1 MSKREIRAKR
11 LVAAVLLAI
20 SVQMWSAPPLWA
32 AEASVQTETS
42 AAGEAKETKETK
54 NAKAADSETGGE
66 ADAGE
71 EETVVVPVIG
81 YSTRSAAGSDYGV
94 MPLADMAVDGALTG
108 VTGINGSELV
118 VDKVNNNFFIGTI
131 QDGGSFDKS
140 SKNNAAIG
148 LDIRVDQNGNNSVFG
163 IEATGWGESV
173 SVFGYNA
180 TADNFGSSFGAGA
193 RSEDGN
199 GSAFGYNAEAWGGT
213 GNSAFGY
220 KAKAISGGYGVAVGS
235 EAIVEVDRGIAIGA
249 FAHIEKYEGYAEA
262 GNIAIGTEAHT
273 KALYSM
279 AIGDHADSTF
289 KNSIAIGASSNTT
302 AENQVSFGTAWVS
315 TEVIEW
321 TARRSLAGISDIDME
336 GALTGVNKI
345 DMKNGALTGVSTING
360 NVLVAMNEDVTNK
373 SLAIGTGAAFINP
386 YSSAIIYKNAIAIG
400 NGTGVLGDG
409 SLAVG
414 YYSDYNAAL
423 AGGIGSI
430 ALNGWTNGGDYNVA
444 IGGSAIDADNVVAI
458 GYESYS
464 DSSNAVVIGSH
475 AQAGRNSSVLGYAAD
490 AGYMNSV
497 AIGAYSRTTEENQV
511 SFGHKAGDKYGDG
524 GRDTYSG
531 DLFRSLV
538 NVADIEM
545 HGALTGVTGIDG
557 VTVSGTDAST
567 GLTVGVN
574 AVIGKTDTPFSSTGF
589 AVAKDGAVTAK
600 TVNGATIT
608 GTGFNG
614 VTLSTDGKVNG
625 AVITSNSF
633 NGVTLEKGA
642 DSHYKVGGVDVTKM
656 QTDVAGKADAATV
669 TALDTRVGKSETDI
683 GTLKTTVGDSSKGLV
698 KDTADLK
705 AAVGDS
711 TTGLAAVNTKV
722 GALEGKT
729 ANIGYAEATGT
740 TVDGVTMKAG
750 NIGLGGEWSWNE
762 TSKVYESNGKGRLTG
777 LTSINDMNVFFG
789 SDGDGTS
796 IVMGTTLGYNAI
808 SVVGL
813 GYGGTIDGE
822 AAVYV
827 GSNASALGNSSVAI
841 GAGAS
846 ARESLSTALG
856 GDTEA
861 AGENSTAV
869 GNGGRAKAENSVT
882 LGYSAKVGEG
892 HTNSVAVG
900 ANSATTAA
908 DQVAFGT
915 GEVKTVDG
923 AEVVTWTNR
932 RSLAGIS
939 DIDMAGNISL
949 GGEWSWNDAG
959 TSYISNGLGNLTG
972 VTGIN
977 GIEFFNYDCGDG
989 PVLAIGSTIGNDSTA
1004 NSVGLGINTIIE
1016 GYGSVAIGVSTNVR
1030 GNGATGVG
1038 SGVSADG
1045 ENSVAVGSNAFAT
1058 TDGATAV
1065 GSASRVYA
1073 EGGSALGYGTS
1084 VAAAHTNSVAIGAKS
1099 ATGAANQVSFGH
1111 KVGDR
1116 NEYGGSNFTDDLF
1129 RSLVNVADIEM
1140 HGALTGVTGI
1150 DGVTVSGTDASTGL
1164 TVGGNA
1170 VIGKTD
1176 TPFSST
1182 GFAVAKDGAVTAKTV
1197 NGAAITSNSF
1207 NGVTLEKGADSH
1219 YKVGGVDVTKM
1230 QTDVAGKADAAT
1242 VTALDTRVG
1251 KSETDIGTLKTT
1263 VGDSSKGLVK
1273 DTADLK
1279 AAVGDSSKG
1288 LVKQVSD
1295 VDTAYKAA
1303 DTVLQGRAKTLEDK
1317 TAGISR
1323 SGSTTTLETN
1333 TSVSSSG
1340 ITTNKATVS
1349 GATATTLENG
1359 KLTVGAAAV
1368 QNTGFAVGSSSLNNG
1383 SLTIDGN
1390 NKLTTAGLT
1399 ASKVTVGAVTV
1410 SGGKVSGLTD
1420 AALSAVSTEAV
1431 TGKQLNATNTTVS
1444 ALDTAY
1450 KAADTQIRTDFAAAD
1465 TTLQNNIDAK
1475 VAQTAYD
1482 TKMSDLDNAD
1492 NALSGRATALE
1503 TKTAKFNTAGDNL
1516 TGMANIT
1523 STAATLGG
1531 VGFASAGVMTGVAS
1545 IDGIAIDASR
1555 NLSNAGTY
1563 NGVTVAAAGISG
1575 TSVFNGA
1582 AITNN
1587 SFNGVT
1593 LEKSADNHYKV
1604 GGVDVSALKTTV
1616 DSISADGVGT
1626 ADTAG
1631 IKRDTTGTA
1640 TTTIET
1646 NTAISSS
1653 GITTNKATVSGATA
1667 TTLENGK
1674 LTVGAA
1680 TVQNTGFAVGSSSLN
1695 NGSLTVDGNNKL
1707 TTAGL
1712 TASKVTVGAVT
1723 VSGGKVSGLTD
1734 AALSAVSTEAVT
1746 GKQLNAT
1753 NTTVSALD
1761 TAYKAADTQIR
1772 TDFAAADT
1780 TLQNNIDAKVAQTA
1794 YDTKMSALDSADTAL
1809 GSRAAALETAV
1820 NDSTTGLAAVNAKVG
1835 ALDTAYQ
1842 AADTQIRT
1850 DFAAADTALKTE
1862 LNTAIDEKA
1871 KKATDLAGYGITD
1884 AYTKTAADEKITA
1897 ATADMATKTQ
1907 VTADIGIAKTALES
1921 AYQAADTALSDRA
1934 AALETAATGMSYD
1947 AGKNTTTFTGGVTA
1961 TVLTAGEFKV
1971 GATGF
1976 GFGND
1981 GALTAKTVNG
1991 IEIKKDESKVMVG
2004 GIDLTALSN
2013 GDVVTDN
2020 TKGIGRNQDTAT
2032 TTIETNTAISSSGI
2046 TTNAVTASGTV
2057 KASEFV
2063 EGSQKLS
2070 DKYAA
2075 KTALADYTTTTDMN
2089 TKLADYATTTA
2100 VDTKL
2105 ADYAKSDS
2113 VYSKAAADTAFA
2125 KAGDVDTLK
2134 TTVGD
2139 ADGGLVKDVTEL
2151 QSGKADNA
2159 TTLAGYGI
2167 ADAYTQTEIN
2177 EKIVEA
2183 TKDLATS
2190 ATVTDIQSGLDEVTG
2205 KTAGLS
2211 YDTASGS
2218 SKFSGSVVIGNEGAK
2233 THTQI
2238 TDDAIIFGEGTDKQV
2253 TVDASGIH
2261 VGKKAAGGIALYA
2274 DADGTHI
2281 DHTSLVTGSVTADNL
2296 NGVAISGNATDG
2308 LSVGGVSIK
2317 ALSERLDSLEQD
2329 GVATADMGGIKR
2341 TDVVENS
2348 GKTIIEDTTSFTK
2361 DGLKTANLEATTAAL
2376 GGVNF
2381 AAGAVTGVSS
2391 INGVVFGSDGKIG
2404 GVSLSGGKV
2413 DGVDVGWL
2421 DQRVKSLEDNGTG
2434 GGGTGGGGSSANT
2447 SGIHKPDG
2455 DTTNIEG
2462 NTSITTDGIDTNKV
2476 NASDAIVVADGE
2488 KNKTVISKD
2497 GILVAEGEK
2506 NQVKIN
2512 EDGIHVGKNSSVVN
2526 DTDGFITD
2534 KGLYIGVSS
2543 SSDTSTAK
2551 FSVAPN
2557 GNLSSKAGDYGFSN
2571 TSADGAKFTHSG
2583 DTAYG
2588 TGSQLDTT
2596 IQGNKVTTGRIDTDE
2611 LYVDGNKV
2619 TVAGGTIGQTD
2630 AVDNHLSGA
2639 DADGNTVTNDF
2650 KTSAVNGTTQAAEKT
2665 SADGKESTKTV
2676 NNTSAGGTSVTT
2688 SRTTT
2693 DSKDNVTVKESSFG
2707 TNEKGMTLST
2717 SNKVTDKDGKVT
2729 KDTSGTTTMTGD
2741 SISVSKTTTT
2751 TEKDADGNEKEVTKT
2766 SGTTIG
2772 SGEVTLKREDGSTIE
2787 VGSAIE
2793 GMQSD
2798 MRELDGRVN
2807 RMGVEIKEVGAL
2819 SAALAG
2825 LHPQPENANSRA
2837 DFAMAMGS
2845 YEGKQA
2851 LALGGFYRPDKR
2863 TMLSIGASTTSSK
2876 HMMNMGI
2883 SIALDRLPEAER
2895 RAKEAAKAAGVE
2907 QETLNRVLE
2916 RLAALEQDNRRLQ
2929 ADNEKRDVAYEKLA
2943 ANYTQLK
2950 EKYIEETA
2958 DRQQPEQAEAEE

>member
-108 VTGINGSELV
+108 VTSINDAKFYSDVHDLV
-118 VDKVNNNFFIGTI
+118 LGFDAKSQGIGTVALGS
-131 QDGGSFDKS
+131 DTNAGGQYST
-140 SKNNAAIG
+140 AIG
-148 LDIRVDQNGNNSVFG
+148 ANASATADNSSALGMYARAGFKD
-163 IEATGWGESV
+163 SV
-173 SVFGYNA
+173 AIGYSSNA
-180 TADNFGSSFGAGA
+180 TADNMVSFGVTENGGSTWTTR
-193 RSEDGN
+193 RSLEGIANIDMEGTIN
-199 GSAFGYNAEAWGGT
+199 LGGT
-213 GNSAFGY
+213 WTKNATSGEYESNG
-220 KAKAISGGYGVAVGS
+220 KGELTGVTKISGMIFQYIEDNPSLAIGGYMSGDYYYSLAIGGGADAAADNATAVGFS
-235 EAIVEVDRGIAIGA
+235 TSAYGENSTAIGNA
-249 FAHIEKYEGYAEA
+249 STVYEKS
-262 GNIAIGTEAHT
+262 GT
-273 KALYSM
+273 
-279 AIGDHADSTF
+279 
-289 KNSIAIGASSNTT
+289 AIGASAYVQKGHTGSVAIGYDSATT
-302 AENQVSFGTAWVS
+302 AANQVAFGTGTV
-315 TEVIEW
+315 TTDDGPEVITW
-321 TARRSLAGISDIDME
+321 TNRRSLAGISDIDME
-336 GALTGVNKI
+336 GNINLGGGLDWYN
-345 DMKNGALTGVSTING
+345 DENGKTHWKSNGKGELTGVSSING
-360 NVLVAMNEDVTNK
+360 VIFHMDVNDDEFVT
-373 SLAIGTGAAFINP
+373 AIGVDSDARTYGTAFGW
-386 YSSAIIYKNAIAIG
+386 SARVGGY
-400 NGTGVLGDG
+400 GT
-409 SLAVG
+409 AVG
-414 YYSDYNAAL
+414 YAAE
-423 AGGIGSI
+423 
-430 ALNGWTNGGDYNVA
+430 VA
-444 IGGSAIDADNVVAI
+444 DEWGVAV
-458 GYESYS
+458 GY
-464 DSSNAVVIGSH
+464 NAVVKESGGN
-475 AQAGRNSSVLGYAAD
+475 ALGANALVAHY
-490 AGYMNSV
+490 NSV
-497 AIGAYSRTTEENQV
+497 AIGSDSATTAENQV
-511 SFGHKAGDKYGDG
+511 AFGKG
-524 GRDTYSG
+524 
-531 DLFRSLV
+531 
-538 NVADIEM
+538 
-545 HGALTGVTGIDG
+545 
-557 VTVSGTDAST
+557 TV
-567 GLTVGVN
+567 
-574 AVIGKTDTPFSSTGF
+574 
-589 AVAKDGAVTAK
+589 
-600 TVNGATIT
+600 
-608 GTGFNG
+608 
-614 VTLSTDGKVNG
+614 
-625 AVITSNSF
+625 
-633 NGVTLEKGA
+633 
-642 DSHYKVGGVDVTKM
+642 
-656 QTDVAGKADAATV
+656 
-669 TALDTRVGKSETDI
+669 
-683 GTLKTTVGDSSKGLV
+683 
-698 KDTADLK
+698 
-705 AAVGDS
+705 
-711 TTGLAAVNTKV
+711 
-722 GALEGKT
+722 
-729 ANIGYAEATGT
+729 T
-740 TVDGVTMKAG
+740 TVDGK
-750 NIGLGGEWSWNE
+750 
-762 TSKVYESNGKGRLTG
+762 
-777 LTSINDMNVFFG
+777 
-789 SDGDGTS
+789 
-796 IVMGTTLGYNAI
+796 
-808 SVVGL
+808 
-813 GYGGTIDGE
+813 
-822 AAVYV
+822 
-827 GSNASALGNSSVAI
+827 
-841 GAGAS
+841 
-846 ARESLSTALG
+846 
-856 GDTEA
+856 
-861 AGENSTAV
+861 
-869 GNGGRAKAENSVT
+869 
-882 LGYSAKVGEG
+882 
-892 HTNSVAVG
+892 
-900 ANSATTAA
+900 
-908 DQVAFGT
+908 
-915 GEVKTVDG
+915 
-923 AEVVTWTNR
+923 EVVSWSER

-949 GGEWSWNDAG
+949 GGEWND
-959 TSYISNGLGNLTG
+959 SLYESNGKGELNG
-972 VTGIN
+972 VTSIN
-977 GIEFFNYDCGDG
+977 GVIFAKDSMHNQGGLLIGTLAPDTYYAGAWSVMIGTNINNQAIDAVGIGVDMELSGD
-989 PVLAIGSTIGNDSTA
+989 
-1004 NSVGLGINTIIE
+1004 
-1016 GYGSVAIGVSTNVR
+1016 GSVAIGY
-1030 GNGATGVG
+1030 GAKSLEDGVAIGFRSYAIGYDVVAIG
-1038 SGVSADG
+1038 SYSYSEYA
-1045 ENSVAVGSNAFAT
+1045 NSVALGSK
-1058 TDGATAV
+1058 
-1065 GSASRVYA
+1065 
-1073 EGGSALGYGTS
+1073 S
-1084 VAAAHTNSVAIGAKS
+1084 VAMEEK
-1099 ATGAANQVSFGH
+1099 QVSFGH
-1111 KVGDR
+1111 KADDKDSEGDI
-1116 NEYGGSNFTDDLF
+1116 YGSDLF

-1197 NGAAITSNSF
+1197 NGATITGTSFNGVTLSTDGKVNGAAITSNSF
-1207 NGVTLEKGADSH
+1207 NGVKLEKGADSH
-1219 YKVGGVDVTKM
+1219 YKVGDVDVTKM

-1263 VGDSSKGLVK
+1263 
-1273 DTADLK
+1273 
-1279 AAVGDSSKG
+1279 VGDSSKG

-1333 TSVSSSG
+1333 TSVSG
-1340 ITTNKATVS
+1340 
-1349 GATATTLENG
+1349 
-1359 KLTVGAAAV
+1359 
-1368 QNTGFAVGSSSLNNG
+1368 
-1383 SLTIDGN
+1383 
-1390 NKLTTAGLT
+1390 
-1399 ASKVTVGAVTV
+1399 
-1410 SGGKVSGLTD
+1410 
-1420 AALSAVSTEAV
+1420 
-1431 TGKQLNATNTTVS
+1431 
-1444 ALDTAY
+1444 
-1450 KAADTQIRTDFAAAD
+1450 
-1465 TTLQNNIDAK
+1465 
-1475 VAQTAYD
+1475 
-1482 TKMSDLDNAD
+1482 
-1492 NALSGRATALE
+1492 
-1503 TKTAKFNTAGDNL
+1503 
-1516 TGMANIT
+1516 
-1523 STAATLGG
+1523 
-1531 VGFASAGVMTGVAS
+1531 
-1545 IDGIAIDASR
+1545 
-1555 NLSNAGTY
+1555 
-1563 NGVTVAAAGISG
+1563 
-1575 TSVFNGA
+1575 
-1582 AITNN
+1582 
-1587 SFNGVT
+1587 
-1593 LEKSADNHYKV
+1593 
-1604 GGVDVSALKTTV
+1604 
-1616 DSISADGVGT
+1616 
-1626 ADTAG
+1626 
-1631 IKRDTTGTA
+1631 
-1640 TTTIET
+1640 
-1646 NTAISSS
+1646 S

-1734 AALSAVSTEAVT
+1734 AALSVVSTEAVTGKQLNATNTTVSALDTAYKAADTQIRTDFAAADTTLQNNIDAKVAQTAYDTKMSALDNADNALSGRATALETKTAKFNTAGDNLTGMTNITSTAATLGGVGFASAGVMTGVASIDGIAIDASRNLSKAGTYNGVTVAVAGISGTSVFNGAAITNNSFNGVTLEKGADNHYKVGGVDVSALKTTVDSISADGVGTADTAGIKRDTTGTATTSIETNTKISSSGITTNKVTVSGATATTLENGKLTVGAATVQNIGFAVGSSSLNNGSLTVDGNNKLTTAGLTASKVTVGAVIVSGGKVSGLTDAALSAVSTEAVT

-1794 YDTKMSALDSADTAL
+1794 YDTKMSDLDSADTAL

-2020 TKGIGRNQDTAT
+2020 TKGIVRNQDTAT

-2046 TTNAVTASGTV
+2046 NTNAVTASGTV

-2089 TKLADYATTTA
+2089 TKLADYA
-2100 VDTKL
+2100 
-2105 ADYAKSDS
+2105 KSDS

-2139 ADGGLVKDVTEL
+2139 NGSGLVKDTAELKKAVGNDEGGLIKDVTEL
-2151 QSGKADNA
+2151 QSGKADKA

-2190 ATVTDIQSGLDEVTG
+2190 ATVTDIQSGLEEVTG

-2218 SKFSGSVVIGNEGAK
+2218 SKFSGSVVIGNEGDK

-2317 ALSERLDSLEQD
+2317 ALDVNIKDLSGRLDSLEQD

-2447 SGIHKPDG
+2447 SGIHKPDR

-2630 AVDNHLSGA
+2630 AVDNHLEGT

-2676 NNTSAGGTSVTT
+2676 NNTSAGGTGVTT
-2688 SRTTT
+2688 SKTTT

-2851 LALGGFYRPDKR
+2851 LAVGGFYRPDKR

-2883 SIALDRLPEAER
+2883 SIALDKMPEAER
-2895 RAKEAAKAAGVE
+2895 KAKEAAKAAGVE

-2943 ANYTQLK
+2943 ADYTQLK

>member
-1 MSKREIRAKR
+1 MA
-11 LVAAVLLAI
+11 
-20 SVQMWSAPPLWA
+20 
-32 AEASVQTETS
+32 
-42 AAGEAKETKETK
+42 TKTQ
-54 NAKAADSETGGE
+54 
-66 ADAGE
+66 
-71 EETVVVPVIG
+71 V
-81 YSTRSAAGSDYGV
+81 
-94 MPLADMAVDGALTG
+94 
-108 VTGINGSELV
+108 
-118 VDKVNNNFFIGTI
+118 
-131 QDGGSFDKS
+131 
-140 SKNNAAIG
+140 
-148 LDIRVDQNGNNSVFG
+148 
-163 IEATGWGESV
+163 
-173 SVFGYNA
+173 
-180 TADNFGSSFGAGA
+180 TAD
-193 RSEDGN
+193 
-199 GSAFGYNAEAWGGT
+199 
-213 GNSAFGY
+213 
-220 KAKAISGGYGVAVGS
+220 
-235 EAIVEVDRGIAIGA
+235 IG
-249 FAHIEKYEGYAEA
+249 
-262 GNIAIGTEAHT
+262 
-273 KALYSM
+273 
-279 AIGDHADSTF
+279 
-289 KNSIAIGASSNTT
+289 
-302 AENQVSFGTAWVS
+302 
-315 TEVIEW
+315 
-321 TARRSLAGISDIDME
+321 
-336 GALTGVNKI
+336 
-345 DMKNGALTGVSTING
+345 
-360 NVLVAMNEDVTNK
+360 
-373 SLAIGTGAAFINP
+373 
-386 YSSAIIYKNAIAIG
+386 
-400 NGTGVLGDG
+400 
-409 SLAVG
+409 
-414 YYSDYNAAL
+414 
-423 AGGIGSI
+423 
-430 ALNGWTNGGDYNVA
+430 
-444 IGGSAIDADNVVAI
+444 
-458 GYESYS
+458 
-464 DSSNAVVIGSH
+464 
-475 AQAGRNSSVLGYAAD
+475 
-490 AGYMNSV
+490 
-497 AIGAYSRTTEENQV
+497 
-511 SFGHKAGDKYGDG
+511 
-524 GRDTYSG
+524 
-531 DLFRSLV
+531 
-538 NVADIEM
+538 
-545 HGALTGVTGIDG
+545 
-557 VTVSGTDAST
+557 
-567 GLTVGVN
+567 
-574 AVIGKTDTPFSSTGF
+574 
-589 AVAKDGAVTAK
+589 TAK
-600 TVNGATIT
+600 T
-608 GTGFNG
+608 
-614 VTLSTDGKVNG
+614 
-625 AVITSNSF
+625 
-633 NGVTLEKGA
+633 
-642 DSHYKVGGVDVTKM
+642 
-656 QTDVAGKADAATV
+656 
-669 TALDTRVGKSETDI
+669 
-683 GTLKTTVGDSSKGLV
+683 
-698 KDTADLK
+698 
-705 AAVGDS
+705 
-711 TTGLAAVNTKV
+711 
-722 GALEGKT
+722 ALE
-729 ANIGYAEATGT
+729 
-740 TVDGVTMKAG
+740 
-750 NIGLGGEWSWNE
+750 
-762 TSKVYESNGKGRLTG
+762 
-777 LTSINDMNVFFG
+777 
-789 SDGDGTS
+789 
-796 IVMGTTLGYNAI
+796 
-808 SVVGL
+808 
-813 GYGGTIDGE
+813 
-822 AAVYV
+822 
-827 GSNASALGNSSVAI
+827 SA
-841 GAGAS
+841 
-846 ARESLSTALG
+846 
-856 GDTEA
+856 
-861 AGENSTAV
+861 
-869 GNGGRAKAENSVT
+869 
-882 LGYSAKVGEG
+882 Y
-892 HTNSVAVG
+892 
-900 ANSATTAA
+900 
-908 DQVAFGT
+908 Q
-915 GEVKTVDG
+915 
-923 AEVVTWTNR
+923 
-932 RSLAGIS
+932 
-939 DIDMAGNISL
+939 
-949 GGEWSWNDAG
+949 
-959 TSYISNGLGNLTG
+959 
-972 VTGIN
+972 
-977 GIEFFNYDCGDG
+977 
-989 PVLAIGSTIGNDSTA
+989 
-1004 NSVGLGINTIIE
+1004 
-1016 GYGSVAIGVSTNVR
+1016 
-1030 GNGATGVG
+1030 
-1038 SGVSADG
+1038 
-1045 ENSVAVGSNAFAT
+1045 
-1058 TDGATAV
+1058 
-1065 GSASRVYA
+1065 
-1073 EGGSALGYGTS
+1073 
-1084 VAAAHTNSVAIGAKS
+1084 
-1099 ATGAANQVSFGH
+1099 
-1111 KVGDR
+1111 
-1116 NEYGGSNFTDDLF
+1116 
-1129 RSLVNVADIEM
+1129 
-1140 HGALTGVTGI
+1140 
-1150 DGVTVSGTDASTGL
+1150 
-1164 TVGGNA
+1164 
-1170 VIGKTD
+1170 
-1176 TPFSST
+1176 
-1182 GFAVAKDGAVTAKTV
+1182 
-1197 NGAAITSNSF
+1197 
-1207 NGVTLEKGADSH
+1207 
-1219 YKVGGVDVTKM
+1219 
-1230 QTDVAGKADAAT
+1230 
-1242 VTALDTRVG
+1242 
-1251 KSETDIGTLKTT
+1251 
-1263 VGDSSKGLVK
+1263 
-1273 DTADLK
+1273 
-1279 AAVGDSSKG
+1279 
-1288 LVKQVSD
+1288 
-1295 VDTAYKAA
+1295 AA
-1303 DTVLQGRAKTLEDK
+1303 DT
-1317 TAGISR
+1317 
-1323 SGSTTTLETN
+1323 
-1333 TSVSSSG
+1333 
-1340 ITTNKATVS
+1340 
-1349 GATATTLENG
+1349 
-1359 KLTVGAAAV
+1359 
-1368 QNTGFAVGSSSLNNG
+1368 
-1383 SLTIDGN
+1383 
-1390 NKLTTAGLT
+1390 
-1399 ASKVTVGAVTV
+1399 
-1410 SGGKVSGLTD
+1410 
-1420 AALSAVSTEAV
+1420 ALS
-1431 TGKQLNATNTTVS
+1431 
-1444 ALDTAY
+1444 D
-1450 KAADTQIRTDFAAAD
+1450 
-1465 TTLQNNIDAK
+1465 
-1475 VAQTAYD
+1475 
-1482 TKMSDLDNAD
+1482 
-1492 NALSGRATALE
+1492 RATALE

-1593 LEKSADNHYKV
+1593 LEKGADNHYKV
-1604 GGVDVSALKTTV
+1604 GGVDVSELKTTV

-1631 IKRDTTGTA
+1631 IKRDTTGT
-1640 TTTIET
+1640 TTTSIET
-1646 NTAISSS
+1646 NTKISSS

-1734 AALSAVSTEAVT
+1734 AALSVVSTEAVT

-1753 NTTVSALD
+1753 NTTVAGKADKATTLTGYGITDAYTKTETTAAID
-1761 TAYKAADTQIR
+1761 TA
-1772 TDFAAADT
+1772 
-1780 TLQNNIDAKVAQTA
+1780 
-1794 YDTKMSALDSADTAL
+1794 
-1809 GSRAAALETAV
+1809 
-1820 NDSTTGLAAVNAKVG
+1820 
-1835 ALDTAYQ
+1835 
-1842 AADTQIRT
+1842 
-1850 DFAAADTALKTE
+1850 KTE
-1862 LNTAIDEKA
+1862 LTTAIG
-1871 KKATDLAGYGITD
+1871 KKADKATTLTGYGITDAYTKTETTAAIDTAKTELTTAIGKKADAATTLTGYGITD

-1907 VTADIGIAKTALES
+1907 VTADIGTAKTALES

-1961 TVLTAGEFKV
+1961 NVLTAGEFKV

-2057 KASEFV
+2057 KAGEFV

-2089 TKLADYATTTA
+2089 TKFADYATTTA

-2125 KAGDVDTLK
+2125 KAGDVYTLK

-2139 ADGGLVKDVTEL
+2139 TDGGLVKDVKDL

-2167 ADAYTQTEIN
+2167 TDAYTQTEIN

-2190 ATVTDIQSGLDEVTG
+2190 ATVTDIQSGLEEVTG

-2361 DGLKTANLEATTAAL
+2361 DGLKTANLEAATAAL

-2476 NASDAIVVADGE
+2476 NASDSIVVADGE

-2619 TVAGGTIGQTD
+2619 TVAGGTIDKTD
-2630 AVDNHLSGA
+2630 AVNNHLSGA

-2676 NNTSAGGTSVTT
+2676 NNTSAGGTGVTT
-2688 SRTTT
+2688 SKTTT

-2851 LALGGFYRPDKR
+2851 LAVGGFYRPDKR

-2895 RAKEAAKAAGVE
+2895 KAKEAAKAAGVE

-2943 ANYTQLK
+2943 ADYTQLK

>member
-42 AAGEAKETKETK
+42 AAGEPKETKD
-54 NAKAADSETGGE
+54 AKAADSETGGE
-66 ADAGE
+66 ADADE

-108 VTGINGSELV
+108 VTGINDAKFYADTHDLLLGYDAKSQGTGTVALGSDANAGGQYSTAIGASASATAENSSALGMYARAGFKDSVAIGFSSNATADDMVSFGVTENGGSTWTTRRSLEGIANIDMEGALTGVTGINGSELV
-118 VDKVNNNFFIGTI
+118 VDKVNNNFFIGTTEY
-131 QDGGSFDKS
+131 DDFDKK
-140 SKNNAAIG
+140 SKNRAVIG
-148 LDIRVDQNGNNSVFG
+148 LGILADPYDNISVFG
-163 IEATGWGESV
+163 TSAEGRGESASAFGYDASADEFA
-173 SVFGYNA
+173 SVFGSGANA
-180 TADNFGSSFGAGA
+180 AS
-193 RSEDGN
+193 N
-199 GSAFGYNAEAWGGT
+199 GSAFGYNAEAVEQYT
-213 GNSAFGY
+213 SAFGSGAVAGDNHTIAVGY
-220 KAKAISGGYGVAVGS
+220 SAKSAGTYSIAVGS

-249 FAHIEKYEGYAEA
+249 FAHIEKYGGYAEA

-273 KALYSM
+273 NALYSM
-279 AIGDHADSTF
+279 AIGDRADSTF

-302 AENQVSFGTAWVS
+302 AENQVSFGTGSVN
-315 TEVIEW
+315 TVNGNEVITW
-321 TARRSLAGISDIDME
+321 DKRRSLAGISDIDME
-336 GALTGVNKI
+336 GALTGV
-345 DMKNGALTGVSTING
+345 TSING
-360 NVLVAMNEDVTNK
+360 SVLAAMNEDVTNK
-373 SLAIGTGAAFINP
+373 SLAIGAGAVFMDP
-386 YSSAIIYKNAIAIG
+386 DSSVTTISKNAIAIG
-400 NGTGVLGDG
+400 NGTKVLGDG
-409 SLAVG
+409 SLAIG
-414 YYSDYNAAL
+414 YYAYQRVGAF
-423 AGGIGSI
+423 AGGIESI
-430 ALNGWTNGGDYNVA
+430 AINGWVSLEANYNIA
-444 IGGSAIDADNVVAI
+444 IGGSVVDADNVVAI
-458 GYESYS
+458 GYNAAS
-464 DSSNAVVIGSH
+464 DSSNAVAIGSNTY
-475 AQAGRNSSVLGYAAD
+475 ASYDGTALGYAAQGTYHN
-490 AGYMNSV
+490 AV
-497 AIGAYSRTTEENQV
+497 AIGAYSGTTEENQVSFGHKVGDRNYADGSDYSDDLFRSLVNVADIDMHGNISLGGEWKENTTSGLYESNGKGELNGVTSINGVIFAKDSMNNDGGLLIGTLASGTSFYGDTSVMIGLNIDNSAIDAVGIGNNIKLTGDGSVAIGYGAEAMSNMAMYPTAIGFSARAIGDEVVAIGGSSYAVHEFSVALGDDSSTSAENQV
-511 SFGHKAGDKYGDG
+511 SFGHKAGDKFGDG
-524 GRDTYSG
+524 GRDTY
-531 DLFRSLV
+531 R
-538 NVADIEM
+538 
-545 HGALTGVTGIDG
+545 
-557 VTVSGTDAST
+557 
-567 GLTVGVN
+567 
-574 AVIGKTDTPFSSTGF
+574 
-589 AVAKDGAVTAK
+589 
-600 TVNGATIT
+600 
-608 GTGFNG
+608 
-614 VTLSTDGKVNG
+614 
-625 AVITSNSF
+625 
-633 NGVTLEKGA
+633 
-642 DSHYKVGGVDVTKM
+642 
-656 QTDVAGKADAATV
+656 
-669 TALDTRVGKSETDI
+669 
-683 GTLKTTVGDSSKGLV
+683 
-698 KDTADLK
+698 
-705 AAVGDS
+705 
-711 TTGLAAVNTKV
+711 
-722 GALEGKT
+722 
-729 ANIGYAEATGT
+729 
-740 TVDGVTMKAG
+740 
-750 NIGLGGEWSWNE
+750 
-762 TSKVYESNGKGRLTG
+762 
-777 LTSINDMNVFFG
+777 
-789 SDGDGTS
+789 
-796 IVMGTTLGYNAI
+796 
-808 SVVGL
+808 
-813 GYGGTIDGE
+813 
-822 AAVYV
+822 
-827 GSNASALGNSSVAI
+827 
-841 GAGAS
+841 
-846 ARESLSTALG
+846 
-856 GDTEA
+856 
-861 AGENSTAV
+861 
-869 GNGGRAKAENSVT
+869 
-882 LGYSAKVGEG
+882 
-892 HTNSVAVG
+892 
-900 ANSATTAA
+900 
-908 DQVAFGT
+908 
-915 GEVKTVDG
+915 
-923 AEVVTWTNR
+923 
-932 RSLAGIS
+932 
-939 DIDMAGNISL
+939 
-949 GGEWSWNDAG
+949 
-959 TSYISNGLGNLTG
+959 
-972 VTGIN
+972 
-977 GIEFFNYDCGDG
+977 
-989 PVLAIGSTIGNDSTA
+989 
-1004 NSVGLGINTIIE
+1004 
-1016 GYGSVAIGVSTNVR
+1016 
-1030 GNGATGVG
+1030 
-1038 SGVSADG
+1038 
-1045 ENSVAVGSNAFAT
+1045 
-1058 TDGATAV
+1058 
-1065 GSASRVYA
+1065 
-1073 EGGSALGYGTS
+1073 
-1084 VAAAHTNSVAIGAKS
+1084 
-1099 ATGAANQVSFGH
+1099 
-1111 KVGDR
+1111 
-1116 NEYGGSNFTDDLF
+1116 DDLF
-1129 RSLVNVADIEM
+1129 RSLVNVADIDM

-1207 NGVTLEKGADSH
+1207 NGVTLEKRADSH
-1219 YKVGGVDVTKM
+1219 YKVGDVDVTKM

-1242 VTALDTRVG
+1242 TLTGYGITDAYTKTETDTAVGKKADKATTLTGYGIADAYTKTETDTAIGKKADKATTLTGYGIADAYTKTETDTAIGKKADKATTLTGYGIADAYTKTETDTAIGKKADKATTLTGYGITDAYTKTAADAKITAATADMATKTQVTA
-1251 KSETDIGTLKTT
+1251 DIGTAKTALE
-1263 VGDSSKGLVK
+1263 S
-1273 DTADLK
+1273 
-1279 AAVGDSSKG
+1279 
-1288 LVKQVSD
+1288 
-1295 VDTAYKAA
+1295 AYQAA
-1303 DTVLQGRAKTLEDK
+1303 DTALG
-1317 TAGISR
+1317 SR
-1323 SGSTTTLETN
+1323 S
-1333 TSVSSSG
+1333 
-1340 ITTNKATVS
+1340 A
-1349 GATATTLENG
+1349 
-1359 KLTVGAAAV
+1359 
-1368 QNTGFAVGSSSLNNG
+1368 
-1383 SLTIDGN
+1383 
-1390 NKLTTAGLT
+1390 
-1399 ASKVTVGAVTV
+1399 
-1410 SGGKVSGLTD
+1410 
-1420 AALSAVSTEAV
+1420 
-1431 TGKQLNATNTTVS
+1431 
-1444 ALDTAY
+1444 
-1450 KAADTQIRTDFAAAD
+1450 
-1465 TTLQNNIDAK
+1465 
-1475 VAQTAYD
+1475 
-1482 TKMSDLDNAD
+1482 
-1492 NALSGRATALE
+1492 ALE

-1593 LEKSADNHYKV
+1593 LEKGADNHYKV
-1604 GGVDVSALKTTV
+1604 GGVDVSELKTTV

-1640 TTTIET
+1640 TTSIET
-1646 NTAISSS
+1646 NTKISSS

-1712 TASKVTVGAVT
+1712 TASKVTVGAVI

-1794 YDTKMSALDSADTAL
+1794 YDTKMSDLDSADTAL

-1820 NDSTTGLAAVNAKVG
+1820 NDSTTGLAAVNTKVG

-2057 KASEFV
+2057 KAGEFV

-2089 TKLADYATTTA
+2089 TKFADYATTTA

-2139 ADGGLVKDVTEL
+2139 TDGGLVKDVKDL

-2190 ATVTDIQSGLDEVTG
+2190 ATVTDIQSGLEEVTG

-2211 YDTASGS
+2211 YDTAYGS

-2361 DGLKTANLEATTAAL
+2361 DGLKTANLEAATAAL

-2447 SGIHKPDG
+2447 SGIHKPDR

-2619 TVAGGTIGQTD
+2619 TVAGGTIDKTD
-2630 AVDNHLSGA
+2630 AVNNHLSGA

-2676 NNTSAGGTSVTT
+2676 NNTSAGGTGVTT
-2688 SRTTT
+2688 SKTTT

-2851 LALGGFYRPDKR
+2851 LAVGGFYRPDKR

-2943 ANYTQLK
+2943 ADYTQLK

>member
-42 AAGEAKETKETK
+42 AAGETKETK
-54 NAKAADSETGGE
+54 DAKAADSETGGE

-94 MPLADMAVDGALTG
+94 MPLADAADPNPNFGGEWTKNASGVYESNGKGELTG
-108 VTGINGSELV
+108 ITKIS
-118 VDKVNNNFFIGTI
+118 
-131 QDGGSFDKS
+131 
-140 SKNNAAIG
+140 
-148 LDIRVDQNGNNSVFG
+148 G
-163 IEATGWGESV
+163 IE
-173 SVFGYNA
+173 FQYI
-180 TADNFGSSFGAGA
+180 ADNPSL
-193 RSEDGN
+193 
-199 GSAFGYNAEAWGGT
+199 
-213 GNSAFGY
+213 
-220 KAKAISGGYGVAVGS
+220 
-235 EAIVEVDRGIAIGA
+235 
-249 FAHIEKYEGYAEA
+249 
-262 GNIAIGTEAHT
+262 AIGTY
-273 KALYSM
+273 LSGDYYYSL
-279 AIGDHADSTF
+279 AIGGGADAAGDHATAVGFSTTAEGEDSTAIGNASTVYE
-289 KNSIAIGASSNTT
+289 KRGTAIGASAYVQKGHTGSVAIGYDSATT
-302 AENQVSFGTAWVS
+302 AANQVSFGTGKV
-315 TEVIEW
+315 TTDDGPEVITW
-321 TARRSLAGISDIDME
+321 TNRRSLAGISDIDME
-336 GALTGVNKI
+336 GTINLGGTWTRNATSDAYESNGKGKLTGLTSINDTEVFIGNDGDALVVNI
-345 DMKNGALTGVSTING
+345 GAYLGPNAMGTISLGEG
-360 NVLVAMNEDVTNK
+360 NYVDGSYAISLGYNVTTRG
-373 SLAIGTGAAFINP
+373 SYSISIGAV
-386 YSSAIIYKNAIAIG
+386 SSATKDHSTALGGDAYAEGVGSTAI
-400 NGTGVLGDG
+400 
-409 SLAVG
+409 G
-414 YYSDYNAAL
+414 YYSRIEGENSTALGANSTVAAEH
-423 AGGIGSI
+423 
-430 ALNGWTNGGDYNVA
+430 T
-444 IGGSAIDADNVVAI
+444 
-458 GYESYS
+458 
-464 DSSNAVVIGSH
+464 
-475 AQAGRNSSVLGYAAD
+475 
-490 AGYMNSV
+490 NSV
-497 AIGAYSRTTEENQV
+497 AIGSESATSAANQVSFGHKAGDKESTGGSATYDTDLFRSLTNISDIEMHGGLTGVTSINDGDFILDVENSRVGIGSGIDLSEDAYNGIAIGANNTVTASYGIAIGGASSALGENSIAIGSDAFAKAANGISLGEYAKVGEEHTGSVAIGSRSTTTAANQVSFGQWSSTKNEWTNRRSLAGISDIEMHGNISLGGEWNDNKTSGLYESNGKGELNGVTSINGVIFAKDIMNNDRDGLLIGTLAPDTYYAEAWSVMIGTNIDNQAIEAVGIGADIKLSGDGSVAIGNGATALNDGMAIGLCARADGSTTTAIGTFSYSEYDYSVALGEDSSTSAENQV

-524 GRDTYSG
+524 SNTHG
-531 DLFRSLV
+531 D
-538 NVADIEM
+538 
-545 HGALTGVTGIDG
+545 
-557 VTVSGTDAST
+557 
-567 GLTVGVN
+567 
-574 AVIGKTDTPFSSTGF
+574 
-589 AVAKDGAVTAK
+589 
-600 TVNGATIT
+600 
-608 GTGFNG
+608 
-614 VTLSTDGKVNG
+614 
-625 AVITSNSF
+625 
-633 NGVTLEKGA
+633 
-642 DSHYKVGGVDVTKM
+642 
-656 QTDVAGKADAATV
+656 
-669 TALDTRVGKSETDI
+669 
-683 GTLKTTVGDSSKGLV
+683 
-698 KDTADLK
+698 
-705 AAVGDS
+705 
-711 TTGLAAVNTKV
+711 
-722 GALEGKT
+722 
-729 ANIGYAEATGT
+729 
-740 TVDGVTMKAG
+740 
-750 NIGLGGEWSWNE
+750 
-762 TSKVYESNGKGRLTG
+762 
-777 LTSINDMNVFFG
+777 DM
-789 SDGDGTS
+789 
-796 IVMGTTLGYNAI
+796 
-808 SVVGL
+808 
-813 GYGGTIDGE
+813 
-822 AAVYV
+822 
-827 GSNASALGNSSVAI
+827 
-841 GAGAS
+841 
-846 ARESLSTALG
+846 
-856 GDTEA
+856 
-861 AGENSTAV
+861 
-869 GNGGRAKAENSVT
+869 
-882 LGYSAKVGEG
+882 
-892 HTNSVAVG
+892 
-900 ANSATTAA
+900 
-908 DQVAFGT
+908 
-915 GEVKTVDG
+915 
-923 AEVVTWTNR
+923 
-932 RSLAGIS
+932 
-939 DIDMAGNISL
+939 
-949 GGEWSWNDAG
+949 
-959 TSYISNGLGNLTG
+959 
-972 VTGIN
+972 
-977 GIEFFNYDCGDG
+977 
-989 PVLAIGSTIGNDSTA
+989 
-1004 NSVGLGINTIIE
+1004 
-1016 GYGSVAIGVSTNVR
+1016 
-1030 GNGATGVG
+1030 
-1038 SGVSADG
+1038 
-1045 ENSVAVGSNAFAT
+1045 
-1058 TDGATAV
+1058 
-1065 GSASRVYA
+1065 
-1073 EGGSALGYGTS
+1073 
-1084 VAAAHTNSVAIGAKS
+1084 
-1099 ATGAANQVSFGH
+1099 
-1111 KVGDR
+1111 
-1116 NEYGGSNFTDDLF
+1116 F

-1197 NGAAITSNSF
+1197 NGATITGTAFNGVTLSTDGKVNGAAITSNSF

-1242 VTALDTRVG
+1242 TLTGYGITDAYTKTETDTAVGKKADKATTLTGYGITDAYTKTETDTAIGKKADKATTLTGYGIADAYTKTETDTAIGKKADKATTLTGYGITDAYTKTAADAKITAATADMATKTQVTA
-1251 KSETDIGTLKTT
+1251 DIGTAKTALESAYQ
-1263 VGDSSKGLVK
+1263 VA
-1273 DTADLK
+1273 DTAL
-1279 AAVGDSSKG
+1279 G
-1288 LVKQVSD
+1288 
-1295 VDTAYKAA
+1295 
-1303 DTVLQGRAKTLEDK
+1303 
-1317 TAGISR
+1317 SR
-1323 SGSTTTLETN
+1323 S
-1333 TSVSSSG
+1333 
-1340 ITTNKATVS
+1340 A
-1349 GATATTLENG
+1349 
-1359 KLTVGAAAV
+1359 
-1368 QNTGFAVGSSSLNNG
+1368 
-1383 SLTIDGN
+1383 
-1390 NKLTTAGLT
+1390 
-1399 ASKVTVGAVTV
+1399 
-1410 SGGKVSGLTD
+1410 
-1420 AALSAVSTEAV
+1420 
-1431 TGKQLNATNTTVS
+1431 
-1444 ALDTAY
+1444 
-1450 KAADTQIRTDFAAAD
+1450 
-1465 TTLQNNIDAK
+1465 
-1475 VAQTAYD
+1475 
-1482 TKMSDLDNAD
+1482 
-1492 NALSGRATALE
+1492 ALE

-1555 NLSNAGTY
+1555 NLSKAGTY
-1563 NGVTVAAAGISG
+1563 NGVTVAVAGISG

-1593 LEKSADNHYKV
+1593 LEKGADNHYKV

-1640 TTTIET
+1640 TTSIET
-1646 NTAISSS
+1646 NTKISSS

-1680 TVQNTGFAVGSSSLN
+1680 TVQNIGFAVGSSSLN

-1712 TASKVTVGAVT
+1712 TASKVTVGAVI
-1723 VSGGKVSGLTD
+1723 VSGGKVGGLTD

-1780 TLQNNIDAKVAQTA
+1780 TLQNNIDTKVAQTA

-1809 GSRAAALETAV
+1809 GSRATALETVV
-1820 NDSTTGLAAVNAKVG
+1820 NDSTTGLAAVNTKVG
-1835 ALDTAYQ
+1835 ALDTAYK
-1842 AADTQIRT
+1842 AAD
-1850 DFAAADTALKTE
+1850 
-1862 LNTAIDEKA
+1862 N
-1871 KKATDLAGYGITD
+1871 
-1884 AYTKTAADEKITA
+1884 
-1897 ATADMATKTQ
+1897 
-1907 VTADIGIAKTALES
+1907 
-1921 AYQAADTALSDRA
+1921 ALSGRA

-2020 TKGIGRNQDTAT
+2020 TKGIDRNQDTAT

-2057 KASEFV
+2057 KAGEFV

-2089 TKLADYATTTA
+2089 TKFADYATTTA

-2151 QSGKADNA
+2151 QSGKADKA

-2167 ADAYTQTEIN
+2167 TDAYTQTEIN

-2190 ATVTDIQSGLDEVTG
+2190 ATVTDIQSGLEEVTG

-2329 GVATADMGGIKR
+2329 GVATADMGGINR
-2341 TDVVENS
+2341 SDVVENS

-2361 DGLKTANLEATTAAL
+2361 DGLKTANLEAATAAL

-2476 NASDAIVVADGE
+2476 NASDSIVVADGE

-2630 AVDNHLSGA
+2630 AVDNHLSGT

-2688 SRTTT
+2688 SKTTT

-2851 LALGGFYRPDKR
+2851 LAVGGFYRPDKR

-2895 RAKEAAKAAGVE
+2895 KAKEAAKAAGVE

-2943 ANYTQLK
+2943 ADYTQLK

>member
-42 AAGEAKETKETK
+42 AAGEAKETKDAK
-54 NAKAADSETGGE
+54 DAKAADSETGGE

-94 MPLADMAVDGALTG
+94 MPLADAADPNPNFGGEWTKNASGVYESNGKGELTG
-108 VTGINGSELV
+108 ITKIS
-118 VDKVNNNFFIGTI
+118 
-131 QDGGSFDKS
+131 
-140 SKNNAAIG
+140 
-148 LDIRVDQNGNNSVFG
+148 G
-163 IEATGWGESV
+163 IE
-173 SVFGYNA
+173 FQYI
-180 TADNFGSSFGAGA
+180 ADNPSL
-193 RSEDGN
+193 
-199 GSAFGYNAEAWGGT
+199 
-213 GNSAFGY
+213 
-220 KAKAISGGYGVAVGS
+220 
-235 EAIVEVDRGIAIGA
+235 
-249 FAHIEKYEGYAEA
+249 
-262 GNIAIGTEAHT
+262 AIGTY
-273 KALYSM
+273 LSGDYYYSL
-279 AIGDHADSTF
+279 AIGGGADAAGDHATAVGFSTTAEGEDSTAIGNASTVYE
-289 KNSIAIGASSNTT
+289 KRGTAIGASAYVQKGHTGSVAIGYDSATT
-302 AENQVSFGTAWVS
+302 AANQVSFGTGKV
-315 TEVIEW
+315 TTDDGPEVITW
-321 TARRSLAGISDIDME
+321 TNRRSLAGISDIDME
-336 GALTGVNKI
+336 GTINLGGTWTRNATSDAYESNGKGKLTGLTSINDTEVFIGNDGDALVVNI
-345 DMKNGALTGVSTING
+345 GAYLGPNAMGTISLGEG
-360 NVLVAMNEDVTNK
+360 NYVDGSYAISLGYNVTTRG
-373 SLAIGTGAAFINP
+373 SYSISIGAV
-386 YSSAIIYKNAIAIG
+386 SSATKDHSTALGGDAYAEGVGSTAI
-400 NGTGVLGDG
+400 
-409 SLAVG
+409 G
-414 YYSDYNAAL
+414 YYSRIEGENSTALGANSTVAAEH
-423 AGGIGSI
+423 
-430 ALNGWTNGGDYNVA
+430 T
-444 IGGSAIDADNVVAI
+444 
-458 GYESYS
+458 
-464 DSSNAVVIGSH
+464 
-475 AQAGRNSSVLGYAAD
+475 
-490 AGYMNSV
+490 NSV
-497 AIGAYSRTTEENQV
+497 AIGSESATSAANQVSFGHKAGDKESTGGSATYDTDLFRSLTNISDIEMHGGLTGVTSINDGDFILDVENSRVGIGSGIDLSEDAYNGIAIGANNTVTASYGIAIGGASSALGENSIAIGSDAFAKAANGISLGEYAKVGEEHTGSVAIGSRSTTTAANQVSFGQWSSTKNEWTNRRSLAGISDIEMHGNISLGGEWNDNKTSGLYESNGKGELNGVTSINGVIFAKDIMNNDRDGLLIGTLAPDTYYAEAWSVMIGTNIDNQAIEAVGIGADIKLSGDGSVAIGNGATALNDGMAIGLCARADGSTTTAIGTFSYSEYDYSVALGEDSSTSAENQV

-524 GRDTYSG
+524 SNTHG
-531 DLFRSLV
+531 D
-538 NVADIEM
+538 
-545 HGALTGVTGIDG
+545 
-557 VTVSGTDAST
+557 
-567 GLTVGVN
+567 
-574 AVIGKTDTPFSSTGF
+574 
-589 AVAKDGAVTAK
+589 
-600 TVNGATIT
+600 
-608 GTGFNG
+608 
-614 VTLSTDGKVNG
+614 
-625 AVITSNSF
+625 
-633 NGVTLEKGA
+633 
-642 DSHYKVGGVDVTKM
+642 
-656 QTDVAGKADAATV
+656 
-669 TALDTRVGKSETDI
+669 
-683 GTLKTTVGDSSKGLV
+683 
-698 KDTADLK
+698 
-705 AAVGDS
+705 
-711 TTGLAAVNTKV
+711 
-722 GALEGKT
+722 
-729 ANIGYAEATGT
+729 
-740 TVDGVTMKAG
+740 
-750 NIGLGGEWSWNE
+750 
-762 TSKVYESNGKGRLTG
+762 
-777 LTSINDMNVFFG
+777 DM
-789 SDGDGTS
+789 
-796 IVMGTTLGYNAI
+796 
-808 SVVGL
+808 
-813 GYGGTIDGE
+813 
-822 AAVYV
+822 
-827 GSNASALGNSSVAI
+827 
-841 GAGAS
+841 
-846 ARESLSTALG
+846 
-856 GDTEA
+856 
-861 AGENSTAV
+861 
-869 GNGGRAKAENSVT
+869 
-882 LGYSAKVGEG
+882 
-892 HTNSVAVG
+892 
-900 ANSATTAA
+900 
-908 DQVAFGT
+908 
-915 GEVKTVDG
+915 
-923 AEVVTWTNR
+923 
-932 RSLAGIS
+932 
-939 DIDMAGNISL
+939 
-949 GGEWSWNDAG
+949 
-959 TSYISNGLGNLTG
+959 
-972 VTGIN
+972 
-977 GIEFFNYDCGDG
+977 
-989 PVLAIGSTIGNDSTA
+989 
-1004 NSVGLGINTIIE
+1004 
-1016 GYGSVAIGVSTNVR
+1016 
-1030 GNGATGVG
+1030 
-1038 SGVSADG
+1038 
-1045 ENSVAVGSNAFAT
+1045 
-1058 TDGATAV
+1058 
-1065 GSASRVYA
+1065 
-1073 EGGSALGYGTS
+1073 
-1084 VAAAHTNSVAIGAKS
+1084 
-1099 ATGAANQVSFGH
+1099 
-1111 KVGDR
+1111 
-1116 NEYGGSNFTDDLF
+1116 F

-1197 NGAAITSNSF
+1197 NGATITGTAFNGVTLSTDGKVNGAAITSNSF

-1242 VTALDTRVG
+1242 TLTGYGITDAYTKTETDTAVGKKADKATTLTGYGITDAYTKTETDTAIGKKADKATTLTGYGIADAYTKTETDTAIGKKADKATTLTGYGITDAYTKTAADAKITAATADMATKTQVTA
-1251 KSETDIGTLKTT
+1251 DIGTAKTALESAYQ
-1263 VGDSSKGLVK
+1263 VA
-1273 DTADLK
+1273 DTAL
-1279 AAVGDSSKG
+1279 G
-1288 LVKQVSD
+1288 
-1295 VDTAYKAA
+1295 
-1303 DTVLQGRAKTLEDK
+1303 
-1317 TAGISR
+1317 SR
-1323 SGSTTTLETN
+1323 S
-1333 TSVSSSG
+1333 
-1340 ITTNKATVS
+1340 A
-1349 GATATTLENG
+1349 
-1359 KLTVGAAAV
+1359 
-1368 QNTGFAVGSSSLNNG
+1368 
-1383 SLTIDGN
+1383 
-1390 NKLTTAGLT
+1390 
-1399 ASKVTVGAVTV
+1399 
-1410 SGGKVSGLTD
+1410 
-1420 AALSAVSTEAV
+1420 
-1431 TGKQLNATNTTVS
+1431 
-1444 ALDTAY
+1444 
-1450 KAADTQIRTDFAAAD
+1450 
-1465 TTLQNNIDAK
+1465 
-1475 VAQTAYD
+1475 
-1482 TKMSDLDNAD
+1482 
-1492 NALSGRATALE
+1492 ALE

-1555 NLSNAGTY
+1555 NLSKAGTY
-1563 NGVTVAAAGISG
+1563 NGVTVAVAGISG

-1593 LEKSADNHYKV
+1593 LEKGADNHYKV

-1640 TTTIET
+1640 TTSIET
-1646 NTAISSS
+1646 NTKISSS

-1680 TVQNTGFAVGSSSLN
+1680 TVQNIGFAVGSSSLN

-1712 TASKVTVGAVT
+1712 TASKVTVGAVI
-1723 VSGGKVSGLTD
+1723 VSGGKVGGLTD

-1780 TLQNNIDAKVAQTA
+1780 TLQNNIDTKVAQTA

-1809 GSRAAALETAV
+1809 GSRATALETVV
-1820 NDSTTGLAAVNAKVG
+1820 NDSTTGLAAVNTKVG
-1835 ALDTAYQ
+1835 ALDTAYK
-1842 AADTQIRT
+1842 AAD
-1850 DFAAADTALKTE
+1850 
-1862 LNTAIDEKA
+1862 N
-1871 KKATDLAGYGITD
+1871 
-1884 AYTKTAADEKITA
+1884 
-1897 ATADMATKTQ
+1897 
-1907 VTADIGIAKTALES
+1907 
-1921 AYQAADTALSDRA
+1921 ALSGRA

-2020 TKGIGRNQDTAT
+2020 TKGIDRNQDTAT

-2057 KASEFV
+2057 KAGEFV

-2089 TKLADYATTTA
+2089 TKFADYATTTA

-2151 QSGKADNA
+2151 QSGKADKA

-2167 ADAYTQTEIN
+2167 TDAYTQTEIN

-2190 ATVTDIQSGLDEVTG
+2190 ATVTDIQSGLEEVTG

-2361 DGLKTANLEATTAAL
+2361 DGLKTANLEAATAAL

-2476 NASDAIVVADGE
+2476 NASDSIVVADGE

-2630 AVDNHLSGA
+2630 AVDNHLSGT

-2688 SRTTT
+2688 SKTTT

-2851 LALGGFYRPDKR
+2851 LAVGGFYRPDKR

-2895 RAKEAAKAAGVE
+2895 KAKEAAKAAGVE

-2943 ANYTQLK
+2943 ADYTQLK

>member
-32 AEASVQTETS
+32 AEAPVQTKTS
-42 AAGEAKETKETK
+42 AAGEAKETKDAK
-54 NAKAADSETGGE
+54 DAKAADSETGGE

-118 VDKVNNNFFIGTI
+118 VDKVNNNFFIGTTEY
-131 QDGGSFDKS
+131 DDFDKK
-140 SKNNAAIG
+140 SKNRAVIG
-148 LDIRVDQNGNNSVFG
+148 LGILADPYDNISVFG
-163 IEATGWGESV
+163 TSAEGRGESASAFGYDASADEFA
-173 SVFGYNA
+173 SVFGSGANA
-180 TADNFGSSFGAGA
+180 AS
-193 RSEDGN
+193 N
-199 GSAFGYNAEAWGGT
+199 GSAFGYNAEAVEQYT
-213 GNSAFGY
+213 SAFGSGAVAGDNHTIAVGY
-220 KAKAISGGYGVAVGS
+220 SAKSAGTYSIAVGS

-249 FAHIEKYEGYAEA
+249 FAHIEKYGGYAEA

-273 KALYSM
+273 NALYSM
-279 AIGDHADSTF
+279 AIGDRADSTF

-302 AENQVSFGTAWVS
+302 AENQVSFGTGSVN
-315 TEVIEW
+315 TVNGNEVITW
-321 TARRSLAGISDIDME
+321 DKRRSLAGISDIDME
-336 GALTGVNKI
+336 GALTGV
-345 DMKNGALTGVSTING
+345 TSING
-360 NVLVAMNEDVTNK
+360 SVLAAMNEDVTNK
-373 SLAIGTGAAFINP
+373 SLAIGAGAVFMDP
-386 YSSAIIYKNAIAIG
+386 DSSVTTISKNAIAIG
-400 NGTGVLGDG
+400 NGTKVLGDG
-409 SLAVG
+409 SLAIG
-414 YYSDYNAAL
+414 YYAYQRVGAF
-423 AGGIGSI
+423 AGGIESI
-430 ALNGWTNGGDYNVA
+430 AINGWVSLEANYNIA
-444 IGGSAIDADNVVAI
+444 IGGSVVDADNVVAI
-458 GYESYS
+458 GYNAAS
-464 DSSNAVVIGSH
+464 DSSNAVAIGSNTY
-475 AQAGRNSSVLGYAAD
+475 ASYDGTALGYAAQGTYHN
-490 AGYMNSV
+490 AV
-497 AIGAYSRTTEENQV
+497 AIGAYSGTTEENQV
-511 SFGHKAGDKYGDG
+511 SFGHKAGDRNYADGSDYSDDLFRSLINVADIDMHGNISLGGEWKENTTSGLYESNGKGELNGVTSINGVIFAKDSMNNQEGLLIGTIASGTSFYGDASVMIGLNIDNSAIDAVGIGNYAKVSGDGSVAIGYGAEAMSNMAMYPTAIGFFARAIGDDVVAIGAYSYAEHEYSVALGDDSSTSAENQVSFGHKAGDKFGDG
-524 GRDTYSG
+524 GRDTYRD

-538 NVADIEM
+538 NVADIDM
-545 HGALTGVTGIDG
+545 H
-557 VTVSGTDAST
+557 
-567 GLTVGVN
+567 
-574 AVIGKTDTPFSSTGF
+574 
-589 AVAKDGAVTAK
+589 
-600 TVNGATIT
+600 
-608 GTGFNG
+608 
-614 VTLSTDGKVNG
+614 
-625 AVITSNSF
+625 
-633 NGVTLEKGA
+633 
-642 DSHYKVGGVDVTKM
+642 
-656 QTDVAGKADAATV
+656 
-669 TALDTRVGKSETDI
+669 
-683 GTLKTTVGDSSKGLV
+683 
-698 KDTADLK
+698 
-705 AAVGDS
+705 
-711 TTGLAAVNTKV
+711 
-722 GALEGKT
+722 
-729 ANIGYAEATGT
+729 
-740 TVDGVTMKAG
+740 
-750 NIGLGGEWSWNE
+750 
-762 TSKVYESNGKGRLTG
+762 
-777 LTSINDMNVFFG
+777 
-789 SDGDGTS
+789 
-796 IVMGTTLGYNAI
+796 
-808 SVVGL
+808 
-813 GYGGTIDGE
+813 
-822 AAVYV
+822 
-827 GSNASALGNSSVAI
+827 
-841 GAGAS
+841 
-846 ARESLSTALG
+846 
-856 GDTEA
+856 
-861 AGENSTAV
+861 
-869 GNGGRAKAENSVT
+869 
-882 LGYSAKVGEG
+882 
-892 HTNSVAVG
+892 
-900 ANSATTAA
+900 
-908 DQVAFGT
+908 
-915 GEVKTVDG
+915 
-923 AEVVTWTNR
+923 
-932 RSLAGIS
+932 
-939 DIDMAGNISL
+939 GNISL

-959 TSYISNGLGNLTG
+959 TSYKSNGLGNLTG
-972 VTGIN
+972 VIGIN
-977 GIEFFNYDCGDG
+977 GIEFLNYDCGDG

-1004 NSVGLGINTIIE
+1004 NSVGLGINNTIE
-1016 GYGSVAIGVSTNVR
+1016 GYGSVSIGVGTNVR
-1030 GNGATGVG
+1030 GNDATGVG

-1058 TDGATAV
+1058 ADGATAV

-1197 NGAAITSNSF
+1197 NGATITGTGF

-1251 KSETDIGTLKTT
+1251 KSETDIGTLKAT

-1359 KLTVGAAAV
+1359 KLTVGAATV

-1383 SLTIDGN
+1383 SLTVDGN

-1420 AALSAVSTEAV
+1420 AALSVVSTEAV

-1465 TTLQNNIDAK
+1465 TTLQNNINAK

-1482 TKMSDLDNAD
+1482 TKMSALDNAD

-1593 LEKSADNHYKV
+1593 LEKGADNHYKV

-1734 AALSAVSTEAVT
+1734 AALSVVSTEAVT

-1794 YDTKMSALDSADTAL
+1794 YDTKMSDLDSADTAL

-1820 NDSTTGLAAVNAKVG
+1820 NDSTTGLAAVNTKVG

-2057 KASEFV
+2057 KAGEFV

-2089 TKLADYATTTA
+2089 TKFADYATTTA

-2139 ADGGLVKDVTEL
+2139 TDGGLVKDVKDL

-2190 ATVTDIQSGLDEVTG
+2190 ATVTDIQSGLEEVTG

-2361 DGLKTANLEATTAAL
+2361 DGLKTANLEAATAAL

-2476 NASDAIVVADGE
+2476 NASDSIVVADGE

-2619 TVAGGTIGQTD
+2619 TVAGGTINQTD
-2630 AVDNHLSGA
+2630 AVNNHLSGA

-2650 KTSAVNGTTQAAEKT
+2650 KTSALNGTTQAAEKT

-2676 NNTSAGGTSVTT
+2676 NNTSAGGTGVTT
-2688 SRTTT
+2688 SKTTT

-2851 LALGGFYRPDKR
+2851 LAVGGFYRPDKR

-2943 ANYTQLK
+2943 ADYTQLK

>member
-1 MSKREIRAKR
+1 MDEVSKREIRAKR

-42 AAGEAKETKETK
+42 AAGEAKETKDAK
-54 NAKAADSETGGE
+54 DAKAADSETGGE

-94 MPLADMAVDGALTG
+94 MPLADTAVDGALTG
-108 VTGINGSELV
+108 VTSINDAKFYADTHDLLLGYDAKSQGTGTVALGS
-118 VDKVNNNFFIGTI
+118 DANA
-131 QDGGSFDKS
+131 GGQYST
-140 SKNNAAIG
+140 AIG
-148 LDIRVDQNGNNSVFG
+148 ASASATAENSSALGMYARAGFKD
-163 IEATGWGESV
+163 SV
-173 SVFGYNA
+173 AIGFSSNA
-180 TADNFGSSFGAGA
+180 TADNMVSFGVTENGGSTWTTR
-193 RSEDGN
+193 RSLEGIANIDMEGTIN
-199 GSAFGYNAEAWGGT
+199 LGGT
-213 GNSAFGY
+213 WTKNA
-220 KAKAISGGYGVAVGS
+220 SGIYESNGKG
-235 EAIVEVDRGIAIGA
+235 ELTGITKINGID
-249 FAHIEKYEGYAEA
+249 FQYIEDSPSL
-262 GNIAIGTEAHT
+262 AIGTY
-273 KALYSM
+273 LSGDYSYSL
-279 AIGDHADSTF
+279 AIGGGADAAANNATAVGFSTSAYGE
-289 KNSIAIGASSNTT
+289 NSTAIGNSSTVYEKSGTAIGASAYVQNGHTGSVAIGYDSATT
-302 AENQVSFGTAWVS
+302 AANQVAFGTGTV
-315 TEVIEW
+315 TTDDGPEVVTW
-321 TARRSLAGISDIDME
+321 TNRRSLAGISDIDME
-336 GALTGVNKI
+336 GALTGV
-345 DMKNGALTGVSTING
+345 TSING
-360 NVLVAMNEDVTNK
+360 NVLVPMNEDVTNK
-373 SLAIGTGAAFINP
+373 SLAIGTGAAFTSR
-386 YSSAIIYKNAIAIG
+386 YSSETICKNAIVIG
-400 NGTGVLGDG
+400 NGTSVAGDG
-409 SLAVG
+409 ALAIG
-414 YYSDYNAAL
+414 YYANQREGSF

-430 ALNGWTNGGDYNVA
+430 AINGWVSDGNYSVA
-444 IGGSAIDADNVVAI
+444 INGFVAEADNVVAI
-458 GYESYS
+458 GYRASS
-464 DSSNAVVIGSH
+464 DSNNGVAIGSNAYASYDGT
-475 AQAGRNSSVLGYAAD
+475 ALGYAAQGND
-490 AGYMNSV
+490 NNAV
-497 AIGAYSRTTEENQV
+497 AIGAYSGTTEENQV
-511 SFGHKAGDKYGDG
+511 SFGHKAGDTNYAD
-524 GRDTYSG
+524 YS
-531 DLFRSLV
+531 
-538 NVADIEM
+538 
-545 HGALTGVTGIDG
+545 
-557 VTVSGTDAST
+557 
-567 GLTVGVN
+567 
-574 AVIGKTDTPFSSTGF
+574 K
-589 AVAKDGAVTAK
+589 
-600 TVNGATIT
+600 
-608 GTGFNG
+608 
-614 VTLSTDGKVNG
+614 
-625 AVITSNSF
+625 
-633 NGVTLEKGA
+633 
-642 DSHYKVGGVDVTKM
+642 
-656 QTDVAGKADAATV
+656 
-669 TALDTRVGKSETDI
+669 
-683 GTLKTTVGDSSKGLV
+683 
-698 KDTADLK
+698 
-705 AAVGDS
+705 
-711 TTGLAAVNTKV
+711 
-722 GALEGKT
+722 
-729 ANIGYAEATGT
+729 
-740 TVDGVTMKAG
+740 
-750 NIGLGGEWSWNE
+750 
-762 TSKVYESNGKGRLTG
+762 
-777 LTSINDMNVFFG
+777 
-789 SDGDGTS
+789 
-796 IVMGTTLGYNAI
+796 
-808 SVVGL
+808 
-813 GYGGTIDGE
+813 
-822 AAVYV
+822 
-827 GSNASALGNSSVAI
+827 
-841 GAGAS
+841 
-846 ARESLSTALG
+846 
-856 GDTEA
+856 
-861 AGENSTAV
+861 
-869 GNGGRAKAENSVT
+869 
-882 LGYSAKVGEG
+882 
-892 HTNSVAVG
+892 
-900 ANSATTAA
+900 
-908 DQVAFGT
+908 
-915 GEVKTVDG
+915 
-923 AEVVTWTNR
+923 
-932 RSLAGIS
+932 
-939 DIDMAGNISL
+939 
-949 GGEWSWNDAG
+949 
-959 TSYISNGLGNLTG
+959 
-972 VTGIN
+972 
-977 GIEFFNYDCGDG
+977 
-989 PVLAIGSTIGNDSTA
+989 
-1004 NSVGLGINTIIE
+1004 
-1016 GYGSVAIGVSTNVR
+1016 
-1030 GNGATGVG
+1030 
-1038 SGVSADG
+1038 
-1045 ENSVAVGSNAFAT
+1045 
-1058 TDGATAV
+1058 
-1065 GSASRVYA
+1065 
-1073 EGGSALGYGTS
+1073 
-1084 VAAAHTNSVAIGAKS
+1084 
-1099 ATGAANQVSFGH
+1099 
-1111 KVGDR
+1111 
-1116 NEYGGSNFTDDLF
+1116 FTDDLF
-1129 RSLVNVADIEM
+1129 RSLTNVADIEM

-1197 NGAAITSNSF
+1197 NGATITGTGFNGVTLSTDGKVNGAAITSNSF
-1207 NGVTLEKGADSH
+1207 NGVKLEKGADSH

-1359 KLTVGAAAV
+1359 KLTVGAATV

-1383 SLTIDGN
+1383 SLTVDGN

-1444 ALDTAY
+1444 ALDNAY

-1482 TKMSDLDNAD
+1482 TKMSALDNAD

-1531 VGFASAGVMTGVAS
+1531 VGFASAGVMTGVSS

-1563 NGVTVAAAGISG
+1563 NGVTVAVAGISG

-1593 LEKSADNHYKV
+1593 LEKGADNHYKV
-1604 GGVDVSALKTTV
+1604 GGVDVSELKTTV

-1631 IKRDTTGTA
+1631 IKRDTTGT
-1640 TTTIET
+1640 TTTSIET
-1646 NTAISSS
+1646 NTKISSS

-1761 TAYKAADTQIR
+1761 NAYKAADTQIR

-1780 TLQNNIDAKVAQTA
+1780 TLQNNIDAKVAQAA
-1794 YDTKMSALDSADTAL
+1794 YDTKMSDLDSADTAL

-1820 NDSTTGLAAVNAKVG
+1820 NDSTTGLAAVNTKVG

-1850 DFAAADTALKTE
+1850 DFAAADNALKTE

-1884 AYTKTAADEKITA
+1884 AYTKNDADAKITA

-1907 VTADIGIAKTALES
+1907 LTADIGIAKTALES

-2089 TKLADYATTTA
+2089 TKFADYATTTA

-2139 ADGGLVKDVTEL
+2139 TDGGLVKDVKDL

-2190 ATVTDIQSGLDEVTG
+2190 ATVTDIQSGLEEVTG

-2361 DGLKTANLEATTAAL
+2361 DGLKTANLEAATAAL

-2476 NASDAIVVADGE
+2476 NASDSIVVADGE

-2619 TVAGGTIGQTD
+2619 TVAGGTINQTD
-2630 AVDNHLSGA
+2630 AVNNHLSGA

-2676 NNTSAGGTSVTT
+2676 NNTSAGGTGVTT
-2688 SRTTT
+2688 SKTTT

-2851 LALGGFYRPDKR
+2851 LAVGGFYRPDKR
-2863 TMLSIGASTTSSK
+2863 TMLSIGGSTTSSK

-2943 ANYTQLK
+2943 ADYTQLK

-2958 DRQQPEQAEAEE
+2958 DRQQKVADKFMAVLSGDAAAVTQLQVDMVPELAEKMTAANFAALQKQLKEQFGIQKLVRFAVYERFPPDVSCRLQQAAGCARGIWFR

>member
-42 AAGEAKETKETK
+42 AAGEAKETKDAK
-54 NAKAADSETGGE
+54 DAKAADSETGGE
-66 ADAGE
+66 ADAGK

-108 VTGINGSELV
+108 VTGINDAKFYADTHDLLLGYDAKSQGTGTVALGSDANAGGQYSTAIGASASATAENSSALGMYARAGFKDSVAIGFSSNATADNMVSFGVTENGGSTWTTRRSLEGIANIDMEGALTGVTGINGSELV
-118 VDKVNNNFFIGTI
+118 VDKVNNNFFIGTTEY
-131 QDGGSFDKS
+131 DDFDKK
-140 SKNNAAIG
+140 SKNRAVIG
-148 LDIRVDQNGNNSVFG
+148 LGILADPYDNISVFG
-163 IEATGWGESV
+163 TSAEGRGESASAFGYDASADEFA
-173 SVFGYNA
+173 SVFGSGANA
-180 TADNFGSSFGAGA
+180 AS
-193 RSEDGN
+193 N
-199 GSAFGYNAEAWGGT
+199 GSAFGYNAEAVEQYT
-213 GNSAFGY
+213 SAFGSGAVAGDNHAIAVGY
-220 KAKAISGGYGVAVGS
+220 SAKSAGTYSIAVGS

-249 FAHIEKYEGYAEA
+249 FAHIEKYGGYQES

-273 KALYSM
+273 KAQYSM
-279 AIGDHADSTF
+279 AIGDRADSTF

-302 AENQVSFGTAWVS
+302 AENQVSFGTGSVN
-315 TEVIEW
+315 TVNGNEVITW
-321 TARRSLAGISDIDME
+321 DKRRSLAGISDIDME
-336 GALTGVNKI
+336 GALTGV
-345 DMKNGALTGVSTING
+345 TSING
-360 NVLVAMNEDVTNK
+360 SVLAAMNEDVTNK
-373 SLAIGTGAAFINP
+373 SLAIGAGAVFMDP
-386 YSSAIIYKNAIAIG
+386 DSSVTTISKNAIAIG
-400 NGTGVLGDG
+400 NGTKVLGDG
-409 SLAVG
+409 SLAIG
-414 YYSDYNAAL
+414 YYAYQRVGAY
-423 AGGIGSI
+423 AGGIESI
-430 ALNGWTNGGDYNVA
+430 AINGWVSLEANYNIA
-444 IGGSAIDADNVVAI
+444 IGGSVVDADNVVAI
-458 GYESYS
+458 GYNAAS
-464 DSSNAVVIGSH
+464 DSSNAVAIGSNTY
-475 AQAGRNSSVLGYAAD
+475 ASYDGTALGYAAQGTYHN
-490 AGYMNSV
+490 AV
-497 AIGAYSRTTEENQV
+497 AIGAYSGTTEENQV
-511 SFGHKAGDKYGDG
+511 SFGHKAGDRNY
-524 GRDTYSG
+524 
-531 DLFRSLV
+531 
-538 NVADIEM
+538 AD
-545 HGALTGVTGIDG
+545 
-557 VTVSGTDAST
+557 
-567 GLTVGVN
+567 
-574 AVIGKTDTPFSSTGF
+574 
-589 AVAKDGAVTAK
+589 
-600 TVNGATIT
+600 
-608 GTGFNG
+608 
-614 VTLSTDGKVNG
+614 
-625 AVITSNSF
+625 
-633 NGVTLEKGA
+633 
-642 DSHYKVGGVDVTKM
+642 
-656 QTDVAGKADAATV
+656 
-669 TALDTRVGKSETDI
+669 
-683 GTLKTTVGDSSKGLV
+683 
-698 KDTADLK
+698 
-705 AAVGDS
+705 
-711 TTGLAAVNTKV
+711 
-722 GALEGKT
+722 
-729 ANIGYAEATGT
+729 
-740 TVDGVTMKAG
+740 
-750 NIGLGGEWSWNE
+750 
-762 TSKVYESNGKGRLTG
+762 
-777 LTSINDMNVFFG
+777 G
-789 SDGDGTS
+789 SD
-796 IVMGTTLGYNAI
+796 
-808 SVVGL
+808 
-813 GYGGTIDGE
+813 
-822 AAVYV
+822 
-827 GSNASALGNSSVAI
+827 
-841 GAGAS
+841 
-846 ARESLSTALG
+846 
-856 GDTEA
+856 
-861 AGENSTAV
+861 
-869 GNGGRAKAENSVT
+869 
-882 LGYSAKVGEG
+882 YS
-892 HTNSVAVG
+892 
-900 ANSATTAA
+900 
-908 DQVAFGT
+908 
-915 GEVKTVDG
+915 
-923 AEVVTWTNR
+923 
-932 RSLAGIS
+932 
-939 DIDMAGNISL
+939 
-949 GGEWSWNDAG
+949 
-959 TSYISNGLGNLTG
+959 
-972 VTGIN
+972 
-977 GIEFFNYDCGDG
+977 
-989 PVLAIGSTIGNDSTA
+989 
-1004 NSVGLGINTIIE
+1004 
-1016 GYGSVAIGVSTNVR
+1016 
-1030 GNGATGVG
+1030 
-1038 SGVSADG
+1038 
-1045 ENSVAVGSNAFAT
+1045 
-1058 TDGATAV
+1058 
-1065 GSASRVYA
+1065 
-1073 EGGSALGYGTS
+1073 
-1084 VAAAHTNSVAIGAKS
+1084 
-1099 ATGAANQVSFGH
+1099 
-1111 KVGDR
+1111 
-1116 NEYGGSNFTDDLF
+1116 DDLF

-1170 VIGKTD
+1170 VIGKTN

-1182 GFAVAKDGAVTAKTV
+1182 GFAVDKEGAVTAKTVNGATIKGTGFNGVTLSTDGKV

-1207 NGVTLEKGADSH
+1207 NGVTLEKDASSH

-1323 SGSTTTLETN
+1323 SVSTTTLETN

-1359 KLTVGAAAV
+1359 KLTVGAATV

-1383 SLTIDGN
+1383 SLTVDGN

-1420 AALSAVSTEAV
+1420 AALSVVSTEAV

-1482 TKMSDLDNAD
+1482 TKMSALDSAD
-1492 NALSGRATALE
+1492 NTLSGRATALE

-1555 NLSNAGTY
+1555 NLSKAGTY
-1563 NGVTVAAAGISG
+1563 NGVTVAVAGISG

-1593 LEKSADNHYKV
+1593 LEKGADNHYKV

-1712 TASKVTVGAVT
+1712 TASKVTVGTVT

-1780 TLQNNIDAKVAQTA
+1780 ALQNNIDAKVAQAA

-1961 TVLTAGEFKV
+1961 TLLTAGEFKV

-1976 GFGND
+1976 GFGSD

-2057 KASEFV
+2057 KAGEFV

-2089 TKLADYATTTA
+2089 TKFADYATTTA

-2190 ATVTDIQSGLDEVTG
+2190 ATVTDIQSGLEEVTG

-2361 DGLKTANLEATTAAL
+2361 DGLKTANLEAATAAL

-2447 SGIHKPDG
+2447 SGIHKPDR

-2476 NASDAIVVADGE
+2476 NASDSIVVADGE

-2583 DTAYG
+2583 DTVYG

-2619 TVAGGTIGQTD
+2619 TVAGGTISQTD
-2630 AVDNHLSGA
+2630 AVNNHLSGA

-2676 NNTSAGGTSVTT
+2676 NNTSAGGTGVTT
-2688 SRTTT
+2688 SKTTT

-2851 LALGGFYRPDKR
+2851 LAVGGFYRPDKR

-2943 ANYTQLK
+2943 ADYTQLK

>member
-42 AAGEAKETKETK
+42 AAGEAKETKDAK
-54 NAKAADSETGGE
+54 DAKAADSETGGE

-131 QDGGSFDKS
+131 QDGGSFDKN

-199 GSAFGYNAEAWGGT
+199 GSAFGYNAEAWGGN

-220 KAKAISGGYGVAVGS
+220 NAKAISGGYGVAVGA
-235 EAIVEVDRGIAIGA
+235 EAKVESAGGIAIGGA
-249 FAHIEKYEGYAEA
+249 ANVEDTKGSFIG
-262 GNIAIGTEAHT
+262 GIAIGQEAHT
-273 KALYSM
+273 NNERSI
-279 AIGDHADSTF
+279 AIGYDAESTL
-289 KNSIAIGASSNTT
+289 KNSIAIGAESNTT
-302 AENQVSFGTAWVS
+302 AENQVSFGTAWVNIVDGE
-315 TEVIEW
+315 EVIEW
-321 TARRSLAGISDIDME
+321 AARRSLAGISDIDME

-360 NVLVAMNEDVTNK
+360 NVLVPMNEDVTNK
-373 SLAIGTGAAFINP
+373 SLAIGTGATFKDS
-386 YSSAIIYKNAIAIG
+386 YSSVTTIYKNAIAIG
-400 NGTGVLGDG
+400 NGAYAGGNG
-409 SLAVG
+409 SLAIG
-414 YYSDYNAAL
+414 FDSNGNAAA
-423 AGGIGSI
+423 AGGVGSI
-430 ALNGWTNGGDYNVA
+430 SLNARASGDHNVIISGWADAYDSVV
-444 IGGSAIDADNVVAI
+444 IGYGAGTDNSNVVAI
-458 GYESYS
+458 GNGSYGGA
-464 DSSNAVVIGSH
+464 DGT
-475 AQAGRNSSVLGYAAD
+475 VLGYAAGTD
-490 AGYMNSV
+490 GRNSV
-497 AIGAYSRTTEENQV
+497 AIGAKSSVASGDDNKV
-511 SFGHKAGDKYGDG
+511 SFGHKV
-524 GRDTYSG
+524 G
-531 DLFRSLV
+531 DLNYADGSDYSDDMFRSLI
-538 NVADIEM
+538 NVADIDM
-545 HGALTGVTGIDG
+545 H
-557 VTVSGTDAST
+557 
-567 GLTVGVN
+567 
-574 AVIGKTDTPFSSTGF
+574 
-589 AVAKDGAVTAK
+589 
-600 TVNGATIT
+600 
-608 GTGFNG
+608 
-614 VTLSTDGKVNG
+614 
-625 AVITSNSF
+625 
-633 NGVTLEKGA
+633 
-642 DSHYKVGGVDVTKM
+642 
-656 QTDVAGKADAATV
+656 
-669 TALDTRVGKSETDI
+669 
-683 GTLKTTVGDSSKGLV
+683 
-698 KDTADLK
+698 
-705 AAVGDS
+705 
-711 TTGLAAVNTKV
+711 
-722 GALEGKT
+722 
-729 ANIGYAEATGT
+729 
-740 TVDGVTMKAG
+740 
-750 NIGLGGEWSWNE
+750 
-762 TSKVYESNGKGRLTG
+762 
-777 LTSINDMNVFFG
+777 
-789 SDGDGTS
+789 
-796 IVMGTTLGYNAI
+796 
-808 SVVGL
+808 
-813 GYGGTIDGE
+813 
-822 AAVYV
+822 
-827 GSNASALGNSSVAI
+827 
-841 GAGAS
+841 
-846 ARESLSTALG
+846 
-856 GDTEA
+856 
-861 AGENSTAV
+861 
-869 GNGGRAKAENSVT
+869 
-882 LGYSAKVGEG
+882 
-892 HTNSVAVG
+892 
-900 ANSATTAA
+900 
-908 DQVAFGT
+908 
-915 GEVKTVDG
+915 
-923 AEVVTWTNR
+923 
-932 RSLAGIS
+932 
-939 DIDMAGNISL
+939 GNISL

-959 TSYISNGLGNLTG
+959 TSYKSNGLGNLTG
-972 VTGIN
+972 VIGIN
-977 GIEFFNYDCGDG
+977 GIEFLNYDCGDG

-1004 NSVGLGINTIIE
+1004 NSVGLGINNTIE
-1016 GYGSVAIGVSTNVR
+1016 GYGSVSIGVGTNVR
-1030 GNGATGVG
+1030 GNDATGVG

-1058 TDGATAV
+1058 ADGATAV

-1099 ATGAANQVSFGH
+1099 TTGAANQVSFGH

-1197 NGAAITSNSF
+1197 NGATITGTGFNGVTLSTDGKVNGAAITSNSF

-1251 KSETDIGTLKTT
+1251 KSETDIGTLKAT

-1333 TSVSSSG
+1333 TSV
-1340 ITTNKATVS
+1340 
-1349 GATATTLENG
+1349 
-1359 KLTVGAAAV
+1359 
-1368 QNTGFAVGSSSLNNG
+1368 
-1383 SLTIDGN
+1383 
-1390 NKLTTAGLT
+1390 
-1399 ASKVTVGAVTV
+1399 
-1410 SGGKVSGLTD
+1410 
-1420 AALSAVSTEAV
+1420 
-1431 TGKQLNATNTTVS
+1431 
-1444 ALDTAY
+1444 
-1450 KAADTQIRTDFAAAD
+1450 
-1465 TTLQNNIDAK
+1465 
-1475 VAQTAYD
+1475 
-1482 TKMSDLDNAD
+1482 
-1492 NALSGRATALE
+1492 
-1503 TKTAKFNTAGDNL
+1503 
-1516 TGMANIT
+1516 
-1523 STAATLGG
+1523 
-1531 VGFASAGVMTGVAS
+1531 
-1545 IDGIAIDASR
+1545 
-1555 NLSNAGTY
+1555 
-1563 NGVTVAAAGISG
+1563 
-1575 TSVFNGA
+1575 
-1582 AITNN
+1582 
-1587 SFNGVT
+1587 
-1593 LEKSADNHYKV
+1593 
-1604 GGVDVSALKTTV
+1604 
-1616 DSISADGVGT
+1616 
-1626 ADTAG
+1626 
-1631 IKRDTTGTA
+1631 
-1640 TTTIET
+1640 
-1646 NTAISSS
+1646 SSS

-1761 TAYKAADTQIR
+1761 TAYQAADTQIRTDFAAADTTLQNNIDAKVAQTAYDTKMSALDSADNALSGRSAALETKTAKFNTAGDNLTGMANITSTAATLGGVGFASAGVMTGVASIDGIAIDASRNLSNAGTYNGVTVAAAGISGTSVFNGAAITNNSFNGVTLEKGADNHYKVGGVDVSALKTTVDSISADGVGTADTAGIKRDTTGTATTTIETNTKISSSGITTNKVTVSGATATTLENGKLTVGAATVQNTGFAVGSSSLNNGSLTVDGNNKLTTAGLTASKVTVGAVTVSGGKVSGLTDAALSAVSTEAVTGKQLNATNTTVSALDTAYQAADTQIR

-1820 NDSTTGLAAVNAKVG
+1820 NDSTTGLAAVNTKVG

-1907 VTADIGIAKTALES
+1907 VTADIGTAKTALES

-2057 KASEFV
+2057 KAGEFV

-2139 ADGGLVKDVTEL
+2139 TDGGLVKDVKDL

-2190 ATVTDIQSGLDEVTG
+2190 ATVTDIQSGLEEVTG

-2361 DGLKTANLEATTAAL
+2361 DGLKTANLEAATAAL

-2447 SGIHKPDG
+2447 SGIHKPDR

-2476 NASDAIVVADGE
+2476 NASDSIVVADGE

-2619 TVAGGTIGQTD
+2619 TVAGGTIDKTD
-2630 AVDNHLSGA
+2630 AVNNHLSGA

-2676 NNTSAGGTSVTT
+2676 NNTSAGGTGVTT
-2688 SRTTT
+2688 SKTTT

-2851 LALGGFYRPDKR
+2851 LAVGGFYRPDKR

-2943 ANYTQLK
+2943 ADYTQLK

>member
-42 AAGEAKETKETK
+42 AAGEAKETKDAK
-54 NAKAADSETGGE
+54 DAKAADSETGGE

-94 MPLADMAVDGALTG
+94 MPLADTAVDGALTG
-108 VTGINGSELV
+108 VTSINDAKFYADTHDLLLGYDAKSQGTGTVALGS
-118 VDKVNNNFFIGTI
+118 DANA
-131 QDGGSFDKS
+131 GGQYST
-140 SKNNAAIG
+140 AIG
-148 LDIRVDQNGNNSVFG
+148 ASASATAENSSALGMYARAGFKD
-163 IEATGWGESV
+163 SV
-173 SVFGYNA
+173 AIGFSSNA
-180 TADNFGSSFGAGA
+180 TADNMVSFGVTENGGSTWTTR
-193 RSEDGN
+193 RSLEGIANIDMEGTIN
-199 GSAFGYNAEAWGGT
+199 LGGT
-213 GNSAFGY
+213 WTKNA
-220 KAKAISGGYGVAVGS
+220 SGIYESNGKG
-235 EAIVEVDRGIAIGA
+235 ELTGITKINGID
-249 FAHIEKYEGYAEA
+249 FQYIEDSPSL
-262 GNIAIGTEAHT
+262 AIGTY
-273 KALYSM
+273 LSGDYSYSL
-279 AIGDHADSTF
+279 AIGGGADAAANNATAVGFSTSAYGE
-289 KNSIAIGASSNTT
+289 NSTAIGNSSTVYEKSGTAIGASAYVQNGHTGSVAIGYDSATT
-302 AENQVSFGTAWVS
+302 AANQVAFGTGTV
-315 TEVIEW
+315 TTDDGPEVVTW
-321 TARRSLAGISDIDME
+321 TNRRSLAGISDIDME
-336 GALTGVNKI
+336 GALTGV
-345 DMKNGALTGVSTING
+345 TSING
-360 NVLVAMNEDVTNK
+360 NVLVPMNEDVTNK
-373 SLAIGTGAAFINP
+373 SLAIGTGAAFTSR
-386 YSSAIIYKNAIAIG
+386 YSSETICKNAIVIG
-400 NGTGVLGDG
+400 NGTSVAGDG
-409 SLAVG
+409 ALAIG
-414 YYSDYNAAL
+414 YYANQREGSF

-430 ALNGWTNGGDYNVA
+430 AINGWVSDGNYSVA
-444 IGGSAIDADNVVAI
+444 INGFVAEADNVVAI
-458 GYESYS
+458 GYRASS
-464 DSSNAVVIGSH
+464 DSNNGVAIGSNAYASYDGT
-475 AQAGRNSSVLGYAAD
+475 ALGYAAQGND
-490 AGYMNSV
+490 NNAV
-497 AIGAYSRTTEENQV
+497 AIGAYSGTTEENQV
-511 SFGHKAGDKYGDG
+511 SFGHKAGDTNYAD
-524 GRDTYSG
+524 YS
-531 DLFRSLV
+531 
-538 NVADIEM
+538 
-545 HGALTGVTGIDG
+545 
-557 VTVSGTDAST
+557 
-567 GLTVGVN
+567 
-574 AVIGKTDTPFSSTGF
+574 K
-589 AVAKDGAVTAK
+589 
-600 TVNGATIT
+600 
-608 GTGFNG
+608 
-614 VTLSTDGKVNG
+614 
-625 AVITSNSF
+625 
-633 NGVTLEKGA
+633 
-642 DSHYKVGGVDVTKM
+642 
-656 QTDVAGKADAATV
+656 
-669 TALDTRVGKSETDI
+669 
-683 GTLKTTVGDSSKGLV
+683 
-698 KDTADLK
+698 
-705 AAVGDS
+705 
-711 TTGLAAVNTKV
+711 
-722 GALEGKT
+722 
-729 ANIGYAEATGT
+729 
-740 TVDGVTMKAG
+740 
-750 NIGLGGEWSWNE
+750 
-762 TSKVYESNGKGRLTG
+762 
-777 LTSINDMNVFFG
+777 
-789 SDGDGTS
+789 
-796 IVMGTTLGYNAI
+796 
-808 SVVGL
+808 
-813 GYGGTIDGE
+813 
-822 AAVYV
+822 
-827 GSNASALGNSSVAI
+827 
-841 GAGAS
+841 
-846 ARESLSTALG
+846 
-856 GDTEA
+856 
-861 AGENSTAV
+861 
-869 GNGGRAKAENSVT
+869 
-882 LGYSAKVGEG
+882 
-892 HTNSVAVG
+892 
-900 ANSATTAA
+900 
-908 DQVAFGT
+908 
-915 GEVKTVDG
+915 
-923 AEVVTWTNR
+923 
-932 RSLAGIS
+932 
-939 DIDMAGNISL
+939 
-949 GGEWSWNDAG
+949 
-959 TSYISNGLGNLTG
+959 
-972 VTGIN
+972 
-977 GIEFFNYDCGDG
+977 
-989 PVLAIGSTIGNDSTA
+989 
-1004 NSVGLGINTIIE
+1004 
-1016 GYGSVAIGVSTNVR
+1016 
-1030 GNGATGVG
+1030 
-1038 SGVSADG
+1038 
-1045 ENSVAVGSNAFAT
+1045 
-1058 TDGATAV
+1058 
-1065 GSASRVYA
+1065 
-1073 EGGSALGYGTS
+1073 
-1084 VAAAHTNSVAIGAKS
+1084 
-1099 ATGAANQVSFGH
+1099 
-1111 KVGDR
+1111 
-1116 NEYGGSNFTDDLF
+1116 FTDDLF
-1129 RSLVNVADIEM
+1129 RSLTNVADIEM

-1197 NGAAITSNSF
+1197 NGATITGTGFNGVTLSTDGKVNGAAITSNSF
-1207 NGVTLEKGADSH
+1207 NGVKLEKGADSH

-1359 KLTVGAAAV
+1359 KLTVGAA
-1368 QNTGFAVGSSSLNNG
+1368 
-1383 SLTIDGN
+1383 
-1390 NKLTTAGLT
+1390 
-1399 ASKVTVGAVTV
+1399 
-1410 SGGKVSGLTD
+1410 
-1420 AALSAVSTEAV
+1420 
-1431 TGKQLNATNTTVS
+1431 
-1444 ALDTAY
+1444 
-1450 KAADTQIRTDFAAAD
+1450 
-1465 TTLQNNIDAK
+1465 
-1475 VAQTAYD
+1475 
-1482 TKMSDLDNAD
+1482 
-1492 NALSGRATALE
+1492 
-1503 TKTAKFNTAGDNL
+1503 
-1516 TGMANIT
+1516 
-1523 STAATLGG
+1523 
-1531 VGFASAGVMTGVAS
+1531 
-1545 IDGIAIDASR
+1545 
-1555 NLSNAGTY
+1555 
-1563 NGVTVAAAGISG
+1563 
-1575 TSVFNGA
+1575 
-1582 AITNN
+1582 
-1587 SFNGVT
+1587 
-1593 LEKSADNHYKV
+1593 
-1604 GGVDVSALKTTV
+1604 
-1616 DSISADGVGT
+1616 
-1626 ADTAG
+1626 
-1631 IKRDTTGTA
+1631 
-1640 TTTIET
+1640 
-1646 NTAISSS
+1646 
-1653 GITTNKATVSGATA
+1653 
-1667 TTLENGK
+1667 
-1674 LTVGAA
+1674 

-1794 YDTKMSALDSADTAL
+1794 YDTKMSALDNADNALSGRATALETKTAKFNTAGDNLTGMANITSTAATLGGVGFASAGVMTGVSSIDGIAIDASRNLSNAGTYNGVTVAVAGISGTSVFNGAAITNNSFNGVTLEKGADNHYKVGGVDVSELKTTVDSISADGVGTADTAGIKRDTTGTTTTSIETNTKISSSGITTNKATVSGATATTLENGKLTVGAATVQNTGFAVGSSSLNNGSLTVDGNKKLTTAGLTASKVTVGAVTVSGGKVSGLTDAALSAVSTEAVTGKQLNATNTTVSALDNAYKAADTQIRTDFAAADTTLQNNIDAKVAQAAYDTKMSDLDSADTAL

-1820 NDSTTGLAAVNAKVG
+1820 NDSTTGLAAVNTKVG

-1850 DFAAADTALKTE
+1850 DFAAADNALKTE

-1884 AYTKTAADEKITA
+1884 AYTKNDADAKITA

-1907 VTADIGIAKTALES
+1907 LTADIGIAKTALES

-2089 TKLADYATTTA
+2089 TKFADYATTTA

-2139 ADGGLVKDVTEL
+2139 TDGGLVKDVKDL

-2190 ATVTDIQSGLDEVTG
+2190 ATVTDIQSGLEEVTG

-2361 DGLKTANLEATTAAL
+2361 DGLKTANLEAATAAL

-2476 NASDAIVVADGE
+2476 NASDSIVVADGE

-2619 TVAGGTIGQTD
+2619 TVAGGTINQTD
-2630 AVDNHLSGA
+2630 AVNNHLSGA

-2676 NNTSAGGTSVTT
+2676 NNTSAGGTGVTT
-2688 SRTTT
+2688 SKTTT

-2851 LALGGFYRPDKR
+2851 LAVGGFYRPDKR
-2863 TMLSIGASTTSSK
+2863 TMLSIGGSTTSSK

-2943 ANYTQLK
+2943 ADYTQLK

-2958 DRQQPEQAEAEE
+2958 DRQQKVADKFMAVLSGDAAAVTQLQVDMVPELAEKMTAANFAALQKQLKEQFGIQKSVRFAVYERFDQGDRLTYLVGFSRQQAVRAVYGFDKNGKLSEFVFVPLEVKAVQK

>member
-42 AAGEAKETKETK
+42 AAGEAKETKDAK
-54 NAKAADSETGGE
+54 DAKAADSETGGE

-94 MPLADMAVDGALTG
+94 MPLADTAVDGALTG
-108 VTGINGSELV
+108 VTSINDAKFYADSHDLLLGYDAKSQGTGTVALGS
-118 VDKVNNNFFIGTI
+118 DANA
-131 QDGGSFDKS
+131 GGQYST
-140 SKNNAAIG
+140 AIG
-148 LDIRVDQNGNNSVFG
+148 ASASATAENSSALGMYARAGFKD
-163 IEATGWGESV
+163 SV
-173 SVFGYNA
+173 AIGFSSNA
-180 TADNFGSSFGAGA
+180 TADN
-193 RSEDGN
+193 
-199 GSAFGYNAEAWGGT
+199 
-213 GNSAFGY
+213 
-220 KAKAISGGYGVAVGS
+220 
-235 EAIVEVDRGIAIGA
+235 
-249 FAHIEKYEGYAEA
+249 
-262 GNIAIGTEAHT
+262 
-273 KALYSM
+273 M
-279 AIGDHADSTF
+279 
-289 KNSIAIGASSNTT
+289 
-302 AENQVSFGTAWVS
+302 VSFGVTENGGS
-315 TEVIEW
+315 TW
-321 TARRSLAGISDIDME
+321 TTRRSLEGIANIDME
-336 GALTGVNKI
+336 GTINLGGTWTKNASGIYESNGKGKLTGLTSINDTEVFIGNDGDALVVNI
-345 DMKNGALTGVSTING
+345 GAYLGPNAMGTISLGEGNYVDGSYAISLGYNVTTEGSYSVS
-360 NVLVAMNEDVTNK
+360 
-373 SLAIGTGAAFINP
+373 IGAV
-386 YSSAIIYKNAIAIG
+386 SSATKDHSTALGGDAYAEGVGSTAI
-400 NGTGVLGDG
+400 
-409 SLAVG
+409 G
-414 YYSDYNAAL
+414 YYSRIEGENSTALGANSTVAAEH
-423 AGGIGSI
+423 
-430 ALNGWTNGGDYNVA
+430 T
-444 IGGSAIDADNVVAI
+444 
-458 GYESYS
+458 
-464 DSSNAVVIGSH
+464 
-475 AQAGRNSSVLGYAAD
+475 
-490 AGYMNSV
+490 NSV
-497 AIGAYSRTTEENQV
+497 AIGSESATSAADQV
-511 SFGHKAGDKYGDG
+511 SFGHKAGDKQSTSGSATY
-524 GRDTYSG
+524 DT
-531 DLFRSLV
+531 DLFRSLT
-538 NVADIEM
+538 NISDIEM
-545 HGALTGVTGIDG
+545 HG
-557 VTVSGTDAST
+557 
-567 GLTVGVN
+567 
-574 AVIGKTDTPFSSTGF
+574 
-589 AVAKDGAVTAK
+589 
-600 TVNGATIT
+600 
-608 GTGFNG
+608 
-614 VTLSTDGKVNG
+614 
-625 AVITSNSF
+625 
-633 NGVTLEKGA
+633 
-642 DSHYKVGGVDVTKM
+642 
-656 QTDVAGKADAATV
+656 
-669 TALDTRVGKSETDI
+669 
-683 GTLKTTVGDSSKGLV
+683 
-698 KDTADLK
+698 
-705 AAVGDS
+705 
-711 TTGLAAVNTKV
+711 
-722 GALEGKT
+722 
-729 ANIGYAEATGT
+729 NIS
-740 TVDGVTMKAG
+740 
-750 NIGLGGEWSWNE
+750 LGGEWSWNE

-777 LTSINDMNVFFG
+777 LTSINDMDVYIG
-789 SDGDGTS
+789 EKD
-796 IVMGTTLGYNAI
+796 
-808 SVVGL
+808 
-813 GYGGTIDGE
+813 GGTIINIGSTVGYDAFATISLGAGNSVDGL
-822 AAVYV
+822 YSISI
-827 GSNASALGNSSVAI
+827 GNNASATGNNSITVGSASSAT
-841 GAGAS
+841 ADY
-846 ARESLSTALG
+846 STALG
-856 GDTEA
+856 SDTDA
-861 AGENSTAV
+861 VGENSTAIGYMSRV
-869 GNGGRAKAENSVT
+869 GAKNSTGLGANTSIAAE
-882 LGYSAKVGEG
+882 

-900 ANSATTAA
+900 AESVTSAA
-908 DQVAFGT
+908 DQVSFGHKAGDKQST
-915 GEVKTVDG
+915 SGSATYD
-923 AEVVTWTNR
+923 TDLF
-932 RSLAGIS
+932 RSLTNIS
-939 DIDMAGNISL
+939 DIGMHGALTGVTSINGNVIVPMNEDVTNKSLAIGTGAAFTSRYSSETICKNAIVIGNGTSVAGDGALAIGYRASSDSNNGVAIGSNAYASYDGTALGYAAQGNDNNAVAIGAYSGTTEENQVSFGHKAGDTNYADHSKFTDDLFRSLVNVADIDMHGNISL
-949 GGEWSWNDAG
+949 GGEWKENT
-959 TSYISNGLGNLTG
+959 TSGLYESNGKGELNGVTSINGVIFAKDSMNNQEGLLIGTLAPDTYYSGGFSVMIGTDIDNQAIDAVGIGNNIKLTG
-972 VTGIN
+972 
-977 GIEFFNYDCGDG
+977 D
-989 PVLAIGSTIGNDSTA
+989 
-1004 NSVGLGINTIIE
+1004 
-1016 GYGSVAIGVSTNVR
+1016 GSVAIG
-1030 GNGATGVG
+1030 NGAQ
-1038 SGVSADG
+1038 SLEDG
-1045 ENSVAVGSNAFAT
+1045 IAIGFSSHAIGYDVVAIGTYSYSEYANSVALGSK
-1058 TDGATAV
+1058 
-1065 GSASRVYA
+1065 
-1073 EGGSALGYGTS
+1073 S
-1084 VAAAHTNSVAIGAKS
+1084 VALEE
-1099 ATGAANQVSFGH
+1099 NQVSFGH
-1111 KVGDR
+1111 KADDKDSEGDI
-1116 NEYGGSNFTDDLF
+1116 YGSDLF

-1170 VIGKTD
+1170 VIGKTN

-1182 GFAVAKDGAVTAKTV
+1182 GFAVDKEGAVTAKTVNGATITGTGFNGVTLSTDGKV

-1207 NGVTLEKGADSH
+1207 NGVTLEKDASSH

-1242 VTALDTRVG
+1242 TLTGYGITDAYTKTETDTAVGKKADKATTLTGYGIADAYTKTETDTAIGKKADKATTLTGYGIADAYTKTETDTAIGKKADKATTLTGYGIADAYTKTETDTAIGKKADKATTLTGYGITDAYTKTAADAKITAATADMATKTQVTA
-1251 KSETDIGTLKTT
+1251 DIGTAKTALE
-1263 VGDSSKGLVK
+1263 S
-1273 DTADLK
+1273 
-1279 AAVGDSSKG
+1279 
-1288 LVKQVSD
+1288 
-1295 VDTAYKAA
+1295 AYQAA
-1303 DTVLQGRAKTLEDK
+1303 DTALG
-1317 TAGISR
+1317 SR
-1323 SGSTTTLETN
+1323 S
-1333 TSVSSSG
+1333 
-1340 ITTNKATVS
+1340 A
-1349 GATATTLENG
+1349 
-1359 KLTVGAAAV
+1359 
-1368 QNTGFAVGSSSLNNG
+1368 
-1383 SLTIDGN
+1383 
-1390 NKLTTAGLT
+1390 
-1399 ASKVTVGAVTV
+1399 
-1410 SGGKVSGLTD
+1410 
-1420 AALSAVSTEAV
+1420 
-1431 TGKQLNATNTTVS
+1431 
-1444 ALDTAY
+1444 
-1450 KAADTQIRTDFAAAD
+1450 
-1465 TTLQNNIDAK
+1465 
-1475 VAQTAYD
+1475 
-1482 TKMSDLDNAD
+1482 
-1492 NALSGRATALE
+1492 ALE

-1555 NLSNAGTY
+1555 NLSKAGTY
-1563 NGVTVAAAGISG
+1563 NGVTVAVAGISG

-1593 LEKSADNHYKV
+1593 LEKGADNHYKV

-1640 TTTIET
+1640 TTSIET
-1646 NTAISSS
+1646 NTKISSS
-1653 GITTNKATVSGATA
+1653 GITTNKVTVSGATA

-1680 TVQNTGFAVGSSSLN
+1680 TVQNIGFAVGSSSLN

-1794 YDTKMSALDSADTAL
+1794 YDTKMSDLDSADTAL

-1820 NDSTTGLAAVNAKVG
+1820 NDSTTGLAAVNTKVG

-1907 VTADIGIAKTALES
+1907 VTADIGTAKTALES

-2063 EGSQKLS
+2063 EGDKKLS

-2089 TKLADYATTTA
+2089 TKFADYATTTA

-2139 ADGGLVKDVTEL
+2139 TDGGLVKDVKDL

-2190 ATVTDIQSGLDEVTG
+2190 ATVTDIQSGLEEVTG

-2361 DGLKTANLEATTAAL
+2361 DGLKTANLEAATAAL

-2447 SGIHKPDG
+2447 SGIHKPDS

-2476 NASDAIVVADGE
+2476 NASDSIVVADGE

-2630 AVDNHLSGA
+2630 AVDNHLSGT
-2639 DADGNTVTNDF
+2639 DANGNTVTNDF

-2693 DSKDNVTVKESSFG
+2693 DSKDNVTVKESNFG

-2851 LALGGFYRPDKR
+2851 LAVGGFYRPDKR

-2943 ANYTQLK
+2943 ADYTQLK

>member
-42 AAGEAKETKETK
+42 AAGEPKETKD
-54 NAKAADSETGGE
+54 AKAADSETGGE
-66 ADAGE
+66 ADADE

-108 VTGINGSELV
+108 VTGINDAKFYADTHDLLLGYDAKSQGTGTVALGSDANAGGQYSTAIGASASATAENSSALGMYARAGFKDSVAIGFSSNATADDIVSFGVTENGGSTWTTRRSLEGIANIDMEGALTGVTGINGSELV
-118 VDKVNNNFFIGTI
+118 VDKVNNNFFIGTTEY
-131 QDGGSFDKS
+131 DDFDKK
-140 SKNNAAIG
+140 SKNRAVIG
-148 LDIRVDQNGNNSVFG
+148 LGILADPYDNISVFG
-163 IEATGWGESV
+163 TSAEGRGESASAFGYDASADEFA
-173 SVFGYNA
+173 SVFGSGANA
-180 TADNFGSSFGAGA
+180 AS
-193 RSEDGN
+193 N
-199 GSAFGYNAEAWGGT
+199 GSAFGYNAEAVEQYT
-213 GNSAFGY
+213 SAFGSGAVAGDNHTIAVGY
-220 KAKAISGGYGVAVGS
+220 SAKSAGTYSIAVGS

-249 FAHIEKYEGYAEA
+249 FAHIEKYGGYAEA

-273 KALYSM
+273 NALYSM
-279 AIGDHADSTF
+279 AIGDRADSTF

-302 AENQVSFGTAWVS
+302 AENQVSFGTGSVN
-315 TEVIEW
+315 TVNGNEVITW
-321 TARRSLAGISDIDME
+321 DKRRSLAGISDIDME
-336 GALTGVNKI
+336 GALTGV
-345 DMKNGALTGVSTING
+345 TSING
-360 NVLVAMNEDVTNK
+360 SVLAAMNEDVTNK
-373 SLAIGTGAAFINP
+373 SLAIGAGAVFMDP
-386 YSSAIIYKNAIAIG
+386 DSSVTTISKNAIAIG
-400 NGTGVLGDG
+400 NGTKVLGDG
-409 SLAVG
+409 SLAIG
-414 YYSDYNAAL
+414 YYAYQRVGAF
-423 AGGIGSI
+423 AGGIESI
-430 ALNGWTNGGDYNVA
+430 AINGWVSLEANYNIA
-444 IGGSAIDADNVVAI
+444 IGGSVVDADNVVAI
-458 GYESYS
+458 GYNAAS
-464 DSSNAVVIGSH
+464 DSSNAVAIGSNTY
-475 AQAGRNSSVLGYAAD
+475 ASYDGTALGYAAQGTYHN
-490 AGYMNSV
+490 AV
-497 AIGAYSRTTEENQV
+497 AIGAYSGTTEENQVSFGHKVGDRNYADGSDYSDDLFRSLVNVADIDMHGNISLGGEWKENTTSGLYESNGKGELNGVTSINGVIFAKDSMNNDGGLLIGTLASGTSFYGDTSVMIGLNIDNSAIDAVGIGNNIKLTGDGSVAIGYGAEAMSNMAMYPTAIGFSARAIGDEVVAIGGSSYAVHEFSVALGDDSSTSAENQV
-511 SFGHKAGDKYGDG
+511 SFGHKAGDKFGDG
-524 GRDTYSG
+524 GRDTY
-531 DLFRSLV
+531 R
-538 NVADIEM
+538 
-545 HGALTGVTGIDG
+545 
-557 VTVSGTDAST
+557 
-567 GLTVGVN
+567 
-574 AVIGKTDTPFSSTGF
+574 
-589 AVAKDGAVTAK
+589 
-600 TVNGATIT
+600 
-608 GTGFNG
+608 
-614 VTLSTDGKVNG
+614 
-625 AVITSNSF
+625 
-633 NGVTLEKGA
+633 
-642 DSHYKVGGVDVTKM
+642 
-656 QTDVAGKADAATV
+656 
-669 TALDTRVGKSETDI
+669 
-683 GTLKTTVGDSSKGLV
+683 
-698 KDTADLK
+698 
-705 AAVGDS
+705 
-711 TTGLAAVNTKV
+711 
-722 GALEGKT
+722 
-729 ANIGYAEATGT
+729 
-740 TVDGVTMKAG
+740 
-750 NIGLGGEWSWNE
+750 
-762 TSKVYESNGKGRLTG
+762 
-777 LTSINDMNVFFG
+777 
-789 SDGDGTS
+789 
-796 IVMGTTLGYNAI
+796 
-808 SVVGL
+808 
-813 GYGGTIDGE
+813 
-822 AAVYV
+822 
-827 GSNASALGNSSVAI
+827 
-841 GAGAS
+841 
-846 ARESLSTALG
+846 
-856 GDTEA
+856 
-861 AGENSTAV
+861 
-869 GNGGRAKAENSVT
+869 
-882 LGYSAKVGEG
+882 
-892 HTNSVAVG
+892 
-900 ANSATTAA
+900 
-908 DQVAFGT
+908 
-915 GEVKTVDG
+915 
-923 AEVVTWTNR
+923 
-932 RSLAGIS
+932 
-939 DIDMAGNISL
+939 
-949 GGEWSWNDAG
+949 
-959 TSYISNGLGNLTG
+959 
-972 VTGIN
+972 
-977 GIEFFNYDCGDG
+977 
-989 PVLAIGSTIGNDSTA
+989 
-1004 NSVGLGINTIIE
+1004 
-1016 GYGSVAIGVSTNVR
+1016 
-1030 GNGATGVG
+1030 
-1038 SGVSADG
+1038 
-1045 ENSVAVGSNAFAT
+1045 
-1058 TDGATAV
+1058 
-1065 GSASRVYA
+1065 
-1073 EGGSALGYGTS
+1073 
-1084 VAAAHTNSVAIGAKS
+1084 
-1099 ATGAANQVSFGH
+1099 
-1111 KVGDR
+1111 
-1116 NEYGGSNFTDDLF
+1116 DDLF
-1129 RSLVNVADIEM
+1129 RSLVNVADIDM

-1207 NGVTLEKGADSH
+1207 NGVTLEKRADSH
-1219 YKVGGVDVTKM
+1219 YKVGDVDVTKM

-1242 VTALDTRVG
+1242 TLTGYGITDAYTKTETDTAVGKKADKATTLTGYGIADAYTKTETDTAIGKKADKATTLTGYGIADAYTKTETDTAIGKKADKATTLTGYGIADAYTKTETDTAIGKKADKATTLTGYGITDAYTKTAADAKITAATADMATKTQVTA
-1251 KSETDIGTLKTT
+1251 DIGTAKTALE
-1263 VGDSSKGLVK
+1263 S
-1273 DTADLK
+1273 
-1279 AAVGDSSKG
+1279 
-1288 LVKQVSD
+1288 
-1295 VDTAYKAA
+1295 AYQAA
-1303 DTVLQGRAKTLEDK
+1303 DTALG
-1317 TAGISR
+1317 SR
-1323 SGSTTTLETN
+1323 S
-1333 TSVSSSG
+1333 
-1340 ITTNKATVS
+1340 A
-1349 GATATTLENG
+1349 
-1359 KLTVGAAAV
+1359 
-1368 QNTGFAVGSSSLNNG
+1368 
-1383 SLTIDGN
+1383 
-1390 NKLTTAGLT
+1390 
-1399 ASKVTVGAVTV
+1399 
-1410 SGGKVSGLTD
+1410 
-1420 AALSAVSTEAV
+1420 
-1431 TGKQLNATNTTVS
+1431 
-1444 ALDTAY
+1444 
-1450 KAADTQIRTDFAAAD
+1450 
-1465 TTLQNNIDAK
+1465 
-1475 VAQTAYD
+1475 
-1482 TKMSDLDNAD
+1482 
-1492 NALSGRATALE
+1492 ALE

-1593 LEKSADNHYKV
+1593 LEKGADNHYKV
-1604 GGVDVSALKTTV
+1604 GGVDVSELKTTV

-1640 TTTIET
+1640 TTSIET
-1646 NTAISSS
+1646 NTKISSS

-1712 TASKVTVGAVT
+1712 TASKVTVGAVI

-1794 YDTKMSALDSADTAL
+1794 YDTKMSDLDSADTAL

-1820 NDSTTGLAAVNAKVG
+1820 NDSTTGLAAVNTKVG

-2057 KASEFV
+2057 KAGEFV

-2089 TKLADYATTTA
+2089 TKFADYATTTA

-2139 ADGGLVKDVTEL
+2139 TDGGLVKDVKDL
-2151 QSGKADNA
+2151 KSGKADNA

-2190 ATVTDIQSGLDEVTG
+2190 ATVTDIQSGLEEVTG

-2211 YDTASGS
+2211 YDTAYGS

-2361 DGLKTANLEATTAAL
+2361 DGLKTANLEAATAAL

-2447 SGIHKPDG
+2447 SGIHKPDR

-2619 TVAGGTIGQTD
+2619 TVAGGTIDKTD
-2630 AVDNHLSGA
+2630 AVNNHLSGA

-2676 NNTSAGGTSVTT
+2676 NNTSAGGTGVTT
-2688 SRTTT
+2688 SKTTT

-2851 LALGGFYRPDKR
+2851 LAVGGFYRPDKR

-2943 ANYTQLK
+2943 ADYTQLK

>member
-1 MSKREIRAKR
+1 MYARAGFKD
-11 LVAAVLLAI
+11 
-20 SVQMWSAPPLWA
+20 SV
-32 AEASVQTETS
+32 
-42 AAGEAKETKETK
+42 
-54 NAKAADSETGGE
+54 
-66 ADAGE
+66 
-71 EETVVVPVIG
+71 
-81 YSTRSAAGSDYGV
+81 
-94 MPLADMAVDGALTG
+94 
-108 VTGINGSELV
+108 
-118 VDKVNNNFFIGTI
+118 
-131 QDGGSFDKS
+131 
-140 SKNNAAIG
+140 AIG
-148 LDIRVDQNGNNSVFG
+148 FS
-163 IEATGWGESV
+163 S
-173 SVFGYNA
+173 NA
-180 TADNFGSSFGAGA
+180 TADN
-193 RSEDGN
+193 
-199 GSAFGYNAEAWGGT
+199 
-213 GNSAFGY
+213 
-220 KAKAISGGYGVAVGS
+220 
-235 EAIVEVDRGIAIGA
+235 
-249 FAHIEKYEGYAEA
+249 
-262 GNIAIGTEAHT
+262 
-273 KALYSM
+273 M
-279 AIGDHADSTF
+279 
-289 KNSIAIGASSNTT
+289 
-302 AENQVSFGTAWVS
+302 VSFGVTENGGS
-315 TEVIEW
+315 TW
-321 TARRSLAGISDIDME
+321 TTRRSLEGIANIDME
-336 GALTGVNKI
+336 G
-345 DMKNGALTGVSTING
+345 TINLG
-360 NVLVAMNEDVTNK
+360 
-373 SLAIGTGAAFINP
+373 GTWT
-386 YSSAIIYKNAIAIG
+386 KNA
-400 NGTGVLGDG
+400 
-409 SLAVG
+409 S
-414 YYSDYNAAL
+414 
-423 AGGIGSI
+423 GI
-430 ALNGWTNGGDYNVA
+430 
-444 IGGSAIDADNVVAI
+444 
-458 GYESYS
+458 
-464 DSSNAVVIGSH
+464 
-475 AQAGRNSSVLGYAAD
+475 
-490 AGYMNSV
+490 
-497 AIGAYSRTTEENQV
+497 
-511 SFGHKAGDKYGDG
+511 
-524 GRDTYSG
+524 
-531 DLFRSLV
+531 
-538 NVADIEM
+538 
-545 HGALTGVTGIDG
+545 
-557 VTVSGTDAST
+557 
-567 GLTVGVN
+567 
-574 AVIGKTDTPFSSTGF
+574 
-589 AVAKDGAVTAK
+589 
-600 TVNGATIT
+600 
-608 GTGFNG
+608 
-614 VTLSTDGKVNG
+614 
-625 AVITSNSF
+625 
-633 NGVTLEKGA
+633 
-642 DSHYKVGGVDVTKM
+642 
-656 QTDVAGKADAATV
+656 
-669 TALDTRVGKSETDI
+669 
-683 GTLKTTVGDSSKGLV
+683 
-698 KDTADLK
+698 
-705 AAVGDS
+705 
-711 TTGLAAVNTKV
+711 
-722 GALEGKT
+722 
-729 ANIGYAEATGT
+729 
-740 TVDGVTMKAG
+740 
-750 NIGLGGEWSWNE
+750 
-762 TSKVYESNGKGRLTG
+762 YESNGKGELNGVTKING
-777 LTSINDMNVFFG
+777 MIFQYIEDNPSLAIGDYMSGDYSYSLAIGGGAGVAADHATAVGFSTSAEGEDSTAIGNA
-789 SDGDGTS
+789 S
-796 IVMGTTLGYNAI
+796 IVYEKRGT
-808 SVVGL
+808 
-813 GYGGTIDGE
+813 
-822 AAVYV
+822 
-827 GSNASALGNSSVAI
+827 AI
-841 GAGAS
+841 GAS
-846 ARESLSTALG
+846 AY
-856 GDTEA
+856 
-861 AGENSTAV
+861 V
-869 GNGGRAKAENSVT
+869 QK
-882 LGYSAKVGEG
+882 G
-892 HTNSVAVG
+892 HTGSVAVG
-900 ANSATTAA
+900 AESATTAA
-908 DQVAFGT
+908 NQVAFGT
-915 GEVKTVDG
+915 GTVTTDDG
-923 AEVVTWTNR
+923 KEVVTWTNR

-939 DIDMAGNISL
+939 DIDMAGALTGVTSINGNVLVPMNEDVTNKSLAIGTGAAFTSRYSSETICKNAIVIGNGTSVAGDGALAIGYYANQREGSFAGGIGSIAINGWVSDGNYSVAINGFVAEADNVVAIGYRASSDSNNGVAIGSNAYASYDGTALGYAAQGNDNNAVAIGAYSGTTEENQVSFGHKAGDRNYADGSDYSDDLFRSLVNVADIDMHGNISL

-959 TSYISNGLGNLTG
+959 TSYKSNGLGNLTG

-977 GIEFFNYDCGDG
+977 GIEFFAYDCGDG
-989 PVLAIGSTIGNDSTA
+989 PVLSIGSTIGNDSTA

-1058 TDGATAV
+1058 ADGATAV

-1084 VAAAHTNSVAIGAKS
+1084 VAAAHTNSIAIGAKS

-1207 NGVTLEKGADSH
+1207 NGVKLEKGADSH

-1242 VTALDTRVG
+1242 TLTGYGITDAYTKTETDTAVGKKADKATTLTGYGIADAYTKTETDTAIGKKADKATTLTGYGITDAYTKTAADEKITAATADMATKTQVTA
-1251 KSETDIGTLKTT
+1251 DIGTAKTALE
-1263 VGDSSKGLVK
+1263 S
-1273 DTADLK
+1273 
-1279 AAVGDSSKG
+1279 
-1288 LVKQVSD
+1288 
-1295 VDTAYKAA
+1295 AYQAA
-1303 DTVLQGRAKTLEDK
+1303 DTALG
-1317 TAGISR
+1317 SR
-1323 SGSTTTLETN
+1323 S
-1333 TSVSSSG
+1333 
-1340 ITTNKATVS
+1340 A
-1349 GATATTLENG
+1349 
-1359 KLTVGAAAV
+1359 
-1368 QNTGFAVGSSSLNNG
+1368 
-1383 SLTIDGN
+1383 
-1390 NKLTTAGLT
+1390 
-1399 ASKVTVGAVTV
+1399 
-1410 SGGKVSGLTD
+1410 
-1420 AALSAVSTEAV
+1420 
-1431 TGKQLNATNTTVS
+1431 
-1444 ALDTAY
+1444 
-1450 KAADTQIRTDFAAAD
+1450 
-1465 TTLQNNIDAK
+1465 
-1475 VAQTAYD
+1475 
-1482 TKMSDLDNAD
+1482 
-1492 NALSGRATALE
+1492 ALE

-1555 NLSNAGTY
+1555 NLSKAGTY

-1593 LEKSADNHYKV
+1593 LEKGADNHYKV

-1626 ADTAG
+1626 DDTAG

-1761 TAYKAADTQIR
+1761 TAYQAADTQIR

-1794 YDTKMSALDSADTAL
+1794 YDTKMSDLDSADTAL

-1820 NDSTTGLAAVNAKVG
+1820 NDSTTGLAAVNTKVG
-1835 ALDTAYQ
+1835 ALDTAYK

-1850 DFAAADTALKTE
+1850 DFAAADTVLKTE
-1862 LNTAIDEKA
+1862 LNTAINEKA

-1907 VTADIGIAKTALES
+1907 VTADIGTAKTALES

-2057 KASEFV
+2057 KAGEFV
-2063 EGSQKLS
+2063 EGDKKLS

-2139 ADGGLVKDVTEL
+2139 TDGGLVKDVKDL

-2190 ATVTDIQSGLDEVTG
+2190 ATVTDIQSGLEEVTG

-2361 DGLKTANLEATTAAL
+2361 DGLKTANLEAATAAL

-2447 SGIHKPDG
+2447 SGIHKPDR

-2462 NTSITTDGIDTNKV
+2462 STSITTDGIDTNKV

-2619 TVAGGTIGQTD
+2619 TVAGGTINQTD
-2630 AVDNHLSGA
+2630 AVNNQLSGA

-2676 NNTSAGGTSVTT
+2676 NNTSAGGTGVTT
-2688 SRTTT
+2688 SKTTT

-2851 LALGGFYRPDKR
+2851 LAVGGFYRPDKR
-2863 TMLSIGASTTSSK
+2863 TMLSIGGSTTSSK

-2943 ANYTQLK
+2943 ADYTQLK

>member
-42 AAGEAKETKETK
+42 AAGEAKETKDAK
-54 NAKAADSETGGE
+54 DAKAADSETGGE

-108 VTGINGSELV
+108 VTGINDAKFYADTHDLLLGYDAKSQGTGTVALGS
-118 VDKVNNNFFIGTI
+118 DANA
-131 QDGGSFDKS
+131 GGQYST
-140 SKNNAAIG
+140 AIG
-148 LDIRVDQNGNNSVFG
+148 ASASATAENSSALGMYARAGFKD
-163 IEATGWGESV
+163 SV
-173 SVFGYNA
+173 AIGFSSNA
-180 TADNFGSSFGAGA
+180 TADN
-193 RSEDGN
+193 
-199 GSAFGYNAEAWGGT
+199 
-213 GNSAFGY
+213 
-220 KAKAISGGYGVAVGS
+220 
-235 EAIVEVDRGIAIGA
+235 
-249 FAHIEKYEGYAEA
+249 
-262 GNIAIGTEAHT
+262 
-273 KALYSM
+273 M
-279 AIGDHADSTF
+279 
-289 KNSIAIGASSNTT
+289 
-302 AENQVSFGTAWVS
+302 VSFGVTENGGS
-315 TEVIEW
+315 TW
-321 TARRSLAGISDIDME
+321 TTRRSLEGIANIDME
-336 GALTGVNKI
+336 G
-345 DMKNGALTGVSTING
+345 TINLG
-360 NVLVAMNEDVTNK
+360 
-373 SLAIGTGAAFINP
+373 GTWT
-386 YSSAIIYKNAIAIG
+386 KNA
-400 NGTGVLGDG
+400 
-409 SLAVG
+409 S
-414 YYSDYNAAL
+414 
-423 AGGIGSI
+423 GI
-430 ALNGWTNGGDYNVA
+430 
-444 IGGSAIDADNVVAI
+444 
-458 GYESYS
+458 
-464 DSSNAVVIGSH
+464 
-475 AQAGRNSSVLGYAAD
+475 
-490 AGYMNSV
+490 
-497 AIGAYSRTTEENQV
+497 
-511 SFGHKAGDKYGDG
+511 
-524 GRDTYSG
+524 
-531 DLFRSLV
+531 
-538 NVADIEM
+538 
-545 HGALTGVTGIDG
+545 
-557 VTVSGTDAST
+557 
-567 GLTVGVN
+567 
-574 AVIGKTDTPFSSTGF
+574 
-589 AVAKDGAVTAK
+589 
-600 TVNGATIT
+600 
-608 GTGFNG
+608 
-614 VTLSTDGKVNG
+614 
-625 AVITSNSF
+625 
-633 NGVTLEKGA
+633 
-642 DSHYKVGGVDVTKM
+642 
-656 QTDVAGKADAATV
+656 
-669 TALDTRVGKSETDI
+669 
-683 GTLKTTVGDSSKGLV
+683 
-698 KDTADLK
+698 
-705 AAVGDS
+705 
-711 TTGLAAVNTKV
+711 
-722 GALEGKT
+722 
-729 ANIGYAEATGT
+729 
-740 TVDGVTMKAG
+740 
-750 NIGLGGEWSWNE
+750 
-762 TSKVYESNGKGRLTG
+762 YESNGKGELNGVTKING
-777 LTSINDMNVFFG
+777 MIFQYIEDNPSLAIGDYMSGDYSYSLAIGGGAGVAADHATAVGFSTSAEGEDSTAIGNA
-789 SDGDGTS
+789 S
-796 IVMGTTLGYNAI
+796 IVYEKRGT
-808 SVVGL
+808 
-813 GYGGTIDGE
+813 
-822 AAVYV
+822 
-827 GSNASALGNSSVAI
+827 AI
-841 GAGAS
+841 GAS
-846 ARESLSTALG
+846 AY
-856 GDTEA
+856 
-861 AGENSTAV
+861 V
-869 GNGGRAKAENSVT
+869 QK
-882 LGYSAKVGEG
+882 G
-892 HTNSVAVG
+892 HTGSVAVG
-900 ANSATTAA
+900 AESATTAA
-908 DQVAFGT
+908 NQVAFGT
-915 GEVKTVDG
+915 GTVTTDDG
-923 AEVVTWTNR
+923 KEVVTWTNR

-939 DIDMAGNISL
+939 DIDMAGALTGVTSINGNVLVPMNEDVTNKSLAIGTGAAFTSRYSSETICKNAIVIGNGTSVAGDGALAIGYYANQREGSFAGGIGSIAINGWVSDGNYSVAINGFVAEADNVVAIGYRASSDSNNGVAIGSNAYASYDGTALGYAAQGNDNNAVAIGAYSGTTEENQVSFGHKAGDRNYADGSDYSDDLFRSLVNVADIDMHGNISL

-959 TSYISNGLGNLTG
+959 TSYKSNGLGNLTG

-977 GIEFFNYDCGDG
+977 GIEFFAYDCGDG
-989 PVLAIGSTIGNDSTA
+989 PVLSIGSTIGNDSTA

-1058 TDGATAV
+1058 ADGATAV

-1084 VAAAHTNSVAIGAKS
+1084 VAAAHTNSIAIGAKS

-1207 NGVTLEKGADSH
+1207 NGVKLEKGADSH

-1242 VTALDTRVG
+1242 TLTGYGITDAYTKTETDTAVGKKADKATTLTGYGIADAYTKTETDTAIGKKADKATTLTGYGIADAYTKTETDTAIGKKADKATTLTGYGITDAYTKTAADEKITAATADMATKTQVTA
-1251 KSETDIGTLKTT
+1251 DIGTAKTALE
-1263 VGDSSKGLVK
+1263 S
-1273 DTADLK
+1273 
-1279 AAVGDSSKG
+1279 
-1288 LVKQVSD
+1288 
-1295 VDTAYKAA
+1295 AYQAA
-1303 DTVLQGRAKTLEDK
+1303 DTALG
-1317 TAGISR
+1317 SR
-1323 SGSTTTLETN
+1323 S
-1333 TSVSSSG
+1333 
-1340 ITTNKATVS
+1340 A
-1349 GATATTLENG
+1349 
-1359 KLTVGAAAV
+1359 
-1368 QNTGFAVGSSSLNNG
+1368 
-1383 SLTIDGN
+1383 
-1390 NKLTTAGLT
+1390 
-1399 ASKVTVGAVTV
+1399 
-1410 SGGKVSGLTD
+1410 
-1420 AALSAVSTEAV
+1420 
-1431 TGKQLNATNTTVS
+1431 
-1444 ALDTAY
+1444 
-1450 KAADTQIRTDFAAAD
+1450 
-1465 TTLQNNIDAK
+1465 
-1475 VAQTAYD
+1475 
-1482 TKMSDLDNAD
+1482 
-1492 NALSGRATALE
+1492 ALE

-1555 NLSNAGTY
+1555 NLSKAGTY

-1593 LEKSADNHYKV
+1593 LEKGADNHYKV

-1626 ADTAG
+1626 DDTAG

-1761 TAYKAADTQIR
+1761 TAYQAADTQIR

-1794 YDTKMSALDSADTAL
+1794 YDTKMSDLDSADTAL

-1820 NDSTTGLAAVNAKVG
+1820 NDSTTGLAAVNTKVG
-1835 ALDTAYQ
+1835 ALDTAYK

-1850 DFAAADTALKTE
+1850 DFAAADTVLKTE
-1862 LNTAIDEKA
+1862 LNTAINEKA

-1907 VTADIGIAKTALES
+1907 VTADIGTAKTALES

-2057 KASEFV
+2057 KAGEFV
-2063 EGSQKLS
+2063 EGDKKLS

-2151 QSGKADNA
+2151 QSGKADKA

-2167 ADAYTQTEIN
+2167 TDAYTQTEIN

-2190 ATVTDIQSGLDEVTG
+2190 ATVTDIQSGLEEVTG

-2361 DGLKTANLEATTAAL
+2361 DGLKTANLEAATAAL

-2447 SGIHKPDG
+2447 SGIHKPDR

-2462 NTSITTDGIDTNKV
+2462 STSITTDGIDTNKV

-2619 TVAGGTIGQTD
+2619 TVAGGTINQTD
-2630 AVDNHLSGA
+2630 AVNNHLSGA

-2676 NNTSAGGTSVTT
+2676 NNTSAGGTGVTT
-2688 SRTTT
+2688 SKTTT

-2851 LALGGFYRPDKR
+2851 LAVGGFYRPDKR
-2863 TMLSIGASTTSSK
+2863 TMLSIGGSTTSSK

-2943 ANYTQLK
+2943 ADYTQLK

>member
-1 MSKREIRAKR
+1 MYARAGFKD
-11 LVAAVLLAI
+11 
-20 SVQMWSAPPLWA
+20 SV
-32 AEASVQTETS
+32 
-42 AAGEAKETKETK
+42 
-54 NAKAADSETGGE
+54 
-66 ADAGE
+66 
-71 EETVVVPVIG
+71 
-81 YSTRSAAGSDYGV
+81 
-94 MPLADMAVDGALTG
+94 
-108 VTGINGSELV
+108 
-118 VDKVNNNFFIGTI
+118 
-131 QDGGSFDKS
+131 
-140 SKNNAAIG
+140 AIG
-148 LDIRVDQNGNNSVFG
+148 FS
-163 IEATGWGESV
+163 S
-173 SVFGYNA
+173 NA
-180 TADNFGSSFGAGA
+180 TADN
-193 RSEDGN
+193 
-199 GSAFGYNAEAWGGT
+199 
-213 GNSAFGY
+213 
-220 KAKAISGGYGVAVGS
+220 
-235 EAIVEVDRGIAIGA
+235 
-249 FAHIEKYEGYAEA
+249 
-262 GNIAIGTEAHT
+262 
-273 KALYSM
+273 M
-279 AIGDHADSTF
+279 
-289 KNSIAIGASSNTT
+289 
-302 AENQVSFGTAWVS
+302 VSFGVTENGGS
-315 TEVIEW
+315 TW
-321 TARRSLAGISDIDME
+321 TTRRSLEGIANIDME
-336 GALTGVNKI
+336 GTINLGGTWTKNASGIYESNGKGKLTGLTSINDTEVFIGNDGDALVVNI
-345 DMKNGALTGVSTING
+345 GAYLGPNAMGTISLGEGNYVDGSYAISLGYNVTTEGSYSVS
-360 NVLVAMNEDVTNK
+360 
-373 SLAIGTGAAFINP
+373 IGAV
-386 YSSAIIYKNAIAIG
+386 SSATKDHSTALGGDAYAEGVGSTAI
-400 NGTGVLGDG
+400 
-409 SLAVG
+409 G
-414 YYSDYNAAL
+414 YYSRIEGENSTALGANSTVAAEH
-423 AGGIGSI
+423 
-430 ALNGWTNGGDYNVA
+430 T
-444 IGGSAIDADNVVAI
+444 
-458 GYESYS
+458 
-464 DSSNAVVIGSH
+464 
-475 AQAGRNSSVLGYAAD
+475 
-490 AGYMNSV
+490 NSV
-497 AIGAYSRTTEENQV
+497 AIGSESATSAADQVSFGHKAGDKQSTSGSATYDTDLFRSLVNVADIDMHGNISLGGEWKENTTSGLYESNGKGELNGVTSINGVIFAKDSMNNQEGLLIGTLAPDTYYSGSWSVMIGTNIDNQAIDAVGIGNDIKLTGDGSVAIGNSAEALSSGGGYPTAIGFSARAIGDDVVAIGAKSYAEHEYSVALGNDSSTSAENQV

-524 GRDTYSG
+524 GRDTY
-531 DLFRSLV
+531 
-538 NVADIEM
+538 
-545 HGALTGVTGIDG
+545 
-557 VTVSGTDAST
+557 
-567 GLTVGVN
+567 
-574 AVIGKTDTPFSSTGF
+574 
-589 AVAKDGAVTAK
+589 
-600 TVNGATIT
+600 
-608 GTGFNG
+608 
-614 VTLSTDGKVNG
+614 
-625 AVITSNSF
+625 
-633 NGVTLEKGA
+633 
-642 DSHYKVGGVDVTKM
+642 
-656 QTDVAGKADAATV
+656 
-669 TALDTRVGKSETDI
+669 
-683 GTLKTTVGDSSKGLV
+683 
-698 KDTADLK
+698 
-705 AAVGDS
+705 
-711 TTGLAAVNTKV
+711 
-722 GALEGKT
+722 
-729 ANIGYAEATGT
+729 
-740 TVDGVTMKAG
+740 
-750 NIGLGGEWSWNE
+750 
-762 TSKVYESNGKGRLTG
+762 
-777 LTSINDMNVFFG
+777 G
-789 SDGDGTS
+789 S
-796 IVMGTTLGYNAI
+796 
-808 SVVGL
+808 
-813 GYGGTIDGE
+813 
-822 AAVYV
+822 
-827 GSNASALGNSSVAI
+827 
-841 GAGAS
+841 
-846 ARESLSTALG
+846 
-856 GDTEA
+856 
-861 AGENSTAV
+861 
-869 GNGGRAKAENSVT
+869 
-882 LGYSAKVGEG
+882 
-892 HTNSVAVG
+892 
-900 ANSATTAA
+900 
-908 DQVAFGT
+908 
-915 GEVKTVDG
+915 
-923 AEVVTWTNR
+923 
-932 RSLAGIS
+932 
-939 DIDMAGNISL
+939 
-949 GGEWSWNDAG
+949 
-959 TSYISNGLGNLTG
+959 
-972 VTGIN
+972 
-977 GIEFFNYDCGDG
+977 
-989 PVLAIGSTIGNDSTA
+989 
-1004 NSVGLGINTIIE
+1004 
-1016 GYGSVAIGVSTNVR
+1016 
-1030 GNGATGVG
+1030 
-1038 SGVSADG
+1038 
-1045 ENSVAVGSNAFAT
+1045 
-1058 TDGATAV
+1058 
-1065 GSASRVYA
+1065 
-1073 EGGSALGYGTS
+1073 
-1084 VAAAHTNSVAIGAKS
+1084 
-1099 ATGAANQVSFGH
+1099 
-1111 KVGDR
+1111 
-1116 NEYGGSNFTDDLF
+1116 DLF

-1197 NGAAITSNSF
+1197 NGATITGTGFNGVTLSTDGKVNGAAITSNSF

-1242 VTALDTRVG
+1242 TLTGYGITDAYTKTETDTAVGKKADKATTLTGYGIADAYTKTETDTAIGKKADKATTLTGYGIADAYTKTETDTAIGKKADKATTLTGYGIVDAYTKTETDTAIGKKADKATTLTGYGIVDAYTKTETDTAIGKKADKATTLTGYGITDAYTKTAADAKITAATADMATKTQVTA
-1251 KSETDIGTLKTT
+1251 DIGTAKTALESAYQAADTALGSRSAALETKTAKFNTAGDNLTGMANITSTAATLGGVGFASAGVMTGVASIDDIAIDASRNLSNAGTYNGVTVAAAGISGTSVFNGAAITNNSFNGVTLEKGVDNHYKVGGVDVSELKTT
-1263 VGDSSKGLVK
+1263 VDSISADGVG
-1273 DTADLK
+1273 TAD
-1279 AAVGDSSKG
+1279 
-1288 LVKQVSD
+1288 
-1295 VDTAYKAA
+1295 
-1303 DTVLQGRAKTLEDK
+1303 
-1317 TAGISR
+1317 TAGIKR
-1323 SGSTTTLETN
+1323 DTTGTTTTSIETN
-1333 TSVSSSG
+1333 TKISSSG
-1340 ITTNKATVS
+1340 ITTNKVTVS

-1359 KLTVGAAAV
+1359 KLTVGAATV
-1368 QNTGFAVGSSSLNNG
+1368 QNIGFAVGSSSLNNG
-1383 SLTIDGN
+1383 SLTVDGN

-1420 AALSAVSTEAV
+1420 AALSVVSTEAV

-1475 VAQTAYD
+1475 VAQAAYD
-1482 TKMSDLDNAD
+1482 TKMSD
-1492 NALSGRATALE
+1492 
-1503 TKTAKFNTAGDNL
+1503 
-1516 TGMANIT
+1516 
-1523 STAATLGG
+1523 
-1531 VGFASAGVMTGVAS
+1531 
-1545 IDGIAIDASR
+1545 
-1555 NLSNAGTY
+1555 
-1563 NGVTVAAAGISG
+1563 
-1575 TSVFNGA
+1575 
-1582 AITNN
+1582 
-1587 SFNGVT
+1587 
-1593 LEKSADNHYKV
+1593 
-1604 GGVDVSALKTTV
+1604 
-1616 DSISADGVGT
+1616 
-1626 ADTAG
+1626 
-1631 IKRDTTGTA
+1631 
-1640 TTTIET
+1640 
-1646 NTAISSS
+1646 
-1653 GITTNKATVSGATA
+1653 
-1667 TTLENGK
+1667 
-1674 LTVGAA
+1674 
-1680 TVQNTGFAVGSSSLN
+1680 
-1695 NGSLTVDGNNKL
+1695 
-1707 TTAGL
+1707 
-1712 TASKVTVGAVT
+1712 
-1723 VSGGKVSGLTD
+1723 
-1734 AALSAVSTEAVT
+1734 
-1746 GKQLNAT
+1746 
-1753 NTTVSALD
+1753 
-1761 TAYKAADTQIR
+1761 
-1772 TDFAAADT
+1772 
-1780 TLQNNIDAKVAQTA
+1780 
-1794 YDTKMSALDSADTAL
+1794 LDSADTAL

-1850 DFAAADTALKTE
+1850 DFA
-1862 LNTAIDEKA
+1862 
-1871 KKATDLAGYGITD
+1871 
-1884 AYTKTAADEKITA
+1884 
-1897 ATADMATKTQ
+1897 
-1907 VTADIGIAKTALES
+1907 
-1921 AYQAADTALSDRA
+1921 AADTALSDRA

-2089 TKLADYATTTA
+2089 TKFADYATTTA

-2139 ADGGLVKDVTEL
+2139 TDGGLVKDVKDL

-2190 ATVTDIQSGLDEVTG
+2190 ATVTDIQSGLEEVTG

-2361 DGLKTANLEATTAAL
+2361 DGLKTANLEAATAAL

-2476 NASDAIVVADGE
+2476 NASDSIVVADGE

-2596 IQGNKVTTGRIDTDE
+2596 IQGNKVTTGRIDTEE

-2619 TVAGGTIGQTD
+2619 TVAGGTINQTD
-2630 AVDNHLSGA
+2630 AVNNHLSGA

-2665 SADGKESTKTV
+2665 SADGKESSKTV

-2707 TNEKGMTLST
+2707 TNEKGMTLSM

-2729 KDTSGTTTMTGD
+2729 KDTSGTITMTGD

-2798 MRELDGRVN
+2798 MRELDGRVS

-2851 LALGGFYRPDKR
+2851 LAVGGFYRPDKR

-2943 ANYTQLK
+2943 ADYTQLK

>member
-1 MSKREIRAKR
+1 M
-11 LVAAVLLAI
+11 
-20 SVQMWSAPPLWA
+20 
-32 AEASVQTETS
+32 
-42 AAGEAKETKETK
+42 
-54 NAKAADSETGGE
+54 
-66 ADAGE
+66 
-71 EETVVVPVIG
+71 
-81 YSTRSAAGSDYGV
+81 
-94 MPLADMAVDGALTG
+94 
-108 VTGINGSELV
+108 
-118 VDKVNNNFFIGTI
+118 
-131 QDGGSFDKS
+131 
-140 SKNNAAIG
+140 
-148 LDIRVDQNGNNSVFG
+148 
-163 IEATGWGESV
+163 
-173 SVFGYNA
+173 
-180 TADNFGSSFGAGA
+180 
-193 RSEDGN
+193 
-199 GSAFGYNAEAWGGT
+199 
-213 GNSAFGY
+213 
-220 KAKAISGGYGVAVGS
+220 
-235 EAIVEVDRGIAIGA
+235 
-249 FAHIEKYEGYAEA
+249 
-262 GNIAIGTEAHT
+262 
-273 KALYSM
+273 
-279 AIGDHADSTF
+279 
-289 KNSIAIGASSNTT
+289 
-302 AENQVSFGTAWVS
+302 
-315 TEVIEW
+315 
-321 TARRSLAGISDIDME
+321 
-336 GALTGVNKI
+336 
-345 DMKNGALTGVSTING
+345 
-360 NVLVAMNEDVTNK
+360 
-373 SLAIGTGAAFINP
+373 GAA
-386 YSSAIIYKNAIAIG
+386 
-400 NGTGVLGDG
+400 T
-409 SLAVG
+409 
-414 YYSDYNAAL
+414 
-423 AGGIGSI
+423 
-430 ALNGWTNGGDYNVA
+430 
-444 IGGSAIDADNVVAI
+444 
-458 GYESYS
+458 
-464 DSSNAVVIGSH
+464 
-475 AQAGRNSSVLGYAAD
+475 
-490 AGYMNSV
+490 
-497 AIGAYSRTTEENQV
+497 
-511 SFGHKAGDKYGDG
+511 
-524 GRDTYSG
+524 
-531 DLFRSLV
+531 
-538 NVADIEM
+538 
-545 HGALTGVTGIDG
+545 
-557 VTVSGTDAST
+557 
-567 GLTVGVN
+567 
-574 AVIGKTDTPFSSTGF
+574 
-589 AVAKDGAVTAK
+589 
-600 TVNGATIT
+600 
-608 GTGFNG
+608 
-614 VTLSTDGKVNG
+614 
-625 AVITSNSF
+625 
-633 NGVTLEKGA
+633 
-642 DSHYKVGGVDVTKM
+642 
-656 QTDVAGKADAATV
+656 
-669 TALDTRVGKSETDI
+669 
-683 GTLKTTVGDSSKGLV
+683 
-698 KDTADLK
+698 
-705 AAVGDS
+705 
-711 TTGLAAVNTKV
+711 
-722 GALEGKT
+722 
-729 ANIGYAEATGT
+729 
-740 TVDGVTMKAG
+740 
-750 NIGLGGEWSWNE
+750 
-762 TSKVYESNGKGRLTG
+762 
-777 LTSINDMNVFFG
+777 
-789 SDGDGTS
+789 
-796 IVMGTTLGYNAI
+796 
-808 SVVGL
+808 
-813 GYGGTIDGE
+813 
-822 AAVYV
+822 
-827 GSNASALGNSSVAI
+827 
-841 GAGAS
+841 
-846 ARESLSTALG
+846 
-856 GDTEA
+856 
-861 AGENSTAV
+861 
-869 GNGGRAKAENSVT
+869 
-882 LGYSAKVGEG
+882 
-892 HTNSVAVG
+892 
-900 ANSATTAA
+900 
-908 DQVAFGT
+908 
-915 GEVKTVDG
+915 
-923 AEVVTWTNR
+923 
-932 RSLAGIS
+932 
-939 DIDMAGNISL
+939 
-949 GGEWSWNDAG
+949 
-959 TSYISNGLGNLTG
+959 
-972 VTGIN
+972 
-977 GIEFFNYDCGDG
+977 
-989 PVLAIGSTIGNDSTA
+989 
-1004 NSVGLGINTIIE
+1004 
-1016 GYGSVAIGVSTNVR
+1016 
-1030 GNGATGVG
+1030 
-1038 SGVSADG
+1038 
-1045 ENSVAVGSNAFAT
+1045 
-1058 TDGATAV
+1058 
-1065 GSASRVYA
+1065 
-1073 EGGSALGYGTS
+1073 
-1084 VAAAHTNSVAIGAKS
+1084 
-1099 ATGAANQVSFGH
+1099 
-1111 KVGDR
+1111 
-1116 NEYGGSNFTDDLF
+1116 
-1129 RSLVNVADIEM
+1129 
-1140 HGALTGVTGI
+1140 
-1150 DGVTVSGTDASTGL
+1150 
-1164 TVGGNA
+1164 
-1170 VIGKTD
+1170 
-1176 TPFSST
+1176 
-1182 GFAVAKDGAVTAKTV
+1182 
-1197 NGAAITSNSF
+1197 
-1207 NGVTLEKGADSH
+1207 
-1219 YKVGGVDVTKM
+1219 
-1230 QTDVAGKADAAT
+1230 
-1242 VTALDTRVG
+1242 
-1251 KSETDIGTLKTT
+1251 
-1263 VGDSSKGLVK
+1263 
-1273 DTADLK
+1273 
-1279 AAVGDSSKG
+1279 
-1288 LVKQVSD
+1288 
-1295 VDTAYKAA
+1295 
-1303 DTVLQGRAKTLEDK
+1303 
-1317 TAGISR
+1317 
-1323 SGSTTTLETN
+1323 
-1333 TSVSSSG
+1333 
-1340 ITTNKATVS
+1340 
-1349 GATATTLENG
+1349 
-1359 KLTVGAAAV
+1359 V

-1383 SLTIDGN
+1383 SLTVDGN

-1420 AALSAVSTEAV
+1420 AALSVVSTEAV

-1450 KAADTQIRTDFAAAD
+1450 QAADTQIRTDFAAAD

-1482 TKMSDLDNAD
+1482 TKMSALDSAD
-1492 NALSGRATALE
+1492 NTLSGRATALE

-1555 NLSNAGTY
+1555 NLSKAGTY
-1563 NGVTVAAAGISG
+1563 NGVTVAVAGISG

-1593 LEKSADNHYKV
+1593 LEKGADNHYKV

-1640 TTTIET
+1640 TTSIET
-1646 NTAISSS
+1646 NTKISSS

-1734 AALSAVSTEAVT
+1734 AALSVVSTEAVT

-1753 NTTVSALD
+1753 NTTVS
-1761 TAYKAADTQIR
+1761 
-1772 TDFAAADT
+1772 
-1780 TLQNNIDAKVAQTA
+1780 
-1794 YDTKMSALDSADTAL
+1794 
-1809 GSRAAALETAV
+1809 
-1820 NDSTTGLAAVNAKVG
+1820 

-1976 GFGND
+1976 GFGSD

-2057 KASEFV
+2057 KAGEFV

-2089 TKLADYATTTA
+2089 TKFADYATTTA

-2139 ADGGLVKDVTEL
+2139 TDGGLVKDVKDL

-2167 ADAYTQTEIN
+2167 TDAYTQTEIN

-2296 NGVAISGNATDG
+2296 NGVAISGNAIDG

-2361 DGLKTANLEATTAAL
+2361 DGLKTANLEAATAAL

-2447 SGIHKPDG
+2447 SGIHKPDR

-2476 NASDAIVVADGE
+2476 NASDSIVVADGE

-2619 TVAGGTIGQTD
+2619 TVAGGTIDKTD
-2630 AVDNHLSGA
+2630 AVNNHLSGA

-2650 KTSAVNGTTQAAEKT
+2650 KTSALNGTTQAAEKT

-2676 NNTSAGGTSVTT
+2676 NNTSAGGTGVTT
-2688 SRTTT
+2688 SKTTT

-2851 LALGGFYRPDKR
+2851 LAVGGFYRPDKR

-2907 QETLNRVLE
+2907 QETLNMVLE

-2943 ANYTQLK
+2943 ADYTQLK

>member
-42 AAGEAKETKETK
+42 AAGEAKETKDAK
-54 NAKAADSETGGE
+54 DAKAADSETGGE

-94 MPLADMAVDGALTG
+94 MPLADTAVDGALTG
-108 VTGINGSELV
+108 VTSINDAKFYADSHDLLLGYDAKSQGTGTVALGS
-118 VDKVNNNFFIGTI
+118 DANA
-131 QDGGSFDKS
+131 GGQYST
-140 SKNNAAIG
+140 AIG
-148 LDIRVDQNGNNSVFG
+148 ASASATAENSSALGMYARAGFKD
-163 IEATGWGESV
+163 SV
-173 SVFGYNA
+173 AIGFSSNA
-180 TADNFGSSFGAGA
+180 TADN
-193 RSEDGN
+193 
-199 GSAFGYNAEAWGGT
+199 
-213 GNSAFGY
+213 
-220 KAKAISGGYGVAVGS
+220 
-235 EAIVEVDRGIAIGA
+235 
-249 FAHIEKYEGYAEA
+249 
-262 GNIAIGTEAHT
+262 
-273 KALYSM
+273 M
-279 AIGDHADSTF
+279 
-289 KNSIAIGASSNTT
+289 
-302 AENQVSFGTAWVS
+302 VSFGVTENGGS
-315 TEVIEW
+315 TW
-321 TARRSLAGISDIDME
+321 TTRRSLEGIANIDME
-336 GALTGVNKI
+336 GTINLGGTWTKNASGIYESNGKGKLTGLTSINDTEVFIGNDGDALVVNI
-345 DMKNGALTGVSTING
+345 GAYLGPNAMGTISLGEGNYVDGSYAISLGYNVTTEGSYSVS
-360 NVLVAMNEDVTNK
+360 
-373 SLAIGTGAAFINP
+373 IGAV
-386 YSSAIIYKNAIAIG
+386 SSATKDHSTALGGDAYAEGVGSTAI
-400 NGTGVLGDG
+400 
-409 SLAVG
+409 G
-414 YYSDYNAAL
+414 YYSRIEGENSTALGANSTVAAEH
-423 AGGIGSI
+423 
-430 ALNGWTNGGDYNVA
+430 T
-444 IGGSAIDADNVVAI
+444 
-458 GYESYS
+458 
-464 DSSNAVVIGSH
+464 
-475 AQAGRNSSVLGYAAD
+475 
-490 AGYMNSV
+490 NSV
-497 AIGAYSRTTEENQV
+497 AIGSESATSAADQV
-511 SFGHKAGDKYGDG
+511 SFGHKAGDKQSTSGSATY
-524 GRDTYSG
+524 DT
-531 DLFRSLV
+531 DLFRSLT
-538 NVADIEM
+538 NISDIEM
-545 HGALTGVTGIDG
+545 HG
-557 VTVSGTDAST
+557 
-567 GLTVGVN
+567 
-574 AVIGKTDTPFSSTGF
+574 
-589 AVAKDGAVTAK
+589 
-600 TVNGATIT
+600 
-608 GTGFNG
+608 
-614 VTLSTDGKVNG
+614 
-625 AVITSNSF
+625 
-633 NGVTLEKGA
+633 
-642 DSHYKVGGVDVTKM
+642 
-656 QTDVAGKADAATV
+656 
-669 TALDTRVGKSETDI
+669 
-683 GTLKTTVGDSSKGLV
+683 
-698 KDTADLK
+698 
-705 AAVGDS
+705 
-711 TTGLAAVNTKV
+711 
-722 GALEGKT
+722 
-729 ANIGYAEATGT
+729 NIS
-740 TVDGVTMKAG
+740 
-750 NIGLGGEWSWNE
+750 LGGEWSWNE

-777 LTSINDMNVFFG
+777 LTSINDMDVYIG
-789 SDGDGTS
+789 EKD
-796 IVMGTTLGYNAI
+796 
-808 SVVGL
+808 
-813 GYGGTIDGE
+813 GGTIINIGSTVGYDAFATISLGAGNSVDGL
-822 AAVYV
+822 YSISI
-827 GSNASALGNSSVAI
+827 GNNASATGNNSITVGSASSAT
-841 GAGAS
+841 ADY
-846 ARESLSTALG
+846 STALG
-856 GDTEA
+856 SDTDA
-861 AGENSTAV
+861 VGENSTAIGYMSRV
-869 GNGGRAKAENSVT
+869 GAKNSTGLGANTSIAAE
-882 LGYSAKVGEG
+882 

-900 ANSATTAA
+900 AESVTSAA
-908 DQVAFGT
+908 DQVSFGHKAGDKQSTSGSATYDTDLFRSLTNISDIEMHGALTGVTSINGNVIVPMNEDVTNKSLAIGT
-915 GEVKTVDG
+915 GAAFTSRYSSETICKNAIVIGNGTSVAGDG
-923 AEVVTWTNR
+923 ALAIGYRASSDSNNGVAIGSNAYASYDGTALGYAAQGNDNNAVAIGAYSGTTEENQVSFGHKVGDRNYADGSDYGDDLF
-932 RSLAGIS
+932 RSLVNVA

-949 GGEWSWNDAG
+949 GGEWKENTTSGLYESNGKGELNGVTSINGVIFAKDSMNNQEGLLIGTLASG
-959 TSYISNGLGNLTG
+959 TSFYGDASVMIGLN
-972 VTGIN
+972 IDN
-977 GIEFFNYDCGDG
+977 S
-989 PVLAIGSTIGNDSTA
+989 AIDAVGIGNYAKVRGD
-1004 NSVGLGINTIIE
+1004 
-1016 GYGSVAIGVSTNVR
+1016 GSVAIGY
-1030 GNGATGVG
+1030 GAE
-1038 SGVSADG
+1038 AM
-1045 ENSVAVGSNAFAT
+1045 SNMAMYPTAIGFFARAIG
-1058 TDGATAV
+1058 DEV
-1065 GSASRVYA
+1065 
-1073 EGGSALGYGTS
+1073 
-1084 VAAAHTNSVAIGAKS
+1084 VAIGGSSYAVHEFSVALGDDSSTS
-1099 ATGAANQVSFGH
+1099 AENQVSFGH
-1111 KVGDR
+1111 KAGDK
-1116 NEYGGSNFTDDLF
+1116 YGDGGRDIYGSDLF

-1197 NGAAITSNSF
+1197 NGATITGTGFNGVTLSADGKVNGAAITSNSF

-1242 VTALDTRVG
+1242 TLTGYGITDAYTKTETDTAVGKKADKATTLTGYGIVDAYTKTETDTAIGKKADKATTLAGYGIADAYTKTETDTSVGKKADKATTLTGYGIADAYTKTETDTAIGKKADKATTLTGYGIADAYTKTETDTAIGKKADKATTLTGYGITDAYTKTAADEKITAATADMATKTQVTA
-1251 KSETDIGTLKTT
+1251 DIGTAKTALE
-1263 VGDSSKGLVK
+1263 S
-1273 DTADLK
+1273 
-1279 AAVGDSSKG
+1279 
-1288 LVKQVSD
+1288 
-1295 VDTAYKAA
+1295 AYQAA
-1303 DTVLQGRAKTLEDK
+1303 DTALG
-1317 TAGISR
+1317 SR
-1323 SGSTTTLETN
+1323 S
-1333 TSVSSSG
+1333 
-1340 ITTNKATVS
+1340 A
-1349 GATATTLENG
+1349 
-1359 KLTVGAAAV
+1359 
-1368 QNTGFAVGSSSLNNG
+1368 
-1383 SLTIDGN
+1383 
-1390 NKLTTAGLT
+1390 
-1399 ASKVTVGAVTV
+1399 
-1410 SGGKVSGLTD
+1410 
-1420 AALSAVSTEAV
+1420 
-1431 TGKQLNATNTTVS
+1431 
-1444 ALDTAY
+1444 
-1450 KAADTQIRTDFAAAD
+1450 
-1465 TTLQNNIDAK
+1465 
-1475 VAQTAYD
+1475 
-1482 TKMSDLDNAD
+1482 
-1492 NALSGRATALE
+1492 ALE

-1555 NLSNAGTY
+1555 NLSKAGTY
-1563 NGVTVAAAGISG
+1563 NGVTVAVAGISG

-1593 LEKSADNHYKV
+1593 LEKGADNHYKV

-1680 TVQNTGFAVGSSSLN
+1680 AVQNTGFAVGSSSLN

-1712 TASKVTVGAVT
+1712 TASKVTVGAVI

-1734 AALSAVSTEAVT
+1734 AALSTVSTEAVT

-1761 TAYKAADTQIR
+1761 TAYK
-1772 TDFAAADT
+1772 
-1780 TLQNNIDAKVAQTA
+1780 
-1794 YDTKMSALDSADTAL
+1794 
-1809 GSRAAALETAV
+1809 
-1820 NDSTTGLAAVNAKVG
+1820 
-1835 ALDTAYQ
+1835 

-1907 VTADIGIAKTALES
+1907 VTADIGTAKTALES

-2057 KASEFV
+2057 KAGEFV

-2089 TKLADYATTTA
+2089 TKFADYATTTA

-2139 ADGGLVKDVTEL
+2139 TDGGLVKDVKDL

-2190 ATVTDIQSGLDEVTG
+2190 ATVTDIQSGLEEVTG

-2361 DGLKTANLEATTAAL
+2361 DGLKTANLEAATAAL

-2447 SGIHKPDG
+2447 SGIHKPDR

-2476 NASDAIVVADGE
+2476 NASDSIVVADGE

-2630 AVDNHLSGA
+2630 AVDNHLSGT

-2798 MRELDGRVN
+2798 MRELDGRVS

-2851 LALGGFYRPDKR
+2851 LAVGGFYRPDKR
-2863 TMLSIGASTTSSK
+2863 TMLSIGGSTTSSK

-2943 ANYTQLK
+2943 ADYTQLK

>member
-42 AAGEAKETKETK
+42 AAGEAKETKD
-54 NAKAADSETGGE
+54 AKAADSETGGE

-108 VTGINGSELV
+108 VTSINDAKFYADSHDLLLGYDAKSQGTGTVALGSDANAGGQYSTAIGASASATAENSSALGMYARAGFKDSVAIGFSSKATADNMVSFGVTENGGSTWTTRRSLEGIANIDMEGALTGVTGINGSELV

-131 QDGGSFDKS
+131 QDGDSFDKNY
-140 SKNNAAIG
+140 KNNAAIG

-199 GSAFGYNAEAWGGT
+199 GSAFGYNAEAWGGN

-220 KAKAISGGYGVAVGS
+220 NAKAISGGYGVAVGA
-235 EAIVEVDRGIAIGA
+235 EAKVESAGGIAIGGA
-249 FAHIEKYEGYAEA
+249 ANVEDTKGSFIG
-262 GNIAIGTEAHT
+262 GIAIGQEAHT
-273 KALYSM
+273 NNERSI
-279 AIGDHADSTF
+279 AIGYDAESTL
-289 KNSIAIGASSNTT
+289 KNSIAIGAESNTT
-302 AENQVSFGTAWVS
+302 AENQVSFGTAWVNIVDGE
-315 TEVIEW
+315 EVIEW
-321 TARRSLAGISDIDME
+321 AARRSLAGISDIDME

-360 NVLVAMNEDVTNK
+360 NVLVPMNEDVTNK
-373 SLAIGTGAAFINP
+373 SLAIGTGAVFSS
-386 YSSAIIYKNAIAIG
+386 SSATIYKNAIAIG
-400 NGTGVLGDG
+400 NGAYAGGNG
-409 SLAVG
+409 SLAIG
-414 YYSDYNAAL
+414 FDSNGNAAA
-423 AGGIGSI
+423 AGGVGSI
-430 ALNGWTNGGDYNVA
+430 SLNARASGDHNVIISGWADAYDSVV
-444 IGGSAIDADNVVAI
+444 IGYGAGTDNSNVVAI
-458 GYESYS
+458 GNGSYGGG
-464 DSSNAVVIGSH
+464 NGTA
-475 AQAGRNSSVLGYAAD
+475 LGYAAGTE
-490 AGYMNSV
+490 GYNSV
-497 AIGAYSRTTEENQV
+497 AIGAKSSVASGDDNKVSFGHKVGDLNYADGSDYSDDLFRSLINVADIDMHGNISLGGEWKENTTSGLYESNGKGELNGVTSINGVIFAKDSMNNQEGLLIGTLASGTSFYGDASVMIGLNIDNSAIDAVGIGNYAKVSGDGSVAIGYGAEAMSNMAMYPTAIGFFARAIGDEVVAIGGSSYAVHEFSVALGDDSSTSAENQV
-511 SFGHKAGDKYGDG
+511 SFGHKAGDKFGDG
-524 GRDTYSG
+524 GRDTYRD

-538 NVADIEM
+538 NVADIDM
-545 HGALTGVTGIDG
+545 H
-557 VTVSGTDAST
+557 
-567 GLTVGVN
+567 
-574 AVIGKTDTPFSSTGF
+574 
-589 AVAKDGAVTAK
+589 
-600 TVNGATIT
+600 
-608 GTGFNG
+608 
-614 VTLSTDGKVNG
+614 
-625 AVITSNSF
+625 
-633 NGVTLEKGA
+633 
-642 DSHYKVGGVDVTKM
+642 
-656 QTDVAGKADAATV
+656 
-669 TALDTRVGKSETDI
+669 
-683 GTLKTTVGDSSKGLV
+683 
-698 KDTADLK
+698 
-705 AAVGDS
+705 
-711 TTGLAAVNTKV
+711 
-722 GALEGKT
+722 
-729 ANIGYAEATGT
+729 
-740 TVDGVTMKAG
+740 
-750 NIGLGGEWSWNE
+750 
-762 TSKVYESNGKGRLTG
+762 
-777 LTSINDMNVFFG
+777 
-789 SDGDGTS
+789 
-796 IVMGTTLGYNAI
+796 
-808 SVVGL
+808 
-813 GYGGTIDGE
+813 
-822 AAVYV
+822 
-827 GSNASALGNSSVAI
+827 
-841 GAGAS
+841 
-846 ARESLSTALG
+846 
-856 GDTEA
+856 
-861 AGENSTAV
+861 
-869 GNGGRAKAENSVT
+869 
-882 LGYSAKVGEG
+882 
-892 HTNSVAVG
+892 
-900 ANSATTAA
+900 
-908 DQVAFGT
+908 
-915 GEVKTVDG
+915 
-923 AEVVTWTNR
+923 
-932 RSLAGIS
+932 
-939 DIDMAGNISL
+939 GNISL

-959 TSYISNGLGNLTG
+959 TSYKSNGLGNLTG
-972 VTGIN
+972 VIGIN
-977 GIEFFNYDCGDG
+977 GIEFLNYDCGDG

-1004 NSVGLGINTIIE
+1004 NSVGLGINNTIE
-1016 GYGSVAIGVSTNVR
+1016 GYGSVSIGVGTNVR
-1030 GNGATGVG
+1030 GNDATGVG

-1058 TDGATAV
+1058 ADGATAV

-1197 NGAAITSNSF
+1197 NGATITGTSFNGVTLSTDGKVNGAAITSNSF

-1242 VTALDTRVG
+1242 TLTGYGITDAYTKTETDTAVGKKADKATTLTGYGIADAYTKTETDTAIGKKADKATTLTGYGIADAYTKTETDTAIGKKADKATTLTGYGITDAYTKTAADAKITAATADMATKTQVTA
-1251 KSETDIGTLKTT
+1251 DIGTAKTALE
-1263 VGDSSKGLVK
+1263 S
-1273 DTADLK
+1273 
-1279 AAVGDSSKG
+1279 
-1288 LVKQVSD
+1288 
-1295 VDTAYKAA
+1295 AYQAA
-1303 DTVLQGRAKTLEDK
+1303 DTALG
-1317 TAGISR
+1317 SR
-1323 SGSTTTLETN
+1323 S
-1333 TSVSSSG
+1333 
-1340 ITTNKATVS
+1340 A
-1349 GATATTLENG
+1349 
-1359 KLTVGAAAV
+1359 
-1368 QNTGFAVGSSSLNNG
+1368 
-1383 SLTIDGN
+1383 
-1390 NKLTTAGLT
+1390 
-1399 ASKVTVGAVTV
+1399 
-1410 SGGKVSGLTD
+1410 
-1420 AALSAVSTEAV
+1420 
-1431 TGKQLNATNTTVS
+1431 
-1444 ALDTAY
+1444 
-1450 KAADTQIRTDFAAAD
+1450 
-1465 TTLQNNIDAK
+1465 
-1475 VAQTAYD
+1475 
-1482 TKMSDLDNAD
+1482 
-1492 NALSGRATALE
+1492 ALE

-1593 LEKSADNHYKV
+1593 LEKGADNHYKV

-1794 YDTKMSALDSADTAL
+1794 YDTKMSDLDSADTAL

-1820 NDSTTGLAAVNAKVG
+1820 NDSTTGLAAVNTKVG

-1884 AYTKTAADEKITA
+1884 AYTKTAADAKITA

-1907 VTADIGIAKTALES
+1907 VTADIGTAKTALES
-1921 AYQAADTALSDRA
+1921 AYQAADTALSNRA

-1947 AGKNTTTFTGGVTA
+1947 DGKNTTTFTGGVTA

-2089 TKLADYATTTA
+2089 TKFADYATTTA

-2151 QSGKADNA
+2151 QSGKADKA

-2361 DGLKTANLEATTAAL
+2361 DGLKTANLEAATAAL

-2447 SGIHKPDG
+2447 SGIHKPDR

-2596 IQGNKVTTGRIDTDE
+2596 IQGNKVTAGRIDTDE

-2619 TVAGGTIGQTD
+2619 TVAGGTIDKTD
-2630 AVDNHLSGA
+2630 AVNNHLSGA

-2676 NNTSAGGTSVTT
+2676 NNTSAGGTGVTT
-2688 SRTTT
+2688 SKTTT

-2751 TEKDADGNEKEVTKT
+2751 KEKDADGNEKEVTKT

-2851 LALGGFYRPDKR
+2851 LAVGGFYRPDKR

-2895 RAKEAAKAAGVE
+2895 RAKEEAKAAGVE

-2943 ANYTQLK
+2943 ADYTQLK

>member
-1 MSKREIRAKR
+1 MDEVSKREIRAKR

-42 AAGEAKETKETK
+42 AAGEAKETKDAK
-54 NAKAADSETGGE
+54 DAKAADSETGGE

-81 YSTRSAAGSDYGV
+81 YSTRSAAGSGYGV
-94 MPLADMAVDGALTG
+94 MPLADTAVDGALTG
-108 VTGINGSELV
+108 VTSINDAKFYADSHDLLLGYDAKSQGTGTVALGS
-118 VDKVNNNFFIGTI
+118 DANA
-131 QDGGSFDKS
+131 GGQYST
-140 SKNNAAIG
+140 AIG
-148 LDIRVDQNGNNSVFG
+148 ASASATAENSSALGMYARAGFKD
-163 IEATGWGESV
+163 SV
-173 SVFGYNA
+173 AIGFSSNA
-180 TADNFGSSFGAGA
+180 TADNMVSFGVTENGGSTWTTR
-193 RSEDGN
+193 RSLEGIANIDMEGTIN
-199 GSAFGYNAEAWGGT
+199 LGGT
-213 GNSAFGY
+213 WTKNA
-220 KAKAISGGYGVAVGS
+220 SGIYESNGKG
-235 EAIVEVDRGIAIGA
+235 ELTGITKINGID
-249 FAHIEKYEGYAEA
+249 FQYIEDSPSL
-262 GNIAIGTEAHT
+262 AIGTY
-273 KALYSM
+273 LSGDYSYSL
-279 AIGDHADSTF
+279 AIGGGADAAANNATAVGFSTSAYGE
-289 KNSIAIGASSNTT
+289 NSTAIGNSSTVYEKSGTAIGASAYVQNGHTGSVAIGYDSATT
-302 AENQVSFGTAWVS
+302 AANQVAFGTGTV
-315 TEVIEW
+315 TTDDGPEVVTW
-321 TARRSLAGISDIDME
+321 TNRRSLAGISDIDME
-336 GALTGVNKI
+336 GALTGV
-345 DMKNGALTGVSTING
+345 TSING
-360 NVLVAMNEDVTNK
+360 NVLVPMNEDVTNK
-373 SLAIGTGAAFINP
+373 SLAIGTGAAFTSR
-386 YSSAIIYKNAIAIG
+386 YSSETICKNAIVIG
-400 NGTGVLGDG
+400 NGTSVAGDG
-409 SLAVG
+409 ALAIG
-414 YYSDYNAAL
+414 YYANQREGSF

-430 ALNGWTNGGDYNVA
+430 AINGWVSDGNYSVA
-444 IGGSAIDADNVVAI
+444 INGFVAEADNVVAI
-458 GYESYS
+458 GYRASS
-464 DSSNAVVIGSH
+464 DSNNGVAIGSNAYASYDGT
-475 AQAGRNSSVLGYAAD
+475 ALGYAAQGND
-490 AGYMNSV
+490 NNAV
-497 AIGAYSRTTEENQV
+497 AIGAYSGTTEENQVSFGHKAGDRNYADGSDYSDDLFRSLINVADIDMAGNINLGGEWKENTTSGLYESNGKGELNGVTSINGVIFAKDSMNNQEGLLIGTLASGTSFYGDASVMIGLNIDNSAIDAVGIGNYAKVRGDGSVAIGYGAEAMSNMAMYPTAIGFFARAIGDEVVAIGGSSYAVHEFSVALGDDSSTSAENQV

-524 GRDTYSG
+524 GRD
-531 DLFRSLV
+531 
-538 NVADIEM
+538 I
-545 HGALTGVTGIDG
+545 
-557 VTVSGTDAST
+557 
-567 GLTVGVN
+567 
-574 AVIGKTDTPFSSTGF
+574 
-589 AVAKDGAVTAK
+589 
-600 TVNGATIT
+600 
-608 GTGFNG
+608 
-614 VTLSTDGKVNG
+614 
-625 AVITSNSF
+625 
-633 NGVTLEKGA
+633 
-642 DSHYKVGGVDVTKM
+642 
-656 QTDVAGKADAATV
+656 
-669 TALDTRVGKSETDI
+669 
-683 GTLKTTVGDSSKGLV
+683 
-698 KDTADLK
+698 
-705 AAVGDS
+705 
-711 TTGLAAVNTKV
+711 
-722 GALEGKT
+722 
-729 ANIGYAEATGT
+729 
-740 TVDGVTMKAG
+740 
-750 NIGLGGEWSWNE
+750 
-762 TSKVYESNGKGRLTG
+762 
-777 LTSINDMNVFFG
+777 
-789 SDGDGTS
+789 
-796 IVMGTTLGYNAI
+796 
-808 SVVGL
+808 
-813 GYGGTIDGE
+813 
-822 AAVYV
+822 
-827 GSNASALGNSSVAI
+827 
-841 GAGAS
+841 
-846 ARESLSTALG
+846 
-856 GDTEA
+856 
-861 AGENSTAV
+861 
-869 GNGGRAKAENSVT
+869 
-882 LGYSAKVGEG
+882 
-892 HTNSVAVG
+892 
-900 ANSATTAA
+900 
-908 DQVAFGT
+908 
-915 GEVKTVDG
+915 
-923 AEVVTWTNR
+923 
-932 RSLAGIS
+932 
-939 DIDMAGNISL
+939 
-949 GGEWSWNDAG
+949 
-959 TSYISNGLGNLTG
+959 
-972 VTGIN
+972 
-977 GIEFFNYDCGDG
+977 
-989 PVLAIGSTIGNDSTA
+989 
-1004 NSVGLGINTIIE
+1004 
-1016 GYGSVAIGVSTNVR
+1016 YGS
-1030 GNGATGVG
+1030 
-1038 SGVSADG
+1038 
-1045 ENSVAVGSNAFAT
+1045 
-1058 TDGATAV
+1058 
-1065 GSASRVYA
+1065 
-1073 EGGSALGYGTS
+1073 
-1084 VAAAHTNSVAIGAKS
+1084 
-1099 ATGAANQVSFGH
+1099 
-1111 KVGDR
+1111 
-1116 NEYGGSNFTDDLF
+1116 DLF

-1197 NGAAITSNSF
+1197 NGATITGTGFNGVTLSTDGKVNGAAITSNSF

-1242 VTALDTRVG
+1242 TLTGYGITDAYTKTETDTAIGKKADKATTLTGYGIADAYTKTETDTAIGKKADKATTLTGYGITDAYTKTAADAKITAATADMATKTQVTA
-1251 KSETDIGTLKTT
+1251 DIGTAKTALE
-1263 VGDSSKGLVK
+1263 S
-1273 DTADLK
+1273 
-1279 AAVGDSSKG
+1279 
-1288 LVKQVSD
+1288 
-1295 VDTAYKAA
+1295 AYQAA
-1303 DTVLQGRAKTLEDK
+1303 DTAL
-1317 TAGISR
+1317 
-1323 SGSTTTLETN
+1323 GS
-1333 TSVSSSG
+1333 
-1340 ITTNKATVS
+1340 
-1349 GATATTLENG
+1349 
-1359 KLTVGAAAV
+1359 
-1368 QNTGFAVGSSSLNNG
+1368 
-1383 SLTIDGN
+1383 
-1390 NKLTTAGLT
+1390 
-1399 ASKVTVGAVTV
+1399 
-1410 SGGKVSGLTD
+1410 
-1420 AALSAVSTEAV
+1420 
-1431 TGKQLNATNTTVS
+1431 
-1444 ALDTAY
+1444 
-1450 KAADTQIRTDFAAAD
+1450 
-1465 TTLQNNIDAK
+1465 
-1475 VAQTAYD
+1475 
-1482 TKMSDLDNAD
+1482 
-1492 NALSGRATALE
+1492 RATALE

-1555 NLSNAGTY
+1555 NLSKAGTY

-1593 LEKSADNHYKV
+1593 LEKGADNHYKV

-1640 TTTIET
+1640 TTSIET
-1646 NTAISSS
+1646 NTKISSS
-1653 GITTNKATVSGATA
+1653 GITTNKVTVSGATA

-1712 TASKVTVGAVT
+1712 TASKVTVGAVI

-1761 TAYKAADTQIR
+1761 NAYKAADTQIR

-1780 TLQNNIDAKVAQTA
+1780 TLQNNIDAKVAQAA
-1794 YDTKMSALDSADTAL
+1794 YDTKMSDLDSADTAL

-1850 DFAAADTALKTE
+1850 DFVAADTALKTE

-2089 TKLADYATTTA
+2089 TKFADYATTTA

-2139 ADGGLVKDVTEL
+2139 ADGGLVKDVKDL
-2151 QSGKADNA
+2151 QGGKADKA

-2361 DGLKTANLEATTAAL
+2361 DGLKTANLEAATAAL

-2447 SGIHKPDG
+2447 SGIHKPDR

-2476 NASDAIVVADGE
+2476 NASDSIVVADGE

-2596 IQGNKVTTGRIDTDE
+2596 IQGNKVTTGRVDTDE

-2630 AVDNHLSGA
+2630 AVDNHLSGT

-2676 NNTSAGGTSVTT
+2676 NNTSAGGTGVTT
-2688 SRTTT
+2688 SKTTT

-2793 GMQSD
+2793 GMQSG

-2851 LALGGFYRPDKR
+2851 LAVGGFYRPDKR

-2895 RAKEAAKAAGVE
+2895 KAKEAAKAAGVE

-2943 ANYTQLK
+2943 ADYTQLK

>member
-1 MSKREIRAKR
+1 MDEVSKREIRAKR

-42 AAGEAKETKETK
+42 AAGEAKETKDAK
-54 NAKAADSETGGE
+54 DAKAADSETGGE

-118 VDKVNNNFFIGTI
+118 VDKVNNNFFIGTTEY
-131 QDGGSFDKS
+131 GGSFDKN

-220 KAKAISGGYGVAVGS
+220 NAKAISGGYGVAVGA
-235 EAIVEVDRGIAIGA
+235 EAKVESAGGIAIGGLA
-249 FAHIEKYEGYAEA
+249 NVEDTKGSFIG
-262 GNIAIGTEAHT
+262 GIAIGQEAHT
-273 KALYSM
+273 NNERSI
-279 AIGDHADSTF
+279 AIGYDAESTL
-289 KNSIAIGASSNTT
+289 KNSIAIGAESNTT
-302 AENQVSFGTAWVS
+302 AENQVSFGTGFIN
-315 TEVIEW
+315 TINGEEVIEW
-321 TARRSLAGISDIDME
+321 TARRSLAGISDIEMA
-336 GALTGVNKI
+336 GALTGV
-345 DMKNGALTGVSTING
+345 TSING
-360 NVLVAMNEDVTNK
+360 SVLAAMNEDVTNK
-373 SLAIGTGAAFINP
+373 SLAIGAGAVFMDP
-386 YSSAIIYKNAIAIG
+386 DSSVTTISKNAIAIG
-400 NGTGVLGDG
+400 NGTKVLGDG
-409 SLAVG
+409 SLAIG
-414 YYSDYNAAL
+414 YYAYQRVGAF
-423 AGGIGSI
+423 AGGIESI
-430 ALNGWTNGGDYNVA
+430 AINGWVSLEANYNIA
-444 IGGSAIDADNVVAI
+444 IGGSVVDADNVVAI
-458 GYESYS
+458 GYNAAS
-464 DSSNAVVIGSH
+464 DSSNAVAIGSNTY
-475 AQAGRNSSVLGYAAD
+475 ASYDGTALGYAAQGTYHN
-490 AGYMNSV
+490 AV
-497 AIGAYSRTTEENQV
+497 AIGAYSGTTEE
-511 SFGHKAGDKYGDG
+511 
-524 GRDTYSG
+524 
-531 DLFRSLV
+531 
-538 NVADIEM
+538 
-545 HGALTGVTGIDG
+545 
-557 VTVSGTDAST
+557 
-567 GLTVGVN
+567 
-574 AVIGKTDTPFSSTGF
+574 
-589 AVAKDGAVTAK
+589 
-600 TVNGATIT
+600 
-608 GTGFNG
+608 
-614 VTLSTDGKVNG
+614 
-625 AVITSNSF
+625 
-633 NGVTLEKGA
+633 
-642 DSHYKVGGVDVTKM
+642 
-656 QTDVAGKADAATV
+656 
-669 TALDTRVGKSETDI
+669 
-683 GTLKTTVGDSSKGLV
+683 
-698 KDTADLK
+698 
-705 AAVGDS
+705 
-711 TTGLAAVNTKV
+711 
-722 GALEGKT
+722 
-729 ANIGYAEATGT
+729 
-740 TVDGVTMKAG
+740 
-750 NIGLGGEWSWNE
+750 
-762 TSKVYESNGKGRLTG
+762 
-777 LTSINDMNVFFG
+777 
-789 SDGDGTS
+789 
-796 IVMGTTLGYNAI
+796 
-808 SVVGL
+808 
-813 GYGGTIDGE
+813 
-822 AAVYV
+822 
-827 GSNASALGNSSVAI
+827 
-841 GAGAS
+841 
-846 ARESLSTALG
+846 
-856 GDTEA
+856 
-861 AGENSTAV
+861 
-869 GNGGRAKAENSVT
+869 
-882 LGYSAKVGEG
+882 
-892 HTNSVAVG
+892 
-900 ANSATTAA
+900 
-908 DQVAFGT
+908 
-915 GEVKTVDG
+915 
-923 AEVVTWTNR
+923 
-932 RSLAGIS
+932 
-939 DIDMAGNISL
+939 
-949 GGEWSWNDAG
+949 
-959 TSYISNGLGNLTG
+959 
-972 VTGIN
+972 
-977 GIEFFNYDCGDG
+977 
-989 PVLAIGSTIGNDSTA
+989 
-1004 NSVGLGINTIIE
+1004 
-1016 GYGSVAIGVSTNVR
+1016 
-1030 GNGATGVG
+1030 
-1038 SGVSADG
+1038 
-1045 ENSVAVGSNAFAT
+1045 
-1058 TDGATAV
+1058 
-1065 GSASRVYA
+1065 
-1073 EGGSALGYGTS
+1073 
-1084 VAAAHTNSVAIGAKS
+1084 
-1099 ATGAANQVSFGH
+1099 NQVSFGH

-1116 NEYGGSNFTDDLF
+1116 NYADGSDYSDDLFRSLVNVADIDMHGNISLGGEWKENTTSGLYESNGKGELNGVTSINGVIFAKDSMNNQEGLLIGTPASGTSFYGDTSVMIGLNIDNSAIDAVGIGNNIKLTGDGSVAIGYGAEAMSNMAMYPTAIGFYARAIGDDVVAIGAYSYAEHEYSVALGDDSSTSAEKQVSFGHKAGDKFGDGGRDTYRDDLF

-1197 NGAAITSNSF
+1197 NGATITGTSFNGVTLSTDGKVNGAVITSNSF
-1207 NGVTLEKGADSH
+1207 NGVKLEKGADSH
-1219 YKVGGVDVTKM
+1219 YKVGDVDVTKM

-1242 VTALDTRVG
+1242 TLTGYGITDAYTKTETDTAVGKKADKATTLTGYGIADAYTKTETDTAIGKKADKATTLTGYGIADAYTKTETDTAIGKKADKATTLTGYGIADAYTKTETDTAIGKKADKATTLTGYGITDAYTKTAADAKITAATADMATKTQVTA
-1251 KSETDIGTLKTT
+1251 DIGTAKTALE
-1263 VGDSSKGLVK
+1263 S
-1273 DTADLK
+1273 
-1279 AAVGDSSKG
+1279 
-1288 LVKQVSD
+1288 
-1295 VDTAYKAA
+1295 AYQAA
-1303 DTVLQGRAKTLEDK
+1303 DTALG
-1317 TAGISR
+1317 SR
-1323 SGSTTTLETN
+1323 S
-1333 TSVSSSG
+1333 
-1340 ITTNKATVS
+1340 A
-1349 GATATTLENG
+1349 
-1359 KLTVGAAAV
+1359 
-1368 QNTGFAVGSSSLNNG
+1368 
-1383 SLTIDGN
+1383 
-1390 NKLTTAGLT
+1390 
-1399 ASKVTVGAVTV
+1399 
-1410 SGGKVSGLTD
+1410 
-1420 AALSAVSTEAV
+1420 
-1431 TGKQLNATNTTVS
+1431 
-1444 ALDTAY
+1444 
-1450 KAADTQIRTDFAAAD
+1450 
-1465 TTLQNNIDAK
+1465 
-1475 VAQTAYD
+1475 
-1482 TKMSDLDNAD
+1482 
-1492 NALSGRATALE
+1492 ALE

-1593 LEKSADNHYKV
+1593 LEKGADNHYKV

-1761 TAYKAADTQIR
+1761 TAYQAADTQIR

-1794 YDTKMSALDSADTAL
+1794 YDTKMSDLDSVDTAL

-1820 NDSTTGLAAVNAKVG
+1820 NDSTTGLAAVNTKVG

-1884 AYTKTAADEKITA
+1884 AYTKTAADAKITA

-1961 TVLTAGEFKV
+1961 TLLTAGEFKV

-2057 KASEFV
+2057 KAGEFV

-2089 TKLADYATTTA
+2089 TKFADYATTTA

-2151 QSGKADNA
+2151 QSGKADKA

-2190 ATVTDIQSGLDEVTG
+2190 ATVTDIQSGLEEVTG

-2361 DGLKTANLEATTAAL
+2361 DGLKTANLEAATAAL

-2447 SGIHKPDG
+2447 SGIHKPDR

-2476 NASDAIVVADGE
+2476 NASDSIVVADGE

-2619 TVAGGTIGQTD
+2619 TVAGGTIDKTD
-2630 AVDNHLSGA
+2630 AVNNHLSGA

-2676 NNTSAGGTSVTT
+2676 NNTSAGGTGVTT
-2688 SRTTT
+2688 SKTTT

-2851 LALGGFYRPDKR
+2851 LAVGGFYRPDKR

-2943 ANYTQLK
+2943 ADYTQLK

>member
-42 AAGEAKETKETK
+42 AAGEAKETKDAK
-54 NAKAADSETGGE
+54 DAKAADSETGGE

-94 MPLADMAVDGALTG
+94 MPLADTAVDGALTG
-108 VTGINGSELV
+108 VTSINDAKFYADSHDLLLGYDAKSQGTGTVALGS
-118 VDKVNNNFFIGTI
+118 DANA
-131 QDGGSFDKS
+131 GGQYST
-140 SKNNAAIG
+140 AIG
-148 LDIRVDQNGNNSVFG
+148 ASASATAENSSALGMYARAGFKD
-163 IEATGWGESV
+163 SV
-173 SVFGYNA
+173 AIGFSSNA
-180 TADNFGSSFGAGA
+180 TADN
-193 RSEDGN
+193 
-199 GSAFGYNAEAWGGT
+199 
-213 GNSAFGY
+213 
-220 KAKAISGGYGVAVGS
+220 
-235 EAIVEVDRGIAIGA
+235 
-249 FAHIEKYEGYAEA
+249 
-262 GNIAIGTEAHT
+262 
-273 KALYSM
+273 M
-279 AIGDHADSTF
+279 
-289 KNSIAIGASSNTT
+289 
-302 AENQVSFGTAWVS
+302 VSFGVTENGGS
-315 TEVIEW
+315 TW
-321 TARRSLAGISDIDME
+321 TTRRSLEGIANIDME
-336 GALTGVNKI
+336 GTINLGGTWTKNASGIYESNGKGKLTGLTSINDTEVFIGNDGDALVVNI
-345 DMKNGALTGVSTING
+345 GAYLGPNAMGTISLGEGNYVDGSYAISLGYNVTTEGSYSVS
-360 NVLVAMNEDVTNK
+360 
-373 SLAIGTGAAFINP
+373 IGAV
-386 YSSAIIYKNAIAIG
+386 SSATKDHSTALGGDAYAEGVGSTAI
-400 NGTGVLGDG
+400 
-409 SLAVG
+409 G
-414 YYSDYNAAL
+414 YYSRIEGENSTALGANSTVAAEH
-423 AGGIGSI
+423 
-430 ALNGWTNGGDYNVA
+430 T
-444 IGGSAIDADNVVAI
+444 
-458 GYESYS
+458 
-464 DSSNAVVIGSH
+464 
-475 AQAGRNSSVLGYAAD
+475 
-490 AGYMNSV
+490 NSV
-497 AIGAYSRTTEENQV
+497 AIGSESATSAADQV
-511 SFGHKAGDKYGDG
+511 SFGHKAGDKQSTSGSATY
-524 GRDTYSG
+524 DT
-531 DLFRSLV
+531 DLFRSLT
-538 NVADIEM
+538 NISDIEM
-545 HGALTGVTGIDG
+545 HG
-557 VTVSGTDAST
+557 
-567 GLTVGVN
+567 
-574 AVIGKTDTPFSSTGF
+574 
-589 AVAKDGAVTAK
+589 
-600 TVNGATIT
+600 
-608 GTGFNG
+608 
-614 VTLSTDGKVNG
+614 
-625 AVITSNSF
+625 
-633 NGVTLEKGA
+633 
-642 DSHYKVGGVDVTKM
+642 
-656 QTDVAGKADAATV
+656 
-669 TALDTRVGKSETDI
+669 
-683 GTLKTTVGDSSKGLV
+683 
-698 KDTADLK
+698 
-705 AAVGDS
+705 
-711 TTGLAAVNTKV
+711 
-722 GALEGKT
+722 
-729 ANIGYAEATGT
+729 NIS
-740 TVDGVTMKAG
+740 
-750 NIGLGGEWSWNE
+750 LGGEWSWNE

-777 LTSINDMNVFFG
+777 LTSINDMDVYIG
-789 SDGDGTS
+789 EKD
-796 IVMGTTLGYNAI
+796 
-808 SVVGL
+808 
-813 GYGGTIDGE
+813 GGTIINIGSTVGYDAFATISLGAGNSVDGL
-822 AAVYV
+822 YSISI
-827 GSNASALGNSSVAI
+827 GNNASATGNNSITVGSASSAT
-841 GAGAS
+841 ADY
-846 ARESLSTALG
+846 STALG
-856 GDTEA
+856 SDTDA
-861 AGENSTAV
+861 VGENSTAIGYMSRV
-869 GNGGRAKAENSVT
+869 GAKNSTGLGANTSIAAE
-882 LGYSAKVGEG
+882 

-900 ANSATTAA
+900 AESVTSAA
-908 DQVAFGT
+908 DQVSFGHKAGDKQST
-915 GEVKTVDG
+915 SGSATYD
-923 AEVVTWTNR
+923 TDLF
-932 RSLAGIS
+932 RSLTNIS
-939 DIDMAGNISL
+939 DIGMHGALTGVTSINGNVIVPMNEDVTNKSLAIGTGAAFTSRYSSETICKNAIVIGNGTSVAGDGALAIGYRASSDSNNGVAIGSNAYASYDGTALGYAAQGNDNNAVAIGAYSGTTEENQVSFGHKAGDTNYADHSKFTDDLFRSLVNVADIDMHGNISL
-949 GGEWSWNDAG
+949 GGEWKENT
-959 TSYISNGLGNLTG
+959 TSGLYESNGKGELNGVTSINGVIFAKDSMNNQEGLLIGTLAPDTYYSGGFSVMIGTDIDNQAIDAVGIGNNIKLTG
-972 VTGIN
+972 
-977 GIEFFNYDCGDG
+977 D
-989 PVLAIGSTIGNDSTA
+989 
-1004 NSVGLGINTIIE
+1004 
-1016 GYGSVAIGVSTNVR
+1016 GSVAIG
-1030 GNGATGVG
+1030 NGAQ
-1038 SGVSADG
+1038 SLEDG
-1045 ENSVAVGSNAFAT
+1045 IAIGFSSHAIGYDVVAIGTYSYSEYANSVALGSK
-1058 TDGATAV
+1058 
-1065 GSASRVYA
+1065 
-1073 EGGSALGYGTS
+1073 S
-1084 VAAAHTNSVAIGAKS
+1084 VALEE
-1099 ATGAANQVSFGH
+1099 NQVSFGH
-1111 KVGDR
+1111 KADDKDSEGDI
-1116 NEYGGSNFTDDLF
+1116 YGSDLF

-1170 VIGKTD
+1170 VIGKTN

-1182 GFAVAKDGAVTAKTV
+1182 GFAVDKEGAVTAKTVNGATITGTGFNGVTLSTDGKV

-1207 NGVTLEKGADSH
+1207 NGVTLEKDASSH

-1242 VTALDTRVG
+1242 TLTGYGITDAYTKTETDTAVGKKADKATTLTGYGITDAYTKTAADAKITAATADMATKTQVTA
-1251 KSETDIGTLKTT
+1251 DIGTAKTALE
-1263 VGDSSKGLVK
+1263 S
-1273 DTADLK
+1273 
-1279 AAVGDSSKG
+1279 
-1288 LVKQVSD
+1288 
-1295 VDTAYKAA
+1295 AYQAA
-1303 DTVLQGRAKTLEDK
+1303 DTALG
-1317 TAGISR
+1317 SR
-1323 SGSTTTLETN
+1323 S
-1333 TSVSSSG
+1333 
-1340 ITTNKATVS
+1340 A
-1349 GATATTLENG
+1349 
-1359 KLTVGAAAV
+1359 
-1368 QNTGFAVGSSSLNNG
+1368 
-1383 SLTIDGN
+1383 
-1390 NKLTTAGLT
+1390 
-1399 ASKVTVGAVTV
+1399 
-1410 SGGKVSGLTD
+1410 
-1420 AALSAVSTEAV
+1420 
-1431 TGKQLNATNTTVS
+1431 
-1444 ALDTAY
+1444 
-1450 KAADTQIRTDFAAAD
+1450 
-1465 TTLQNNIDAK
+1465 
-1475 VAQTAYD
+1475 
-1482 TKMSDLDNAD
+1482 
-1492 NALSGRATALE
+1492 ALE

-1555 NLSNAGTY
+1555 NLSKAGTY
-1563 NGVTVAAAGISG
+1563 NGVTVAVAGISG

-1593 LEKSADNHYKV
+1593 LEKGADNHYKV

-1640 TTTIET
+1640 TTSIET
-1646 NTAISSS
+1646 NTKISSS
-1653 GITTNKATVSGATA
+1653 GITTNKVTVSGATA

-1680 TVQNTGFAVGSSSLN
+1680 TVQNIGFAVGSSSLN

-1794 YDTKMSALDSADTAL
+1794 YDTKMSDLDSADTAL

-1820 NDSTTGLAAVNAKVG
+1820 NDSTTGLAAVNTKVG

-1907 VTADIGIAKTALES
+1907 VTADIGTAKTALES

-2063 EGSQKLS
+2063 EGDKKLS

-2089 TKLADYATTTA
+2089 TKFADYATTTA

-2139 ADGGLVKDVTEL
+2139 TDGGLVKDVKDL

-2190 ATVTDIQSGLDEVTG
+2190 ATVTDIQSGLEEVTG

-2361 DGLKTANLEATTAAL
+2361 DGLKTANLEAATAAL

-2447 SGIHKPDG
+2447 SGIHKPDS

-2476 NASDAIVVADGE
+2476 NASDSIVVADGE

-2630 AVDNHLSGA
+2630 AVDNHLSGT

-2693 DSKDNVTVKESSFG
+2693 DSKDNVTVKESNFG

-2851 LALGGFYRPDKR
+2851 LAVGGFYRPDKR

-2943 ANYTQLK
+2943 ADYTQLK

>member
-1 MSKREIRAKR
+1 MDEVSKREIRAKR

-42 AAGEAKETKETK
+42 AAGEAKETKD
-54 NAKAADSETGGE
+54 AKAADSETGGE

-94 MPLADMAVDGALTG
+94 MPLAEAADPNPNFGGMWTKNDSGIYESNGKGELTG
-108 VTGINGSELV
+108 ITKINGIDFQYIEDSPSLA
-118 VDKVNNNFFIGTI
+118 IGTYLSG
-131 QDGGSFDKS
+131 DYSYS
-140 SKNNAAIG
+140 LAIG
-148 LDIRVDQNGNNSVFG
+148 GGADAAAN
-163 IEATGWGESV
+163 
-173 SVFGYNA
+173 NA
-180 TADNFGSSFGAGA
+180 TAVGFST
-193 RSEDGN
+193 
-199 GSAFGYNAEAWGGT
+199 SAYGENSTAI
-213 GNSAFGY
+213 GNSSTVY
-220 KAKAISGGYGVAVGS
+220 EKSG
-235 EAIVEVDRGIAIGA
+235 
-249 FAHIEKYEGYAEA
+249 
-262 GNIAIGTEAHT
+262 T
-273 KALYSM
+273 
-279 AIGDHADSTF
+279 
-289 KNSIAIGASSNTT
+289 AIGASAYVQHGHTGSVAIGYDSATT
-302 AENQVSFGTAWVS
+302 AANQVAFGTGTVTTVDGKEVVS
-315 TEVIEW
+315 W
-321 TARRSLAGISDIDME
+321 SDRRSLAGISDIDME
-336 GALTGVNKI
+336 GTINLGGTWTRNATSDAYESNGKGKLTGLTSINDTEVFIGSDGDALVVNI
-345 DMKNGALTGVSTING
+345 GAYLGPGAMGTISLGEGNYVDGSYAISLGYNVTTKGSYSISIGAASQATKDYSTALGGDAYADGVDST
-360 NVLVAMNEDVTNK
+360 
-373 SLAIGTGAAFINP
+373 AIGHMSRIEGKNSTALGAN
-386 YSSAIIYKNAIAIG
+386 S
-400 NGTGVLGDG
+400 TV
-409 SLAVG
+409 
-414 YYSDYNAAL
+414 AAEH
-423 AGGIGSI
+423 
-430 ALNGWTNGGDYNVA
+430 T
-444 IGGSAIDADNVVAI
+444 
-458 GYESYS
+458 
-464 DSSNAVVIGSH
+464 
-475 AQAGRNSSVLGYAAD
+475 
-490 AGYMNSV
+490 NSV
-497 AIGAYSRTTEENQV
+497 AIGSESATSAADQV
-511 SFGHKAGDKYGDG
+511 SFGHKAGDKQTTSGSATY
-524 GRDTYSG
+524 DT

-538 NVADIEM
+538 NVADIDM
-545 HGALTGVTGIDG
+545 H
-557 VTVSGTDAST
+557 
-567 GLTVGVN
+567 
-574 AVIGKTDTPFSSTGF
+574 
-589 AVAKDGAVTAK
+589 
-600 TVNGATIT
+600 
-608 GTGFNG
+608 
-614 VTLSTDGKVNG
+614 
-625 AVITSNSF
+625 
-633 NGVTLEKGA
+633 
-642 DSHYKVGGVDVTKM
+642 
-656 QTDVAGKADAATV
+656 
-669 TALDTRVGKSETDI
+669 
-683 GTLKTTVGDSSKGLV
+683 
-698 KDTADLK
+698 
-705 AAVGDS
+705 
-711 TTGLAAVNTKV
+711 
-722 GALEGKT
+722 
-729 ANIGYAEATGT
+729 
-740 TVDGVTMKAG
+740 
-750 NIGLGGEWSWNE
+750 
-762 TSKVYESNGKGRLTG
+762 
-777 LTSINDMNVFFG
+777 
-789 SDGDGTS
+789 
-796 IVMGTTLGYNAI
+796 
-808 SVVGL
+808 
-813 GYGGTIDGE
+813 
-822 AAVYV
+822 
-827 GSNASALGNSSVAI
+827 
-841 GAGAS
+841 
-846 ARESLSTALG
+846 
-856 GDTEA
+856 
-861 AGENSTAV
+861 
-869 GNGGRAKAENSVT
+869 
-882 LGYSAKVGEG
+882 
-892 HTNSVAVG
+892 
-900 ANSATTAA
+900 
-908 DQVAFGT
+908 
-915 GEVKTVDG
+915 
-923 AEVVTWTNR
+923 
-932 RSLAGIS
+932 
-939 DIDMAGNISL
+939 GNISL
-949 GGEWSWNDAG
+949 GGELDWYDDE
-959 TSYISNGLGNLTG
+959 NGKTQWRTNGKGELTG
-972 VTGIN
+972 VTSIN
-977 GIEFFNYDCGDG
+977 GAVLQMDVNDDEFMTS
-989 PVLAIGSTIGNDSTA
+989 IGVKSYA
-1004 NSVGLGINTIIE
+1004 NS
-1016 GYGSVAIGVSTNVR
+1016 YGSAFGWYAR
-1030 GNGATGVG
+1030 
-1038 SGVSADG
+1038 ADG
-1045 ENSVAVGSNAFAT
+1045 QYSVAVGYAAE
-1058 TDGATAV
+1058 TDRAGV
-1065 GSASRVYA
+1065 
-1073 EGGSALGYGTS
+1073 ALGYNAKAKADGGTS
-1084 VAAAHTNSVAIGAKS
+1084 LGMAAEVGEEHTNSVAIGS
-1099 ATGAANQVSFGH
+1099 YSVTNAANQVSFGH
-1111 KVGDR
+1111 KTGDNDVESGLTYKTDLFRSLVNVADIDMHGNISLGGEWNDNKTSGLYESNGKGELNGVTSINGVIFAKDSMNNQEGLLIGTPASGTSFYGDTSVMIGLNIDNSAIDAVGIGNNIKLTGDGSVAIGYGAEAMSNMAMYPTAIGFYAR
-1116 NEYGGSNFTDDLF
+1116 AIGDDVVAIGAYSYAEHEYSVALGDDSSTSAEKQVSFGHKAGDKFGDGGRDTYRDDLF

-1197 NGAAITSNSF
+1197 NGATITGTSFNGVTLSTDGKVNGAVITSNSF
-1207 NGVTLEKGADSH
+1207 NGVKLEKGADSH

-1242 VTALDTRVG
+1242 TLTGYGITDAYTKTETDTAIGKKADKATTLTGYGIADAYTKTETDTAIGKKADKATTLTGYGIADAYTKTETDTAIGKKADKATTLTGYGIADAYTKTETDTAIGKKADKATTLTGYGIADAYTKTETDTAIGKKADKATTLTGYGITDAYTKTAADAKITAATADMATKTQVTA
-1251 KSETDIGTLKTT
+1251 DIGTAKTALE
-1263 VGDSSKGLVK
+1263 S
-1273 DTADLK
+1273 
-1279 AAVGDSSKG
+1279 
-1288 LVKQVSD
+1288 
-1295 VDTAYKAA
+1295 AYQAA
-1303 DTVLQGRAKTLEDK
+1303 DTALG
-1317 TAGISR
+1317 SR
-1323 SGSTTTLETN
+1323 S
-1333 TSVSSSG
+1333 
-1340 ITTNKATVS
+1340 A
-1349 GATATTLENG
+1349 
-1359 KLTVGAAAV
+1359 
-1368 QNTGFAVGSSSLNNG
+1368 
-1383 SLTIDGN
+1383 
-1390 NKLTTAGLT
+1390 
-1399 ASKVTVGAVTV
+1399 
-1410 SGGKVSGLTD
+1410 
-1420 AALSAVSTEAV
+1420 
-1431 TGKQLNATNTTVS
+1431 
-1444 ALDTAY
+1444 
-1450 KAADTQIRTDFAAAD
+1450 
-1465 TTLQNNIDAK
+1465 
-1475 VAQTAYD
+1475 
-1482 TKMSDLDNAD
+1482 
-1492 NALSGRATALE
+1492 ALE

-1593 LEKSADNHYKV
+1593 LEKGVDNHYKV
-1604 GGVDVSALKTTV
+1604 GGVDVSELKTTV

-1646 NTAISSS
+1646 NTKISSS
-1653 GITTNKATVSGATA
+1653 GITTNKVTVSGATA

-1753 NTTVSALD
+1753 NTTVAGKADKATTLTGYGITDAYTKTETTAAID
-1761 TAYKAADTQIR
+1761 TA
-1772 TDFAAADT
+1772 
-1780 TLQNNIDAKVAQTA
+1780 
-1794 YDTKMSALDSADTAL
+1794 
-1809 GSRAAALETAV
+1809 
-1820 NDSTTGLAAVNAKVG
+1820 
-1835 ALDTAYQ
+1835 
-1842 AADTQIRT
+1842 
-1850 DFAAADTALKTE
+1850 KTE
-1862 LNTAIDEKA
+1862 LTTAIGKKA
-1871 KKATDLAGYGITD
+1871 DAATDLAGYGITD

-1907 VTADIGIAKTALES
+1907 VTADIGTAKTALEI

-1976 GFGND
+1976 GFGSD

-2020 TKGIGRNQDTAT
+2020 TKGIARNQDTAT

-2057 KASEFV
+2057 KAGEFV

-2075 KTALADYTTTTDMN
+2075 KTALADYTTTIDMN
-2089 TKLADYATTTA
+2089 TKFADYATTTA

-2151 QSGKADNA
+2151 QSGKADKA

-2361 DGLKTANLEATTAAL
+2361 DGLKTANLEAATAAL

-2447 SGIHKPDG
+2447 SGIHKPDR

-2476 NASDAIVVADGE
+2476 NASDSIVVADGE

-2619 TVAGGTIGQTD
+2619 TVAGGTINQTD
-2630 AVDNHLSGA
+2630 AVNNHLSGA

-2650 KTSAVNGTTQAAEKT
+2650 KTSALNGTTQAAEKT

-2676 NNTSAGGTSVTT
+2676 NNTSAGGTGVTT
-2688 SRTTT
+2688 SKTTT

-2851 LALGGFYRPDKR
+2851 LAVGGFYRPDKR

-2943 ANYTQLK
+2943 ADYTQLK

-2958 DRQQPEQAEAEE
+2958 DSQQSEQAEAEE

>member
-108 VTGINGSELV
+108 VTGINDAKFYADTHDLLLGYDAKSQGTGTVALGS
-118 VDKVNNNFFIGTI
+118 DANA
-131 QDGGSFDKS
+131 GGQYST
-140 SKNNAAIG
+140 AIG
-148 LDIRVDQNGNNSVFG
+148 ASASATAENSSALGMYARAGFKD
-163 IEATGWGESV
+163 SV
-173 SVFGYNA
+173 AIGFSSNA
-180 TADNFGSSFGAGA
+180 TADNMVSFGVTENGGSTWTTRRSLEGIANIDMHGA
-193 RSEDGN
+193 LTGVTGINNVTFILDEENSRVGIGNVDLPED
-199 GSAFGYNAEAWGGT
+199 AYN
-213 GNSAFGY
+213 
-220 KAKAISGGYGVAVGS
+220 
-235 EAIVEVDRGIAIGA
+235 GIAIGA
-249 FAHIEKYEGYAEA
+249 NTTVTASYG
-262 GNIAIGTEAHT
+262 IAIGGASS
-273 KALYSM
+273 AL
-279 AIGDHADSTF
+279 GE
-289 KNSIAIGASSNTT
+289 NSIAIGSDALAKAANGISLGEYAKVGEEHTGSVAIGSRSTTT
-302 AENQVSFGTAWVS
+302 AANQVSFGQWSS
-315 TEVIEW
+315 TKNEW
-321 TARRSLAGISDIDME
+321 TNRRSLAGISDIDME
-336 GALTGVNKI
+336 G
-345 DMKNGALTGVSTING
+345 TINLG
-360 NVLVAMNEDVTNK
+360 
-373 SLAIGTGAAFINP
+373 GTWT
-386 YSSAIIYKNAIAIG
+386 KNA
-400 NGTGVLGDG
+400 T
-409 SLAVG
+409 
-414 YYSDYNAAL
+414 
-423 AGGIGSI
+423 
-430 ALNGWTNGGDYNVA
+430 
-444 IGGSAIDADNVVAI
+444 
-458 GYESYS
+458 
-464 DSSNAVVIGSH
+464 
-475 AQAGRNSSVLGYAAD
+475 
-490 AGYMNSV
+490 
-497 AIGAYSRTTEENQV
+497 
-511 SFGHKAGDKYGDG
+511 
-524 GRDTYSG
+524 SG
-531 DLFRSLV
+531 
-538 NVADIEM
+538 E
-545 HGALTGVTGIDG
+545 
-557 VTVSGTDAST
+557 
-567 GLTVGVN
+567 
-574 AVIGKTDTPFSSTGF
+574 
-589 AVAKDGAVTAK
+589 
-600 TVNGATIT
+600 
-608 GTGFNG
+608 
-614 VTLSTDGKVNG
+614 
-625 AVITSNSF
+625 
-633 NGVTLEKGA
+633 
-642 DSHYKVGGVDVTKM
+642 
-656 QTDVAGKADAATV
+656 
-669 TALDTRVGKSETDI
+669 
-683 GTLKTTVGDSSKGLV
+683 
-698 KDTADLK
+698 
-705 AAVGDS
+705 
-711 TTGLAAVNTKV
+711 
-722 GALEGKT
+722 
-729 ANIGYAEATGT
+729 
-740 TVDGVTMKAG
+740 
-750 NIGLGGEWSWNE
+750 
-762 TSKVYESNGKGRLTG
+762 YESNGKGELTG
-777 LTSINDMNVFFG
+777 VTKINGVVFQYIE
-789 SDGDGTS
+789 D
-796 IVMGTTLGYNAI
+796 NP
-808 SVVGL
+808 GL
-813 GYGGTIDGE
+813 
-822 AAVYV
+822 
-827 GSNASALGNSSVAI
+827 AI
-841 GAGAS
+841 GGYMSGDYYYSLAIGGGAGVAADNATAVGFSTS
-846 ARESLSTALG
+846 A
-856 GDTEA
+856 D
-861 AGENSTAV
+861 GENSTAI
-869 GNGGRAKAENSVT
+869 GNASTVYEKSGTAIGA
-882 LGYSAKVGEG
+882 SAYVQKG
-892 HTNSVAVG
+892 HTGSVAIG
-900 ANSATTAA
+900 YDSATTAA

-915 GEVKTVDG
+915 GTVTTVDG

-949 GGEWSWNDAG
+949 GGEWKENATAG
-959 TSYISNGLGNLTG
+959 IYESNGKGELNG
-972 VTGIN
+972 VTSIN
-977 GIEFFNYDCGDG
+977 GVIFAKDSMNNQDG
-989 PVLAIGSTIGNDSTA
+989 LLIGTLAPDTYYSGSWSVMIGTNIDNQAIDAVGIGNDIKLT
-1004 NSVGLGINTIIE
+1004 GD
-1016 GYGSVAIGVSTNVR
+1016 GSVAIGNS
-1030 GNGATGVG
+1030 AEAIS
-1038 SGVSADG
+1038 SGGYPTAIG
-1045 ENSVAVGSNAFAT
+1045 FMAHAVGIDA
-1058 TDGATAV
+1058 
-1065 GSASRVYA
+1065 
-1073 EGGSALGYGTS
+1073 
-1084 VAAAHTNSVAIGAKS
+1084 VAIGANSNAEHEYSVALGDDSSTS
-1099 ATGAANQVSFGH
+1099 AEKQVSFG
-1111 KVGDR
+1111 
-1116 NEYGGSNFTDDLF
+1116 NNDLF
-1129 RSLVNVADIEM
+1129 RSLVNVADIDMHGNISLGGVLDWDDEKEVYKSNNQGALTGVTSINGLNFLTNEDESIGIGVVSYLGDHTIAFGFGTKSSDFSVVVGSNAEAADICAVAVGDVAIAHNNATAVGFSAQALSTNSVVFGGYSSVTKAGEDGTALGTRTIVAHSNSVAVGAASVTSAADQVNFGHKAGDENAFGGTYGTDMFRSLAGISDIEM

-1150 DGVTVSGTDASTGL
+1150 NGVTVSGTDASTGL

-1170 VIGKTD
+1170 VIGKTN

-1182 GFAVAKDGAVTAKTV
+1182 GFAVDKEGAVTAKTVNGATITGTGFNGVTLSADGKV

-1242 VTALDTRVG
+1242 TLTGYGITDAYTKTETDTAIGKKADKATTLTGYGIADAYTKTETDTAVGKKADKATTLTGYGIADAYTKTETDTAVGKKADKATTLTGYGITDAYTKTAADEKITAATADMATKTQVTA
-1251 KSETDIGTLKTT
+1251 DIGT
-1263 VGDSSKGLVK
+1263 
-1273 DTADLK
+1273 
-1279 AAVGDSSKG
+1279 
-1288 LVKQVSD
+1288 
-1295 VDTAYKAA
+1295 
-1303 DTVLQGRAKTLEDK
+1303 AKTALE
-1317 TAGISR
+1317 
-1323 SGSTTTLETN
+1323 
-1333 TSVSSSG
+1333 
-1340 ITTNKATVS
+1340 
-1349 GATATTLENG
+1349 
-1359 KLTVGAAAV
+1359 
-1368 QNTGFAVGSSSLNNG
+1368 
-1383 SLTIDGN
+1383 
-1390 NKLTTAGLT
+1390 
-1399 ASKVTVGAVTV
+1399 
-1410 SGGKVSGLTD
+1410 
-1420 AALSAVSTEAV
+1420 SAYQA
-1431 TGKQLNATNTTVS
+1431 
-1444 ALDTAY
+1444 
-1450 KAADTQIRTDFAAAD
+1450 
-1465 TTLQNNIDAK
+1465 
-1475 VAQTAYD
+1475 
-1482 TKMSDLDNAD
+1482 AD

-1531 VGFASAGVMTGVAS
+1531 VGFASAGVMTGVSS

-1555 NLSNAGTY
+1555 NLSKAGTY

-1593 LEKSADNHYKV
+1593 LEKGADNHYKV

-1640 TTTIET
+1640 TTSIET
-1646 NTAISSS
+1646 NTKISSS
-1653 GITTNKATVSGATA
+1653 GITTNKVTVSGATA

-1680 TVQNTGFAVGSSSLN
+1680 AVQNTGFAVGSSSLN

-1712 TASKVTVGAVT
+1712 TASKVTVGAVI

-1753 NTTVSALD
+1753 NTTVAGKADKATTLTGYGITDAYTITAADAKITAATADMATKTQVTADIGAAKTALES
-1761 TAYKAADTQIR
+1761 AYKAADTQIR

-1780 TLQNNIDAKVAQTA
+1780 TLQNNIDTKVAQTA

-1809 GSRAAALETAV
+1809 GSRATALET
-1820 NDSTTGLAAVNAKVG
+1820 DSTTGLAAVNTKVG
-1835 ALDTAYQ
+1835 ALDTAYK
-1842 AADTQIRT
+1842 AAD
-1850 DFAAADTALKTE
+1850 
-1862 LNTAIDEKA
+1862 N
-1871 KKATDLAGYGITD
+1871 
-1884 AYTKTAADEKITA
+1884 
-1897 ATADMATKTQ
+1897 
-1907 VTADIGIAKTALES
+1907 
-1921 AYQAADTALSDRA
+1921 ALSGRA
-1934 AALETAATGMSYD
+1934 TALETATTGMTYAAD
-1947 AGKNTTTFTGGVTA
+1947 KTTTTFAGGVTA
-1961 TVLTAGEFKV
+1961 AVLTAGEFKV

-2057 KASEFV
+2057 KAGEFV

-2089 TKLADYATTTA
+2089 TKFADYATTTA

-2139 ADGGLVKDVTEL
+2139 TDGGLVKDVKDL

-2253 TVDASGIH
+2253 TVDANGIH
-2261 VGKKAAGGIALYA
+2261 VGKKAAGGISLYT

-2361 DGLKTANLEATTAAL
+2361 DGLKTANLEAATAAL

-2447 SGIHKPDG
+2447 SGIHKPDR

-2630 AVDNHLSGA
+2630 AVDNHLSGT

-2741 SISVSKTTTT
+2741 SISVSKTTMT

-2851 LALGGFYRPDKR
+2851 LAVGGFYRPDKR

-2895 RAKEAAKAAGVE
+2895 KAKEAAKAAGVE

-2943 ANYTQLK
+2943 ADYTQLK
-2950 EKYIEETA
+2950 EKYIEETV